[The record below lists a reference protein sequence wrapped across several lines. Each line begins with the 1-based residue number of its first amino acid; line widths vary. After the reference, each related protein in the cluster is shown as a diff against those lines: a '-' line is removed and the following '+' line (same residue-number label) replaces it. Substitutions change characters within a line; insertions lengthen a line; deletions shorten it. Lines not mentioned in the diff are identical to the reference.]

1 MGNKSIQKF
10 FADQN
15 SVIDLSSLGNAK
27 GAKVSLSGPD
37 MNITTPRGSV
47 IIVNGALYSSIK
59 GNNLAVKFKDK
70 TITGA
75 KILGSVD
82 LKDIQLER
90 IDSSLVDSAQV
101 EKKGNGKRR
110 NKKEEEELK
119 KQLDDAENAKKEA
132 DKAKE
137 EAEKAKEAAEKA
149 LNEAFEVQ
157 NSSKQIEEMLQNFLA
172 DNVAK
177 DNLAQQSDASQQNT
191 QAKATQASKQN
202 DAEKVLPQPINKN
215 TSTGKSNS
223 SKNEENKLDAE
234 SVKEPL
240 KVTLALAA
248 ESNSGSKDDS
258 ITNFTKPQFVG
269 STAPNATV
277 IIKINGIAVGQAV
290 ADSLGNFT
298 FTAPETLTDGTYNL
312 EAEAKTADG
321 SGSAKLVITIDSVTD
336 KPTFELSPES
346 SVSGHKGLTPTLT
359 PSIVGTAEENA
370 KVDIYVDNKLVASV
384 DVDKDGNWSYEFK
397 DNELSEGENSIKVVA
412 VDKAGN
418 KNETT
423 DSIITDT
430 IAPEK
435 PTIELDDSSDSGIK
449 NDNITNSTLPTF
461 IGVAEPGSTVSIYLG
476 LKHLGEVIVA
486 KDGTWSYTLTT
497 PLKDGEY
504 NITAT
509 ATDIAGHTSATANL
523 PFTIDTRISYFSAEI
538 ETTNDSGIVG
548 DNVTNNTRPTFTG
561 KTEPNAIISV
571 INSETGEE
579 VIFKANDKGEW
590 TFNFTSDSVEG
601 INNLTFTVEDV
612 AGNKKDFSFSYV
624 IDTIAPVPPTVS
636 LEDYVVLPNGIILSG
651 NDLPAL
657 VGTAEP
663 KSTILLMRDGKL
675 YDSIEVDSNGTWNYQ
690 FSNKFLQG
698 AYDIEIISQDA
709 AGNKSSTVKYSFTIQ
724 TEVVPPKAE
733 LDASDDSGA
742 KGDWITNKHNAL
754 TLLGTADRFATVNI
768 LIDGKTIG
776 VTTAD
781 ADGNW
786 NFDIS
791 RNLSDNVYK
800 ITVESI
806 DPLGRTSSVDYQLT
820 IDSFT
825 PIPTVMLHDSADSG
839 VKGDMITKIN
849 TPLFTG
855 MAEANAKVSIY
866 VDGVLSGEAIA
877 GDDGVWNFQFTT
889 ALSDGSHDVTV
900 KVEDIAGN
908 TASSSAYNF
917 QIVTQTQK
925 PTIELVNDTGV
936 DNTDHIINEKN
947 PALTG
952 TAAPYSTVKLYIDG
966 ALIAEVRTNK
976 DGRWEYTLKADQG
989 LVDGD
994 HRITASVEDIAGNIA
1009 HSDPFL
1015 ISVDTAIS
1023 IPIVSLSP
1031 DSDSGISDDNLTNI
1045 VKPTLHLKDIDPDI
1059 ISVQVWDAMSDTQIG
1074 VATQQPDGSW
1084 AYTFTSDLTEGLHQV
1099 YVKVED
1105 IAGNKANSAIFD
1117 FTIDTTVSTPVISL
1131 LSKDD
1136 TGVTGDNLTN
1146 INKPG
1151 FAISGVDADAHRV
1164 VVQVMHNG
1172 VSEEIELSHLNGS
1185 WLFIPGNTWADGS
1198 YTLTVKVEDKAGNTN
1213 YSAPLTV
1220 VIDTQI
1226 AIDGV
1231 ELVNDSGV
1239 KGDNMTNDDR
1249 PHFRVTV
1256 PTDVNEVRLSIDG
1269 GNSWVQATPGVA
1281 GSWEYIWPTDL
1292 ADGQY
1297 TLTVEATDKAGN
1309 TVTKT
1314 IDFAV
1319 DTTLSV
1325 PVIVLDS
1332 ADDTGI
1338 QGDNMT
1344 NSTQPTFALQ
1354 HIDDDAVR
1362 VTVSVE
1368 HGGVTTTF
1376 DATKGTGGW
1385 TFTPPT
1391 SWADG
1396 DYTLSVSVEDKAG
1409 NTSHSASLTV
1419 TVDTQ
1424 IAINN
1429 IELVND
1435 SGIPDDNLTNNVRP
1449 HFQVTVPTDVNVVRL
1464 SIDGG
1469 KTWFNATQSAT
1480 PGVWD
1485 YIWPDDVAD
1494 GGYTLTV
1501 EATDEA
1507 GNKATQTLDFT
1518 IDTTLSVPTL
1528 SLDSADD
1535 SGIAGDNITNVKTPG
1550 FTLNNIDTD
1559 VSRVIVEVMHNG
1571 IKQEVPL
1578 VQTGGQWR
1586 FAPTSDWADGD
1597 YILTVKVEDRAGNV
1611 KQSAPLTVTV
1621 DTHIAIDRIELVN
1634 DSGIPGDNLTNE
1646 ARPHF
1651 QVTVPADVNGVRL
1664 SIDGGKTW
1672 FDATQSATSGVW
1684 DYTWLTNVANGPHT
1698 LMVEASDK
1706 AGNKTTQKLDF
1717 TIDTIL
1723 SEPTITLDSAD
1734 DSAAGDNITNV
1745 KMPGFTLGNID
1756 ADVTKVVVT
1765 VAHDGKNQQIELIKN
1780 GGVWRFTPGAAWTDG
1795 DYTLTVKVEDK
1806 AGNTNYSAP
1815 LTVTIDTQTSID
1827 RIELLNDTG
1836 IVGDNLTN
1844 EARPQFHITVPTDVN
1859 SVQLSLDGGINW
1871 VNATLTSDGVWEYI
1885 WPTDLVEN
1893 TYTLTVKATDV
1904 AGNTATETLNFIID
1918 TTLSTPTITLDSA
1931 DDSGTANDNKT
1942 NVKTPG
1948 FIIGGIDSD
1957 VTQVVVQVMRDGHS
1971 EEVELT
1977 QTNGQWRFVPGS
1989 AWTDGDYTLTVTVKD
2004 EAGNIRHSAPLTVTI
2019 DTQITIDHIELVN
2032 DSGIPDDNLTNNVRP
2047 HFQVTVPTDVN
2058 VVRLSIDG
2066 GKTWFNATQS
2076 ATPGVWDYTWL
2087 ADVGEGKH
2095 TLTVEATDKAGNK
2108 TTQQLD
2114 FIIDTLLSEPTI
2126 VLDNTDDSG
2135 TKGDHLTNVNKP
2147 TFLLGNIDAD
2157 ARYVTVEVQ
2166 HGGTKEVLTAT
2177 KDATGNW
2184 SVTPTG
2190 TWADGDY
2197 TLTVRVED
2205 EAGNEK
2211 HSASLTVTVDTQI
2224 TIDVIELV
2232 NDNGIPG
2239 DNMTNDA
2246 HPQFRVTVPGDVNEV
2261 SLSIDGGVTW
2271 VKATQSATPGVWN
2284 YTWPGTVPDGD
2295 YTLNVKATDN
2305 AGNTVTE
2312 TLHFTIDTTL
2322 STPVIVLDSADDSGV
2337 HGDNMTNHTQPTF
2350 ALQHIDDDAV
2360 RVTVSVEHGGVT
2372 TTFDATKD
2380 AGGWT
2385 FTPTGAWADGD
2396 YTLSV
2401 SVEDKAGNTSHSAS
2415 LTVTVDT
2422 QIAINN
2428 IELVNDSGIPD
2439 DNLTNNVRPHFQVTV
2454 PTDVNVVRLSIDGG
2468 KTWFNATQSATPGVW
2483 DYIWPD
2489 DVADGGYT
2497 LTVEATDEAGN
2508 KATQTLDFTI
2518 DTTLSVPTLSLD
2530 SADDSGIA
2538 GDNITNVKT
2547 PGFTLNN
2554 IDTDVSRV
2562 IVEVMHNGI
2571 KQEVPLVQTGG
2582 QWRFAPTSDWADG
2595 DYILTVKVEDRA
2607 GNVKQSAPLTV
2618 TVDTH
2623 IAIDRI
2629 ELVNDSGIPGDNLT
2643 NEARPHFQVTVPADV
2658 NGVRLSIDG
2667 GKTWFDATQSATSG
2681 VWDYTWL
2688 TNVANGPHT
2697 LMVEASDKAGNKTT
2711 QKLDFTIDTILSEPT
2726 ITLDSADDSAAGD
2739 NITNVKMPGFTLGN
2753 IDADVTKVVV
2763 TVAHDGKNQQ
2773 IELIKNGG
2781 VWRFTPGAA
2790 WTDGDYTL
2798 TVKVEDKAGNTNY
2811 SAPLTVTI
2819 DTQTSI
2825 DRIELLNDTG
2835 IVGDNLTN
2843 EARPQFHITVPTDV
2857 NSVQLSL
2864 DGGINWVN
2872 ATLTSDGV
2880 WEYIWPTDLVENTY
2894 TLTVKATDVAGNT
2907 ATETL
2912 NFIIDTTLSTPT
2924 ITLDSADDSGTANDN
2939 KTNVKTPGF
2948 IIGGIDSDVTQVV
2961 VQVMRDGHSEEVELT
2976 QTNGQWR
2983 FVPGSAWTDGD
2994 YTLTVTV
3001 KDEAGNIRHSAPLTV
3016 TIDTQITIDHIELV
3030 NDSGIPDD
3038 NLTNNVRPHFQVTVP
3053 TDVNV
3058 VRLSIDGGK
3067 TWFNATQSA
3076 TPGVWDYTWL
3086 ADVGEGKHTLTVEA
3100 TDKAGNKTTQQL
3112 DFIIDTLLSEPTIVL
3127 DNTDD
3132 SGTKG
3137 DNLTNVNKPT
3147 FLLGN
3152 IDADARY
3159 VTVEV
3164 QHGGTKEVLTATKGA
3179 TGIWSVTPTG
3189 TWADG
3194 DYTLTVRVEDDAGN
3208 VKYSAPLTVTV
3219 DTQITIDVIE
3229 LVNDNGIPGDNL
3241 TNDVRPHFRVTVP
3254 GDVNEV
3260 RLSID
3265 GGNTWVRATQGTAGI
3280 WDYTWPKDVTD
3291 GLHTLTVEAT
3301 DKAGNKTTQ
3310 TLDFTIDTRLSTP
3323 TIAMDSRDDTGAIGD
3338 HITSVK
3344 RPGFTIGNIDADA
3357 HSVILRITQGGNSQ
3371 EVTLT
3376 QVGGQWRFTPDADW
3390 ADGSYTLTVE
3400 VTDNAGNVRQSTPL
3414 VVTVDTQTSITD
3426 ITLVND
3432 HGVPDDNLTNST
3444 RPQFEITVPADVNS
3458 VQLSIDGG
3466 ANWVSATQGIE
3477 GVWGYTWP
3485 TDMGDGKHTLTVMVT
3500 DRAGNT
3506 ATQTLEFFIDTRLS
3520 TPTIALDS
3528 TDDTGTPGD
3537 DMTNRTRPTFI
3548 LQNIDSDVINVTVSV
3563 THNGTTTS
3571 FTATQGAGGWSF
3583 TPPAPW
3589 GDGDYTLTVTVE
3601 DRAGNTRP
3609 STPLTVTVDTQI
3621 AIDRIELVN
3630 DSGVPGDNVTKHVRP
3645 QFQISVPDDVEKVLL
3660 SIDGGTTWVTAIKSS
3675 TAGIWDYTWPT
3686 DMPEGQHTLTV
3697 EVTDGAGNKMTET
3710 LNFTIDITLL
3720 TPTIEL
3726 APDQDTGQN
3735 KNDNLTSVTQ
3745 PVFVLGS
3752 IDKDVRHVELSIEH
3766 NGTFKT
3772 VVLTESAD
3780 GWRYRPDSALAD
3792 GSYTFTVTVTD
3803 VAGNQQTSAPLK
3815 VTIDGTLTTPVIELA
3830 AGEDSGTVGDRLTN
3844 HDRPVFDIHQ
3854 VDSDV
3859 TRVMVK
3865 VTYNGKT
3872 HEEAAVFTNGQWRFT
3887 PSASWADGSYQLAVV
3902 VEDLA
3907 GNVKESAPFEVRID
3921 TTTTINNIVL
3931 LNDTGV
3937 QNDQLTNVAKPSFRI
3952 DVPGDV
3958 VQVRVT
3964 LDGGA
3969 NWNVIRKNADG
3980 QWIFDSPNTLV
3991 DGTYTL
3997 RVEATDEAGNIANKD
4012 LVFNIDTNIQVPT
4025 IALDA
4030 GQDTGAN
4037 TADNITNISR
4047 PTFTIGNVDPD
4058 VIKVVVTID
4067 GHDYNAT
4074 KVGAGWQF
4082 TPGNAIPDG
4091 SYNITVTVE
4100 DKAGNTATSK
4110 PLPVVIDTTAEIE
4123 SVTLVTDSG
4132 DSDVDNITKV
4142 DKPQFSIVTADDI
4155 THVRVKI
4162 DNAANWIE
4170 LTKGG
4175 DGRWIFNVGSALP
4188 DGQHTLLVDV
4198 TDIAGNVAQET
4209 LQFTIDTT
4217 LREPTIVLDPTHDT
4231 GDDTNDNLTRINKP
4245 VFIIGNVDN
4254 DVSHIVVHIDGR
4266 DYTIENTGGNLTFTP
4281 DQPLSDGQHTI
4292 SVTVTDIAGNT
4303 KTSAELRI
4311 EIDTQVQ
4318 IDSVTLTTDSGV
4330 NDHDNVTNATRP
4342 SFEIATPDDVTSV
4355 LVSFDG
4361 VNWTP
4366 ISKNAAGQWEFTAGS
4381 ALPDGHYTLHVQAT
4395 DRAGNTANSTLGFTV
4410 DTQIDG
4416 LSVVMLDD
4424 AGKDST
4430 DGITNITS
4438 PRFEISAREPLQS
4451 VTVILNGKSST
4462 LTQGAGNKWLFTPD
4476 TPLVDGTYKIEIVAE
4491 DIAGN
4496 KISKEVSFTIDT
4508 IVSDPSIDL
4517 LDADDTGESAV
4528 DNITS
4533 VTTPRF
4539 VIGNVPADIDT
4550 VVIRINGVS
4559 YSVTANGNNLWEFQV
4574 PVALNDGVYEAVVV
4588 FRDIAGNTSETKLPF
4603 TIDTTTSV
4611 SVRMEPASDT
4621 GNSNSDNLTNKQNPK
4636 FEGTAEPNAKLVI
4649 TIVDDKSG
4657 REVLKQTITVGA
4669 DGNWSVTPNILPD
4682 GMYTINVVA
4691 TDVAGNTAQT
4701 QERFTIDTVTIDPTI
4716 RLSDPSI
4723 DDQHEATSLRPEFKG
4738 FAEAFSTIMIQW
4750 DGKVVGSANANA
4762 NGEWSWTPPS
4772 VLAPGSYVVSIVA
4785 KDKAGNESS
4794 QVDFPVVIPV
4804 IDVTPPTIKLSEESD
4819 SGALGDFTTNNKTP
4833 TLIGSTLPNTIVSI
4847 YVDGVKVGEATADTA
4862 GRYTFQLSEMKD
4874 GHYVVQVGIV
4884 NPRDN
4889 SELRSTAVD
4898 VTIDTEV
4905 AELVWNIS
4913 GMHEG
4918 GYINTVTPEIGGTS
4932 EPNSKITIF
4941 VNGVEK
4947 AIAYTTGAGHWGVVL
4962 PALGNDGNYE
4972 LTFKVEDVAGNIREF
4987 GPQNV
4992 ILDTVISPLTVVL
5005 READDSGK
5013 VGDWITNKSHVTID
5027 GTAEAGSTLTI
5038 RNPQG
5043 VVIATLV
5050 VGNDGRWS
5058 AELDL
5063 REGSNAFV
5071 VVSEDKAGNSQQKE
5085 ILIEHDTQIEISD
5098 ISLSRD
5104 TNSGDKYDLITN
5116 NKSPVLVAMTDPGA
5130 TVQVYI
5136 NGVLQGT
5143 VEASSSGNISYTMP
5157 ANSADGEYQV
5167 QFVAT
5172 DTAGNR
5178 VESAITTVT
5187 IDSQIAV
5194 FDIDEDSLPALS
5206 NNRALS
5212 VSGVGEAGSQVSIF
5226 VDGKLVNVVMVE
5238 ADGTWR
5244 APILLQD
5251 DGTFNIHFS
5260 ITDVAG
5266 NTEVSKDYSVDVDS
5280 STDFPTLN
5288 LEDASNSG
5296 SLDDLITNHNK
5307 PVLVG
5312 TAEAGATIHIYVD
5325 EKIVANVLVLE
5336 DGTWSYQFDNALK
5349 DGEYSIRV
5357 VAEDPA
5363 GNTAESPRLLVT
5375 IDTSTFIDNPAMVAG
5390 SDNGIFSNDSITS
5403 QTRPTFSIFG
5413 EMNQSVQ
5420 IFIDGVLVDTI
5431 TVTDRNQV
5439 YRPESPL
5446 GDGSHSIY
5454 YVITDK
5460 AGNTATSKTLNFTID
5475 TFNTTPVAIDSI
5487 GGQTLAEMTGS
5498 DGKIY
5503 ITDTTRNL
5511 LFSGSAEP
5519 NSKIEII
5526 INGLNVGE
5534 VWVNEKGHWQM
5545 PVNPLYFT
5553 EGQLDITVKST
5564 DRAGNVNQEKYSIWV
5579 DTHIKVFTSE
5589 LDDNKSSSKTEW
5601 WSNSDLITMRGTGEI
5616 GATVSLIV
5624 AGVTL
5629 ATAVVAAT
5637 GRWELS
5643 TDKLPEGTYDIS
5655 LVIEDSAGNRWEDVR
5670 EIFIDRTPPN
5680 APVVTYSD
5688 IVNDL
5693 IIMQGTAE
5701 AKSQLII
5708 TDSEGNTYTLTVP
5721 DNGKWSMAIPY
5732 PSEGKFTITS
5742 VDAIGN
5748 RSDDVPLDIMKE
5760 VPVISLSPDSDS
5772 GTVGDNITRDKQP
5785 TFIIGN
5791 LESDVVVV
5799 QVDINGTV
5807 YNAEKNADGVWFFTP
5822 GTPLADGSYTISVIA
5837 SDAAGNQKNSLP
5849 ITVTIDSTLTVPEIA
5864 LAAGEDNGASDS
5876 DNVTNHTQPK
5886 FTLQHIDADVTGV
5899 TVNVTHNGVTDI
5911 YQATQGADGWTFTPP
5926 AAWND
5931 GNYTLSVTV
5940 VDRAG
5945 NSQQSA
5951 SLAVTVDST
5960 VTVTAD
5966 SQHDDA
5972 SDDATA
5978 TAVTPPESE
5987 TVNAE
5992 SATHLRTEP
6001 SAAEESVVKVTAYSI
6016 TLLNA
6021 DSGDEIDRSISQTPS
6036 FEISVPENIVNVSIM
6051 FEGEEFTLPITNQKA
6066 IFEVP
6071 LSLEDGEYTMDVK
6084 FIDKDNDFLIKEK
6097 TFSVDHSSADIVNA
6111 MNVRGKTEDDI
6122 NDSPSTSSVGHN
6134 NNGAIDVFAV
6144 NEVTLPVDNQ
6154 EEHA

>member
-37 MNITTPRGSV
+37 MNITTPHGSV

-430 IAPEK
+430 IPPEK

-449 NDNITNSTLPTF
+449 NDNVTNSTLPTF

-538 ETTNDSGIVG
+538 ETTDDSGIVG

-601 INNLTFTVEDV
+601 VNNLTFTVEDV

-624 IDTIAPVPPTVS
+624 IDTVAPVPPTVS
-636 LEDYVVLPNGIILSG
+636 LEDFVVLPNGIILSG

-1031 DSDSGISDDNLTNI
+1031 DSDSGIADDNLTNI

-1059 ISVQVWDAMSDTQIG
+1059 ISVQVWDAASDTQIG

-1105 IAGNKANSAIFD
+1105 IAGNKANSAVFD

-1332 ADDTGI
+1332 ADDTGV

-1344 NSTQPTFALQ
+1344 NRTQPTFALQ

-1435 SGIPDDNLTNNVRP
+1435 SGIPNDNLTNNVRP

-1480 PGVWD
+1480 TGVWD

-1559 VSRVIVEVMHNG
+1559 VSRVIVGVMHNG

-2126 VLDNTDDSG
+2126 VLDSTDDSG
-2135 TKGDHLTNVNKP
+2135 TKGDNLTNVNKP

-2322 STPVIVLDSADDSGV
+2322 SVPVIVLNSADDTGV
-2337 HGDNMTNHTQPTF
+2337 QGDNMTNSTQPTF

-2372 TTFDATKD
+2372 TTFDATKGV
-2380 AGGWT
+2380 GGWS

-2439 DNLTNNVRPHFQVTV
+2439 DNLTNNVRPHFQVKV
-2454 PTDVNVVRLSIDGG
+2454 PTDVN
-2468 KTWFNATQSATPGVW
+2468 
-2483 DYIWPD
+2483 
-2489 DVADGGYT
+2489 
-2497 LTVEATDEAGN
+2497 E
-2508 KATQTLDFTI
+2508 
-2518 DTTLSVPTLSLD
+2518 
-2530 SADDSGIA
+2530 
-2538 GDNITNVKT
+2538 
-2547 PGFTLNN
+2547 
-2554 IDTDVSRV
+2554 
-2562 IVEVMHNGI
+2562 
-2571 KQEVPLVQTGG
+2571 
-2582 QWRFAPTSDWADG
+2582 
-2595 DYILTVKVEDRA
+2595 
-2607 GNVKQSAPLTV
+2607 
-2618 TVDTH
+2618 
-2623 IAIDRI
+2623 
-2629 ELVNDSGIPGDNLT
+2629 
-2643 NEARPHFQVTVPADV
+2643 
-2658 NGVRLSIDG
+2658 
-2667 GKTWFDATQSATSG
+2667 
-2681 VWDYTWL
+2681 
-2688 TNVANGPHT
+2688 
-2697 LMVEASDKAGNKTT
+2697 
-2711 QKLDFTIDTILSEPT
+2711 
-2726 ITLDSADDSAAGD
+2726 
-2739 NITNVKMPGFTLGN
+2739 
-2753 IDADVTKVVV
+2753 
-2763 TVAHDGKNQQ
+2763 
-2773 IELIKNGG
+2773 
-2781 VWRFTPGAA
+2781 
-2790 WTDGDYTL
+2790 
-2798 TVKVEDKAGNTNY
+2798 
-2811 SAPLTVTI
+2811 
-2819 DTQTSI
+2819 
-2825 DRIELLNDTG
+2825 
-2835 IVGDNLTN
+2835 
-2843 EARPQFHITVPTDV
+2843 
-2857 NSVQLSL
+2857 
-2864 DGGINWVN
+2864 
-2872 ATLTSDGV
+2872 
-2880 WEYIWPTDLVENTY
+2880 
-2894 TLTVKATDVAGNT
+2894 
-2907 ATETL
+2907 
-2912 NFIIDTTLSTPT
+2912 
-2924 ITLDSADDSGTANDN
+2924 
-2939 KTNVKTPGF
+2939 
-2948 IIGGIDSDVTQVV
+2948 
-2961 VQVMRDGHSEEVELT
+2961 
-2976 QTNGQWR
+2976 
-2983 FVPGSAWTDGD
+2983 
-2994 YTLTVTV
+2994 
-3001 KDEAGNIRHSAPLTV
+3001 
-3016 TIDTQITIDHIELV
+3016 
-3030 NDSGIPDD
+3030 
-3038 NLTNNVRPHFQVTVP
+3038 
-3053 TDVNV
+3053 

-3100 TDKAGNKTTQQL
+3100 TDKAGNQTTQKL
-3112 DFIIDTLLSEPTIVL
+3112 DFIIDTMLSEPTIVL
-3127 DNTDD
+3127 DSTDD

-3137 DNLTNVNKPT
+3137 DNLTNANKPT
-3147 FLLGN
+3147 FILGN

-3164 QHGGTKEVLTATKGA
+3164 QYGGTKEVLTATKGA

-3323 TIAMDSRDDTGAIGD
+3323 TITMDSRDDTGAIGD

-3344 RPGFTIGNIDADA
+3344 RPGFTIGNIDSDA
-3357 HSVILRITQGGNSQ
+3357 QSVILRITQGGNSQ

-3414 VVTVDTQTSITD
+3414 IVTVDTQTSITD

-3466 ANWVSATQGIE
+3466 ANWVSAAQGIE

-3621 AIDRIELVN
+3621 AIDHIELVN

-3710 LNFTIDITLL
+3710 LNFTIDITLM

-3844 HDRPVFDIHQ
+3844 HDRPVFDIRQ

-4303 KTSAELRI
+4303 KTSAELKI

-4533 VTTPRF
+4533 VTKPRF

-4559 YSVTANGNNLWEFQV
+4559 YPVTANGNNLWEFQV

-4833 TLIGSTLPNTIVSI
+4833 TLVGNTLPNAIVSI

-4962 PALGNDGNYE
+4962 PALGNDGNYV

-5038 RNPQG
+5038 RSPQG

-5071 VVSEDKAGNSQQKE
+5071 VVSEDKAGNSQQKD

-5403 QTRPTFSIFG
+5403 QTRPTFSISG

-5579 DTHIKVFTSE
+5579 DTHIQVFTSE
-5589 LDDNKSSSKTEW
+5589 LDDNKSSSKTDW
-5601 WSNSDLITMRGTGEI
+5601 WSNSSTITMRGMGEI

-5629 ATAVVAAT
+5629 ATAVVAAN
-5637 GRWELS
+5637 GQWELS
-5643 TDKLPEGTYDIS
+5643 TDQLPEGKYDITLS
-5655 LVIEDSAGNRWEDVR
+5655 IEDNAGNRKEEVH

-5708 TDSEGNTYTLTVP
+5708 TDSNGNTYTLTVP

-5748 RSDDVPLDIMKE
+5748 RSDDVSLDIMKE

-5864 LAAGEDNGASDS
+5864 LAAGEDNGVSDS

-5899 TVNVTHNGVTDI
+5899 TVNVTHNGVTDT

-5931 GNYTLSVTV
+5931 GTYTLSVTV

-5992 SATHLRTEP
+5992 SATHLRTVP
-6001 SAAEESVVKVTAYSI
+6001 SAAEESVVKETAYSI

-6036 FEISVPENIVNVSIM
+6036 FEISVPENIVNISVM

-6084 FIDKDNDFLIKEK
+6084 FIDKDDDFLIKEK

-6111 MNVRGKTEDDI
+6111 MNARGKTEDDI

>member
-37 MNITTPRGSV
+37 MNITTPHGSV

-538 ETTNDSGIVG
+538 ETTDDSGIVG

-601 INNLTFTVEDV
+601 VNNLTFTVEDV

-624 IDTIAPVPPTVS
+624 IDTVAPVPPTVS
-636 LEDYVVLPNGIILSG
+636 LEDFVVLPNGIILSG

-698 AYDIEIISQDA
+698 SYDIEIISQDA

-1031 DSDSGISDDNLTNI
+1031 DSDSGIADDNLTNI
-1045 VKPTLHLKDIDPDI
+1045 IKPTLHLKDIDPDI

-1105 IAGNKANSAIFD
+1105 IAGNKANSAVFD

-1185 WLFIPGNTWADGS
+1185 WLFTPGNTWADGS
-1198 YTLTVKVEDKAGNTN
+1198 YTLTVKVEDKAGNTS

-1385 TFTPPT
+1385 SFTPT
-1391 SWADG
+1391 GAWADG

-1435 SGIPDDNLTNNVRP
+1435 SGIPNDNLTNNVRP

-1480 PGVWD
+1480 PGAWD

-1501 EATDEA
+1501 EATDKA
-1507 GNKATQTLDFT
+1507 GNKTTQELDFT

-2126 VLDNTDDSG
+2126 VLDSTDDSG

-2322 STPVIVLDSADDSGV
+2322 SVPVIVLNSADDTGV
-2337 HGDNMTNHTQPTF
+2337 QGDNMTNSTQPTF

-2372 TTFDATKD
+2372 TTFDATKGV
-2380 AGGWT
+2380 GGWS

-2439 DNLTNNVRPHFQVTV
+2439 DNLTNNVRPHFQVKV
-2454 PTDVNVVRLSIDGG
+2454 PTDVN
-2468 KTWFNATQSATPGVW
+2468 
-2483 DYIWPD
+2483 
-2489 DVADGGYT
+2489 
-2497 LTVEATDEAGN
+2497 E
-2508 KATQTLDFTI
+2508 
-2518 DTTLSVPTLSLD
+2518 
-2530 SADDSGIA
+2530 
-2538 GDNITNVKT
+2538 
-2547 PGFTLNN
+2547 
-2554 IDTDVSRV
+2554 
-2562 IVEVMHNGI
+2562 
-2571 KQEVPLVQTGG
+2571 
-2582 QWRFAPTSDWADG
+2582 
-2595 DYILTVKVEDRA
+2595 
-2607 GNVKQSAPLTV
+2607 
-2618 TVDTH
+2618 
-2623 IAIDRI
+2623 
-2629 ELVNDSGIPGDNLT
+2629 
-2643 NEARPHFQVTVPADV
+2643 
-2658 NGVRLSIDG
+2658 
-2667 GKTWFDATQSATSG
+2667 
-2681 VWDYTWL
+2681 
-2688 TNVANGPHT
+2688 
-2697 LMVEASDKAGNKTT
+2697 
-2711 QKLDFTIDTILSEPT
+2711 
-2726 ITLDSADDSAAGD
+2726 
-2739 NITNVKMPGFTLGN
+2739 
-2753 IDADVTKVVV
+2753 
-2763 TVAHDGKNQQ
+2763 
-2773 IELIKNGG
+2773 
-2781 VWRFTPGAA
+2781 
-2790 WTDGDYTL
+2790 
-2798 TVKVEDKAGNTNY
+2798 
-2811 SAPLTVTI
+2811 
-2819 DTQTSI
+2819 
-2825 DRIELLNDTG
+2825 
-2835 IVGDNLTN
+2835 
-2843 EARPQFHITVPTDV
+2843 
-2857 NSVQLSL
+2857 
-2864 DGGINWVN
+2864 
-2872 ATLTSDGV
+2872 
-2880 WEYIWPTDLVENTY
+2880 
-2894 TLTVKATDVAGNT
+2894 
-2907 ATETL
+2907 
-2912 NFIIDTTLSTPT
+2912 
-2924 ITLDSADDSGTANDN
+2924 
-2939 KTNVKTPGF
+2939 
-2948 IIGGIDSDVTQVV
+2948 
-2961 VQVMRDGHSEEVELT
+2961 
-2976 QTNGQWR
+2976 
-2983 FVPGSAWTDGD
+2983 
-2994 YTLTVTV
+2994 
-3001 KDEAGNIRHSAPLTV
+3001 
-3016 TIDTQITIDHIELV
+3016 
-3030 NDSGIPDD
+3030 
-3038 NLTNNVRPHFQVTVP
+3038 
-3053 TDVNV
+3053 

-3100 TDKAGNKTTQQL
+3100 TDKAGNQTTQKL
-3112 DFIIDTLLSEPTIVL
+3112 DFIIDTMLSEPTIVL
-3127 DNTDD
+3127 DSTDD

-3137 DNLTNVNKPT
+3137 DNLTNANKPT
-3147 FLLGN
+3147 FILGN

-3164 QHGGTKEVLTATKGA
+3164 QYGGTKEVLTATKGA

-3400 VTDNAGNVRQSTPL
+3400 VQDNAGNVRQSTPL

-3520 TPTIALDS
+3520 TPTIELDS

-3710 LNFTIDITLL
+3710 LNFTIDITLM

-3844 HDRPVFDIHQ
+3844 HDRPVFDIRQ

-4303 KTSAELRI
+4303 KTSAELKI

-4533 VTTPRF
+4533 VTKPRF

-4559 YSVTANGNNLWEFQV
+4559 YPVTANGNNLWEFQV

-4833 TLIGSTLPNTIVSI
+4833 TLVGNTLPNAIVSI

-4962 PALGNDGNYE
+4962 PALGNDGNYV

-5038 RNPQG
+5038 RSPQG

-5071 VVSEDKAGNSQQKE
+5071 VVSEDKAGNSQQKD

-5403 QTRPTFSIFG
+5403 QTRPTFSISG

-5579 DTHIKVFTSE
+5579 DTHIQVFTSE
-5589 LDDNKSSSKTEW
+5589 LDDNKSSSKTDW
-5601 WSNSDLITMRGTGEI
+5601 WSNSSTITMRGMGEI

-5629 ATAVVAAT
+5629 ATAVVAAN
-5637 GRWELS
+5637 GQWELS
-5643 TDKLPEGTYDIS
+5643 TDQLPEGKYDITLS
-5655 LVIEDSAGNRWEDVR
+5655 IEDNAGNRKEEVH

-5708 TDSEGNTYTLTVP
+5708 TDSNGNTYTLTVP

-5822 GTPLADGSYTISVIA
+5822 GTPLTDGSYTISVIA

-5931 GNYTLSVTV
+5931 GTYTLSVTV

-5992 SATHLRTEP
+5992 SATHLRTVP
-6001 SAAEESVVKVTAYSI
+6001 SAAEESVVKETAYSI

-6036 FEISVPENIVNVSIM
+6036 FEISVPENIVNVSVM

>member
-119 KQLDDAENAKKEA
+119 KQLDEAENAKKEA

-157 NSSKQIEEMLQNFLA
+157 NSSKQMEEMLQEFLA

-449 NDNITNSTLPTF
+449 NDSITNSTLPTF

-538 ETTNDSGIVG
+538 ETTDDSGIVG

-601 INNLTFTVEDV
+601 VNNLTFTVEDV

-624 IDTIAPVPPTVS
+624 IDTVAPVPPTVS
-636 LEDYVVLPNGIILSG
+636 LEDFVVLPNGIILSG

-1031 DSDSGISDDNLTNI
+1031 DSDSGIADDNLTNI

-1105 IAGNKANSAIFD
+1105 IAGNKANSAVFD

-1185 WLFIPGNTWADGS
+1185 WLFTPGNTWADGS

-1385 TFTPPT
+1385 SFTPT
-1391 SWADG
+1391 GAWADG

-1435 SGIPDDNLTNNVRP
+1435 SGIPNDNLTNNVRP

-1480 PGVWD
+1480 PGAWD

-1501 EATDEA
+1501 EATDKA
-1507 GNKATQTLDFT
+1507 GNKTTQELDFT

-1559 VSRVIVEVMHNG
+1559 VSRVTVEVMHNG

-1672 FDATQSATSGVW
+1672 FDATQSATPGVW

-1717 TIDTIL
+1717 IIDTML

-2019 DTQITIDHIELVN
+2019 DTQIAIDHIELVN
-2032 DSGIPDDNLTNNVRP
+2032 DSGIPDDNLTN
-2047 HFQVTVPTDVN
+2047 
-2058 VVRLSIDG
+2058 
-2066 GKTWFNATQS
+2066 
-2076 ATPGVWDYTWL
+2076 
-2087 ADVGEGKH
+2087 
-2095 TLTVEATDKAGNK
+2095 EA
-2108 TTQQLD
+2108 
-2114 FIIDTLLSEPTI
+2114 
-2126 VLDNTDDSG
+2126 
-2135 TKGDHLTNVNKP
+2135 
-2147 TFLLGNIDAD
+2147 
-2157 ARYVTVEVQ
+2157 
-2166 HGGTKEVLTAT
+2166 
-2177 KDATGNW
+2177 
-2184 SVTPTG
+2184 
-2190 TWADGDY
+2190 
-2197 TLTVRVED
+2197 
-2205 EAGNEK
+2205 
-2211 HSASLTVTVDTQI
+2211 
-2224 TIDVIELV
+2224 
-2232 NDNGIPG
+2232 
-2239 DNMTNDA
+2239 
-2246 HPQFRVTVPGDVNEV
+2246 
-2261 SLSIDGGVTW
+2261 
-2271 VKATQSATPGVWN
+2271 
-2284 YTWPGTVPDGD
+2284 
-2295 YTLNVKATDN
+2295 
-2305 AGNTVTE
+2305 
-2312 TLHFTIDTTL
+2312 
-2322 STPVIVLDSADDSGV
+2322 
-2337 HGDNMTNHTQPTF
+2337 
-2350 ALQHIDDDAV
+2350 
-2360 RVTVSVEHGGVT
+2360 
-2372 TTFDATKD
+2372 
-2380 AGGWT
+2380 
-2385 FTPTGAWADGD
+2385 
-2396 YTLSV
+2396 
-2401 SVEDKAGNTSHSAS
+2401 
-2415 LTVTVDT
+2415 
-2422 QIAINN
+2422 
-2428 IELVNDSGIPD
+2428 
-2439 DNLTNNVRPHFQVTV
+2439 
-2454 PTDVNVVRLSIDGG
+2454 
-2468 KTWFNATQSATPGVW
+2468 
-2483 DYIWPD
+2483 
-2489 DVADGGYT
+2489 
-2497 LTVEATDEAGN
+2497 
-2508 KATQTLDFTI
+2508 
-2518 DTTLSVPTLSLD
+2518 
-2530 SADDSGIA
+2530 
-2538 GDNITNVKT
+2538 
-2547 PGFTLNN
+2547 
-2554 IDTDVSRV
+2554 
-2562 IVEVMHNGI
+2562 
-2571 KQEVPLVQTGG
+2571 
-2582 QWRFAPTSDWADG
+2582 
-2595 DYILTVKVEDRA
+2595 
-2607 GNVKQSAPLTV
+2607 
-2618 TVDTH
+2618 
-2623 IAIDRI
+2623 
-2629 ELVNDSGIPGDNLT
+2629 
-2643 NEARPHFQVTVPADV
+2643 
-2658 NGVRLSIDG
+2658 
-2667 GKTWFDATQSATSG
+2667 
-2681 VWDYTWL
+2681 
-2688 TNVANGPHT
+2688 
-2697 LMVEASDKAGNKTT
+2697 
-2711 QKLDFTIDTILSEPT
+2711 
-2726 ITLDSADDSAAGD
+2726 
-2739 NITNVKMPGFTLGN
+2739 
-2753 IDADVTKVVV
+2753 
-2763 TVAHDGKNQQ
+2763 
-2773 IELIKNGG
+2773 
-2781 VWRFTPGAA
+2781 
-2790 WTDGDYTL
+2790 
-2798 TVKVEDKAGNTNY
+2798 
-2811 SAPLTVTI
+2811 
-2819 DTQTSI
+2819 
-2825 DRIELLNDTG
+2825 
-2835 IVGDNLTN
+2835 
-2843 EARPQFHITVPTDV
+2843 
-2857 NSVQLSL
+2857 
-2864 DGGINWVN
+2864 
-2872 ATLTSDGV
+2872 
-2880 WEYIWPTDLVENTY
+2880 
-2894 TLTVKATDVAGNT
+2894 
-2907 ATETL
+2907 
-2912 NFIIDTTLSTPT
+2912 
-2924 ITLDSADDSGTANDN
+2924 
-2939 KTNVKTPGF
+2939 
-2948 IIGGIDSDVTQVV
+2948 
-2961 VQVMRDGHSEEVELT
+2961 
-2976 QTNGQWR
+2976 
-2983 FVPGSAWTDGD
+2983 
-2994 YTLTVTV
+2994 
-3001 KDEAGNIRHSAPLTV
+3001 
-3016 TIDTQITIDHIELV
+3016 
-3030 NDSGIPDD
+3030 
-3038 NLTNNVRPHFQVTVP
+3038 RPHFQVTVP

-3164 QHGGTKEVLTATKGA
+3164 QHGGTKEVLTATKDATGNWSVTPTGTWADGDYTLTVRVEDEAGDEKHSASLTVTVDTQITIDAIELVNDNGIPGDNMTNDAHPQFRVTVPGDVNEVSLSIDGGVTWVKATQSATPGVWNYTWPGTVPDGDYTLNVKATDNAGNTVTETLHFTIDTTLSTPVIVLDSADDTGIQGDNMTNRTQPTFNLQHIDDDAVRVTVSVEHGGVTTTFDATKGVGGWTFTPPTSWGAGDYTLSVSVEDKAGNTSHSASLTVTVDTQIAINNIELVNDSGIPDDNLTNNVRPQFQVKVPTDVNEVRLSIDGGKTWFNATQSATPGVWDYTWLADVGEGKHTLTVEATDKAGNQTTQKLDFIIDTLLSEPTIVLDSTDDSGTKGDNLTNANKPTFLLGNIDADARYVTVEVQHGSTKEVLTATKGA

-3194 DYTLTVRVEDDAGN
+3194 DYTLTVRVEDEAGN

-3219 DTQITIDVIE
+3219 DTQITIDAIE

-3323 TIAMDSRDDTGAIGD
+3323 TITMDSRDDTGAIGD

-3344 RPGFTIGNIDADA
+3344 RPGFTIGNIDSDA
-3357 HSVILRITQGGNSQ
+3357 QSVILRITQGGNSQ

-3414 VVTVDTQTSITD
+3414 IVTVDTQTSITD

-3466 ANWVSATQGIE
+3466 ANWVSAAQGIE

-3485 TDMGDGKHTLTVMVT
+3485 TDMGDGKHILTVMVT

-3621 AIDRIELVN
+3621 AIDHIELVN

-3686 DMPEGQHTLTV
+3686 DMPEGQHTLIV
-3697 EVTDGAGNKMTET
+3697 EVTDGAGNKMTGT
-3710 LNFTIDITLL
+3710 LDFTIDITLL

-3745 PVFVLGS
+3745 PIFVLGS

-3844 HDRPVFDIHQ
+3844 HDRPVFDIRQ

-3937 QNDQLTNVAKPSFRI
+3937 QNDQLTIVAKPSFRI

-3958 VQVRVT
+3958 IQVRVT

-3997 RVEATDEAGNIANKD
+3997 RVEATDQAGNIANKD

-4188 DGQHTLLVDV
+4188 DGKHTLLVDV

-4303 KTSAELRI
+4303 KTSAELQI

-4533 VTTPRF
+4533 VTKPRF

-4559 YSVTANGNNLWEFQV
+4559 YPVTANGNNLWEFQV

-4621 GNSNSDNLTNKQNPK
+4621 GSSNSDNLTNKQNPK

-4657 REVLKQTITVGA
+4657 REVLKHTITVGA

-4723 DDQHEATSLRPEFKG
+4723 DDQYEATSLRPEFKG
-4738 FAEAFSTIMIQW
+4738 LAEAFSTIMIQW

-4833 TLIGSTLPNTIVSI
+4833 TLVGNTLPNAIVSI

-4962 PALGNDGNYE
+4962 PALGNDGNYV

-5071 VVSEDKAGNSQQKE
+5071 VVSEDKAGNSQQKD

-5296 SLDDLITNHNK
+5296 SLDDLITSHNK

-5375 IDTSTFIDNPAMVAG
+5375 IDTSTFIDNPVMMAG

-5403 QTRPTFSIFG
+5403 QTRPAFSIYG

-5534 VWVNEKGHWQM
+5534 VWVNDKGHWQM

-5579 DTHIKVFTSE
+5579 DTHIQVFTSE
-5589 LDDNKSSSKTEW
+5589 LDDNKSSSKTDW
-5601 WSNSDLITMRGTGEI
+5601 WSNSSTITMRGMGEI

-5629 ATAVVAAT
+5629 ATAVVAAN
-5637 GRWELS
+5637 GQWELS
-5643 TDKLPEGTYDIS
+5643 TDQLPEGKYDITLS
-5655 LVIEDSAGNRWEDVR
+5655 IEDNAGNRKEEVH

-5708 TDSEGNTYTLTVP
+5708 TDSNGNTYTLTVP

-5760 VPVISLSPDSDS
+5760 TPVISLSPDSDS
-5772 GTVGDNITRDKQP
+5772 GTVGDNITRDNQP

-5864 LAAGEDNGASDS
+5864 LAAGEGNGASDS
-5876 DNVTNHTQPK
+5876 DNVTNHNHTQPK

-5931 GNYTLSVTV
+5931 GTYTLSVTV

-5945 NSQQSA
+5945 NSLQSA
-5951 SLAVTVDST
+5951 SLEVTVDST

-5992 SATHLRTEP
+5992 SATHLRTVP
-6001 SAAEESVVKVTAYSI
+6001 SAAEESVVKETAYSI

-6036 FEISVPENIVNVSIM
+6036 FEISVPENIVNVSVM

-6084 FIDKDNDFLIKEK
+6084 FIDKDDDFLIKEK

-6111 MNVRGKTEDDI
+6111 MNARGKTEDDI

>member
-430 IAPEK
+430 IPPEK

-601 INNLTFTVEDV
+601 VNNLTFTVEDV

-624 IDTIAPVPPTVS
+624 IDTVAPVPPTVS
-636 LEDYVVLPNGIILSG
+636 LEDFVVLPNGIILSG

-663 KSTILLMRDGKL
+663 KSIILLMRDGKL

-1031 DSDSGISDDNLTNI
+1031 DSDSGVSDDNLTNI

-1059 ISVQVWDAMSDTQIG
+1059 ISVQVWDAASDTQIG

-1105 IAGNKANSAIFD
+1105 IAGNKANSAVFD

-1385 TFTPPT
+1385 SFTPT
-1391 SWADG
+1391 GAWADG

-1435 SGIPDDNLTNNVRP
+1435 SGIPNDNLTNNVRP

-1480 PGVWD
+1480 PGAWD

-1501 EATDEA
+1501 EATDKA
-1507 GNKATQTLDFT
+1507 GNKTTQELDFT

-1698 LMVEASDK
+1698 LMVEATDK

-2019 DTQITIDHIELVN
+2019 DTQI
-2032 DSGIPDDNLTNNVRP
+2032 
-2047 HFQVTVPTDVN
+2047 
-2058 VVRLSIDG
+2058 
-2066 GKTWFNATQS
+2066 A
-2076 ATPGVWDYTWL
+2076 
-2087 ADVGEGKH
+2087 
-2095 TLTVEATDKAGNK
+2095 
-2108 TTQQLD
+2108 
-2114 FIIDTLLSEPTI
+2114 
-2126 VLDNTDDSG
+2126 
-2135 TKGDHLTNVNKP
+2135 
-2147 TFLLGNIDAD
+2147 
-2157 ARYVTVEVQ
+2157 
-2166 HGGTKEVLTAT
+2166 
-2177 KDATGNW
+2177 
-2184 SVTPTG
+2184 
-2190 TWADGDY
+2190 
-2197 TLTVRVED
+2197 
-2205 EAGNEK
+2205 
-2211 HSASLTVTVDTQI
+2211 
-2224 TIDVIELV
+2224 
-2232 NDNGIPG
+2232 
-2239 DNMTNDA
+2239 
-2246 HPQFRVTVPGDVNEV
+2246 
-2261 SLSIDGGVTW
+2261 
-2271 VKATQSATPGVWN
+2271 
-2284 YTWPGTVPDGD
+2284 
-2295 YTLNVKATDN
+2295 
-2305 AGNTVTE
+2305 
-2312 TLHFTIDTTL
+2312 
-2322 STPVIVLDSADDSGV
+2322 
-2337 HGDNMTNHTQPTF
+2337 
-2350 ALQHIDDDAV
+2350 
-2360 RVTVSVEHGGVT
+2360 
-2372 TTFDATKD
+2372 
-2380 AGGWT
+2380 
-2385 FTPTGAWADGD
+2385 
-2396 YTLSV
+2396 
-2401 SVEDKAGNTSHSAS
+2401 
-2415 LTVTVDT
+2415 
-2422 QIAINN
+2422 
-2428 IELVNDSGIPD
+2428 
-2439 DNLTNNVRPHFQVTV
+2439 
-2454 PTDVNVVRLSIDGG
+2454 
-2468 KTWFNATQSATPGVW
+2468 
-2483 DYIWPD
+2483 
-2489 DVADGGYT
+2489 
-2497 LTVEATDEAGN
+2497 
-2508 KATQTLDFTI
+2508 
-2518 DTTLSVPTLSLD
+2518 
-2530 SADDSGIA
+2530 
-2538 GDNITNVKT
+2538 
-2547 PGFTLNN
+2547 
-2554 IDTDVSRV
+2554 
-2562 IVEVMHNGI
+2562 
-2571 KQEVPLVQTGG
+2571 
-2582 QWRFAPTSDWADG
+2582 
-2595 DYILTVKVEDRA
+2595 
-2607 GNVKQSAPLTV
+2607 
-2618 TVDTH
+2618 
-2623 IAIDRI
+2623 
-2629 ELVNDSGIPGDNLT
+2629 
-2643 NEARPHFQVTVPADV
+2643 
-2658 NGVRLSIDG
+2658 
-2667 GKTWFDATQSATSG
+2667 
-2681 VWDYTWL
+2681 
-2688 TNVANGPHT
+2688 
-2697 LMVEASDKAGNKTT
+2697 
-2711 QKLDFTIDTILSEPT
+2711 
-2726 ITLDSADDSAAGD
+2726 
-2739 NITNVKMPGFTLGN
+2739 
-2753 IDADVTKVVV
+2753 
-2763 TVAHDGKNQQ
+2763 
-2773 IELIKNGG
+2773 
-2781 VWRFTPGAA
+2781 
-2790 WTDGDYTL
+2790 
-2798 TVKVEDKAGNTNY
+2798 
-2811 SAPLTVTI
+2811 
-2819 DTQTSI
+2819 
-2825 DRIELLNDTG
+2825 
-2835 IVGDNLTN
+2835 
-2843 EARPQFHITVPTDV
+2843 
-2857 NSVQLSL
+2857 
-2864 DGGINWVN
+2864 
-2872 ATLTSDGV
+2872 
-2880 WEYIWPTDLVENTY
+2880 
-2894 TLTVKATDVAGNT
+2894 
-2907 ATETL
+2907 
-2912 NFIIDTTLSTPT
+2912 
-2924 ITLDSADDSGTANDN
+2924 
-2939 KTNVKTPGF
+2939 
-2948 IIGGIDSDVTQVV
+2948 
-2961 VQVMRDGHSEEVELT
+2961 
-2976 QTNGQWR
+2976 
-2983 FVPGSAWTDGD
+2983 
-2994 YTLTVTV
+2994 
-3001 KDEAGNIRHSAPLTV
+3001 
-3016 TIDTQITIDHIELV
+3016 IDHIELV

-3164 QHGGTKEVLTATKGA
+3164 QHGGTKEVLTATKDATGNWSVTPTGTWADGDYTLTVRVEDEAGNEKHSASLTVTVDTQITIDAIELVNDNGIPGDNMTNDAHPQFRVTVPGDVNEVSLSIDGGVTWVKATQSATPGVWNYTWPGTVPDGDYTLNVKATDNAGNTVTETLHFTIDTTLSVPVIVLNSADDTGVQGDNMTNRTQPTFALQHIDDDAVRVTVSVEHGGVTTTFDATKGTGGWSFTPTGAWADGDYTLSVSVEDKAGNTSHSASLTVTVDTQIAINNIELVNDSGIPDDNLTNNVRPHFQVTVPTDVNVVRLSIDGGKTWFNATQSATPGVWDYTWLADVGEGKHTLTVEATDKAGNQTTQKLDFIIDTMLSEPTIVLDSTDDSGTKGDNLTNANKPTFILGNIDADARYVTVEVQYGGTKEVLTATKGA

-3194 DYTLTVRVEDDAGN
+3194 DYMLTVRVEDDAGN

-3323 TIAMDSRDDTGAIGD
+3323 TITMDSRDDTGAIGD

-3344 RPGFTIGNIDADA
+3344 RPGFTIGNIDSDA
-3357 HSVILRITQGGNSQ
+3357 QSVILRITQGGNSQ

-3414 VVTVDTQTSITD
+3414 IVTVDTQTSITD

-3466 ANWVSATQGIE
+3466 ANWVSAAQGIE

-3621 AIDRIELVN
+3621 AIDHIELVN

-3710 LNFTIDITLL
+3710 LNFTIDITLM

-3844 HDRPVFDIHQ
+3844 HDRPVFDIRQ

-4303 KTSAELRI
+4303 KTSAELKI

-4533 VTTPRF
+4533 VTKPRF

-4559 YSVTANGNNLWEFQV
+4559 YPVTANGNNLWEFQV

-4621 GNSNSDNLTNKQNPK
+4621 GSSNSDNLTNKQNPK

-4723 DDQHEATSLRPEFKG
+4723 DDQYEATSLRPEFKG
-4738 FAEAFSTIMIQW
+4738 LAEAFSTIMIQW

-4833 TLIGSTLPNTIVSI
+4833 TLIGNTLPNAIVSI

-5043 VVIATLV
+5043 GVIATLV

-5251 DGTFNIHFS
+5251 DGKFNIHFS

-5296 SLDDLITNHNK
+5296 SLDDLITSHNK

-5375 IDTSTFIDNPAMVAG
+5375 IDTSTFIDNPVMIAG

-5403 QTRPTFSIFG
+5403 QTRPAFSIFG

-5475 TFNTTPVAIDSI
+5475 TLNTTPVAIDSI

-5534 VWVNEKGHWQM
+5534 VWVNDKGHWQM

-5579 DTHIKVFTSE
+5579 DTHTQVFTSE
-5589 LDDNKSSSKTEW
+5589 LDDNKSSSKTDW
-5601 WSNSDLITMRGTGEI
+5601 WSNSSTITMRGMGEI

-5629 ATAVVAAT
+5629 ATAVVAAN
-5637 GRWELS
+5637 GQWELS
-5643 TDKLPEGTYDIS
+5643 TDQLPEGKYDITLS
-5655 LVIEDSAGNRWEDVR
+5655 IEDNAGNRKEEVH

-5708 TDSEGNTYTLTVP
+5708 TDSNGNTYTLTVP

-5760 VPVISLSPDSDS
+5760 TPVISLSPDSDS
-5772 GTVGDNITRDKQP
+5772 GTAGDNITRDNQP

-5876 DNVTNHTQPK
+5876 DNVTNHNHTQPK

-5899 TVNVTHNGVTDI
+5899 TVNVTHNGVTDT

-5966 SQHDDA
+5966 SQHNDA

-5978 TAVTPPESE
+5978 IAVTPPESE

-5992 SATHLRTEP
+5992 SATHLRTVP
-6001 SAAEESVVKVTAYSI
+6001 SVAEESVVKETAYSI

-6036 FEISVPENIVNVSIM
+6036 FEISVPENIVNVSVM
-6051 FEGEEFTLPITNQKA
+6051 FEGEEFTLPIINQKA

-6084 FIDKDNDFLIKEK
+6084 YLDKDDDFLIKEK

-6111 MNVRGKTEDDI
+6111 MNARGKTEDDI

>member
-157 NSSKQIEEMLQNFLA
+157 NSSKQMEEMLQEFLA

-430 IAPEK
+430 IPPEK

-538 ETTNDSGIVG
+538 ETTDDSGIVG

-579 VIFKANDKGEW
+579 VVFKANDQGEW

-952 TAAPYSTVKLYIDG
+952 TAAPYSTVKLYVDG

-1031 DSDSGISDDNLTNI
+1031 DSDSGIADDNLTNI

-1059 ISVQVWDAMSDTQIG
+1059 ISVQVWDAASDTQIG

-1105 IAGNKANSAIFD
+1105 IAGNKANSAVFD

-1185 WLFIPGNTWADGS
+1185 WLFTPGNTWADGS

-1385 TFTPPT
+1385 SFTPT
-1391 SWADG
+1391 GAWADG

-1435 SGIPDDNLTNNVRP
+1435 SGIPNDNLTNNVRP
-1449 HFQVTVPTDVNVVRL
+1449 QFQVTVPTDVNVVRL

-1469 KTWFNATQSAT
+1469 KTWFNATQGAT
-1480 PGVWD
+1480 PGAWD

-1501 EATDEA
+1501 EATDKA
-1507 GNKATQTLDFT
+1507 GNQTTQELDFT

-1586 FAPTSDWADGD
+1586 FAPTSDWGDGD

-1717 TIDTIL
+1717 IIDTML

-1904 AGNTATETLNFIID
+1904 AGNTATETLNFTID

-1948 FIIGGIDSD
+1948 FVIGGIDSD

-2004 EAGNIRHSAPLTVTI
+2004 EAGNIRHSAPLKVTV
-2019 DTQITIDHIELVN
+2019 DTQIGIDNIELVN
-2032 DSGIPDDNLTNNVRP
+2032 DSGIPNDNLTNNVRP
-2047 HFQVTVPTDVN
+2047 QFQVTVPTDVN

-2087 ADVGEGKH
+2087 TDVANGSH
-2095 TLTVEATDKAGNK
+2095 TLTVEATDAAGNK
-2108 TTQQLD
+2108 ATQNLE
-2114 FIIDTLLSEPTI
+2114 FNIDTLLSEPTI
-2126 VLDNTDDSG
+2126 ALDSTDDSG
-2135 TKGDHLTNVNKP
+2135 TKGDNLTNVNKP
-2147 TFLLGNIDAD
+2147 TFILGNIDAD

-2177 KDATGNW
+2177 KGATGIW

-2190 TWADGDY
+2190 MWADGSH

-2205 EAGNEK
+2205 EAGNVK
-2211 HSASLTVTVDTQI
+2211 YSVPLTITVDTQI
-2224 TIDVIELV
+2224 TIDDIELV
-2232 NDNGIPG
+2232 NDSGTKG
-2239 DNMTNDA
+2239 DNLTNDA
-2246 HPQFRVTVPGDVNEV
+2246 NPHFRITVPGDVNEV

-2271 VKATQSATPGVWN
+2271 VKAMQSSTSGVWN
-2284 YTWPGTVPDGD
+2284 YTWPKTLADDD
-2295 YTLNVKATDN
+2295 YTLTVKATDN
-2305 AGNTVTE
+2305 AGNTVTR
-2312 TLHFTIDTTL
+2312 TLDFTIDTTL
-2322 STPVIVLDSADDSGV
+2322 STPVIVLDSADDTGIQ
-2337 HGDNMTNHTQPTF
+2337 GDNMTNRTQPTF
-2350 ALQHIDDDAV
+2350 NLQHIDDDAV

-2372 TTFDATKD
+2372 TTFDVTKD
-2380 AGGWT
+2380 AGGWS
-2385 FTPTGAWADGD
+2385 FTPPTSWGAGD

-2439 DNLTNNVRPHFQVTV
+2439 DNLTNNVRPQFQVKV
-2454 PTDVNVVRLSIDGG
+2454 PTDVN
-2468 KTWFNATQSATPGVW
+2468 
-2483 DYIWPD
+2483 
-2489 DVADGGYT
+2489 
-2497 LTVEATDEAGN
+2497 E
-2508 KATQTLDFTI
+2508 
-2518 DTTLSVPTLSLD
+2518 
-2530 SADDSGIA
+2530 
-2538 GDNITNVKT
+2538 
-2547 PGFTLNN
+2547 
-2554 IDTDVSRV
+2554 
-2562 IVEVMHNGI
+2562 
-2571 KQEVPLVQTGG
+2571 
-2582 QWRFAPTSDWADG
+2582 
-2595 DYILTVKVEDRA
+2595 
-2607 GNVKQSAPLTV
+2607 
-2618 TVDTH
+2618 
-2623 IAIDRI
+2623 
-2629 ELVNDSGIPGDNLT
+2629 
-2643 NEARPHFQVTVPADV
+2643 
-2658 NGVRLSIDG
+2658 
-2667 GKTWFDATQSATSG
+2667 
-2681 VWDYTWL
+2681 
-2688 TNVANGPHT
+2688 
-2697 LMVEASDKAGNKTT
+2697 
-2711 QKLDFTIDTILSEPT
+2711 
-2726 ITLDSADDSAAGD
+2726 
-2739 NITNVKMPGFTLGN
+2739 
-2753 IDADVTKVVV
+2753 
-2763 TVAHDGKNQQ
+2763 
-2773 IELIKNGG
+2773 
-2781 VWRFTPGAA
+2781 
-2790 WTDGDYTL
+2790 
-2798 TVKVEDKAGNTNY
+2798 
-2811 SAPLTVTI
+2811 
-2819 DTQTSI
+2819 
-2825 DRIELLNDTG
+2825 
-2835 IVGDNLTN
+2835 
-2843 EARPQFHITVPTDV
+2843 
-2857 NSVQLSL
+2857 
-2864 DGGINWVN
+2864 
-2872 ATLTSDGV
+2872 
-2880 WEYIWPTDLVENTY
+2880 
-2894 TLTVKATDVAGNT
+2894 
-2907 ATETL
+2907 
-2912 NFIIDTTLSTPT
+2912 
-2924 ITLDSADDSGTANDN
+2924 
-2939 KTNVKTPGF
+2939 
-2948 IIGGIDSDVTQVV
+2948 
-2961 VQVMRDGHSEEVELT
+2961 
-2976 QTNGQWR
+2976 
-2983 FVPGSAWTDGD
+2983 
-2994 YTLTVTV
+2994 
-3001 KDEAGNIRHSAPLTV
+3001 
-3016 TIDTQITIDHIELV
+3016 
-3030 NDSGIPDD
+3030 
-3038 NLTNNVRPHFQVTVP
+3038 
-3053 TDVNV
+3053 

-3100 TDKAGNKTTQQL
+3100 TDKAGNQTTQKL
-3112 DFIIDTLLSEPTIVL
+3112 DFIIDTLLSEPTIAL
-3127 DNTDD
+3127 DSTDD

-3137 DNLTNVNKPT
+3137 DNLTSVNKPT
-3147 FLLGN
+3147 FILGN

-3189 TWADG
+3189 MWADG
-3194 DYTLTVRVEDDAGN
+3194 SHTLTVRVEDDAGN

-3219 DTQITIDVIE
+3219 DTHIAIDDIE

-3301 DKAGNKTTQ
+3301 DKAGNQTTQ

-3400 VTDNAGNVRQSTPL
+3400 VQDNAGNVRQSTPL
-3414 VVTVDTQTSITD
+3414 IVTVDTQTSITD

-3466 ANWVSATQGIE
+3466 ANWVSAAQGIE

-3815 VTIDGTLTTPVIELA
+3815 VTIDGSLTTPVIELA
-3830 AGEDSGTVGDRLTN
+3830 AGEDSGTVGDRLTK
-3844 HDRPVFDIHQ
+3844 HDRPVFDIRQ

-3907 GNVKESAPFEVRID
+3907 GNVKESAPLEVRID

-3958 VQVRVT
+3958 IQVRVT

-3980 QWIFDSPNTLV
+3980 QWIFDTPNTLV

-3997 RVEATDEAGNIANKD
+3997 RVEATDQAGNIANKD

-4303 KTSAELRI
+4303 KTSAELKI

-4366 ISKNAAGQWEFTAGS
+4366 VSKNAAGQWQFTAGS
-4381 ALPDGHYTLHVQAT
+4381 ALSDGHYTLHVQAT

-4508 IVSDPSIDL
+4508 VVSDPRIDL

-4533 VTTPRF
+4533 VTKPRF

-4559 YSVTANGNNLWEFQV
+4559 YPVTANGNNLWEFQV

-4621 GNSNSDNLTNKQNPK
+4621 GSSNSDNLTNKQNPK

-4657 REVLKQTITVGA
+4657 REVLKHTITVGA

-4723 DDQHEATSLRPEFKG
+4723 DDQYEATSLRPEFKG
-4738 FAEAFSTIMIQW
+4738 LAEAFSTIMIQW

-4833 TLIGSTLPNTIVSI
+4833 TLVGNTLPNAIVSI

-4947 AIAYTTGAGHWGVVL
+4947 AIAYTTGTGHWGVVL

-5071 VVSEDKAGNSQQKE
+5071 VVSEDKAGNSQQKD

-5251 DGTFNIHFS
+5251 DGKFNIHFS

-5296 SLDDLITNHNK
+5296 SLDDLITSHNK

-5375 IDTSTFIDNPAMVAG
+5375 IDTSTFIDNPVMMAG

-5403 QTRPTFSIFG
+5403 QTRPAFSIFG

-5511 LFSGSAEP
+5511 LFSGSTEP

-5534 VWVNEKGHWQM
+5534 VWVNDKGHWQM

-5579 DTHIKVFTSE
+5579 DTHIQVFTSE
-5589 LDDNKSSSKTEW
+5589 LDDNKSSSKTDW
-5601 WSNSDLITMRGTGEI
+5601 WSNSSTITMRGMGEI

-5629 ATAVVAAT
+5629 ATAVVAAN
-5637 GRWELS
+5637 GQWELS
-5643 TDKLPEGTYDIS
+5643 TDQLPEGKYDITLS
-5655 LVIEDSAGNRWEDVR
+5655 IEDNAGNRKEEVH

-5708 TDSEGNTYTLTVP
+5708 TDSNGNTYTLTVP

-5760 VPVISLSPDSDS
+5760 TPVISLSPDSDS

-5876 DNVTNHTQPK
+5876 DNVTNHNHTQPK

-5931 GNYTLSVTV
+5931 GTYTLSVTV

-5945 NSQQSA
+5945 NSLQSA
-5951 SLAVTVDST
+5951 SLEVTVDST

-5992 SATHLRTEP
+5992 SATHLRTVP
-6001 SAAEESVVKVTAYSI
+6001 SAAEESVVKETAYSI

-6036 FEISVPENIVNVSIM
+6036 FEISVPENIVNVSVM

-6084 FIDKDNDFLIKEK
+6084 FIDKDDDFLIKEK

-6111 MNVRGKTEDDI
+6111 MNARGKTEDDI

>member
-1031 DSDSGISDDNLTNI
+1031 DSDSGIADDNLTNI

-1059 ISVQVWDAMSDTQIG
+1059 ISVQVWDAASDTQIG

-1105 IAGNKANSAIFD
+1105 IAGNKANSAVFD

-1385 TFTPPT
+1385 SFTPT
-1391 SWADG
+1391 GAWADG

-1480 PGVWD
+1480 PGAWD

-1501 EATDEA
+1501 EATDKA
-1507 GNKATQTLDFT
+1507 GNKTTQELDFT

-1634 DSGIPGDNLTNE
+1634 DSGIPDDNLTNE

-1698 LMVEASDK
+1698 LMVEATDK

-1780 GGVWRFTPGAAWTDG
+1780 GGVWRFTPGGAWTDG
-1795 DYTLTVKVEDK
+1795 NYTLTVKVEDK

-2019 DTQITIDHIELVN
+2019 DTQI
-2032 DSGIPDDNLTNNVRP
+2032 
-2047 HFQVTVPTDVN
+2047 
-2058 VVRLSIDG
+2058 
-2066 GKTWFNATQS
+2066 A
-2076 ATPGVWDYTWL
+2076 
-2087 ADVGEGKH
+2087 
-2095 TLTVEATDKAGNK
+2095 
-2108 TTQQLD
+2108 
-2114 FIIDTLLSEPTI
+2114 
-2126 VLDNTDDSG
+2126 
-2135 TKGDHLTNVNKP
+2135 
-2147 TFLLGNIDAD
+2147 
-2157 ARYVTVEVQ
+2157 
-2166 HGGTKEVLTAT
+2166 
-2177 KDATGNW
+2177 
-2184 SVTPTG
+2184 
-2190 TWADGDY
+2190 
-2197 TLTVRVED
+2197 
-2205 EAGNEK
+2205 
-2211 HSASLTVTVDTQI
+2211 
-2224 TIDVIELV
+2224 
-2232 NDNGIPG
+2232 
-2239 DNMTNDA
+2239 
-2246 HPQFRVTVPGDVNEV
+2246 
-2261 SLSIDGGVTW
+2261 
-2271 VKATQSATPGVWN
+2271 
-2284 YTWPGTVPDGD
+2284 
-2295 YTLNVKATDN
+2295 
-2305 AGNTVTE
+2305 
-2312 TLHFTIDTTL
+2312 
-2322 STPVIVLDSADDSGV
+2322 
-2337 HGDNMTNHTQPTF
+2337 
-2350 ALQHIDDDAV
+2350 
-2360 RVTVSVEHGGVT
+2360 
-2372 TTFDATKD
+2372 
-2380 AGGWT
+2380 
-2385 FTPTGAWADGD
+2385 
-2396 YTLSV
+2396 
-2401 SVEDKAGNTSHSAS
+2401 
-2415 LTVTVDT
+2415 
-2422 QIAINN
+2422 
-2428 IELVNDSGIPD
+2428 
-2439 DNLTNNVRPHFQVTV
+2439 
-2454 PTDVNVVRLSIDGG
+2454 
-2468 KTWFNATQSATPGVW
+2468 
-2483 DYIWPD
+2483 
-2489 DVADGGYT
+2489 
-2497 LTVEATDEAGN
+2497 
-2508 KATQTLDFTI
+2508 
-2518 DTTLSVPTLSLD
+2518 
-2530 SADDSGIA
+2530 
-2538 GDNITNVKT
+2538 
-2547 PGFTLNN
+2547 
-2554 IDTDVSRV
+2554 
-2562 IVEVMHNGI
+2562 
-2571 KQEVPLVQTGG
+2571 
-2582 QWRFAPTSDWADG
+2582 
-2595 DYILTVKVEDRA
+2595 
-2607 GNVKQSAPLTV
+2607 
-2618 TVDTH
+2618 
-2623 IAIDRI
+2623 
-2629 ELVNDSGIPGDNLT
+2629 
-2643 NEARPHFQVTVPADV
+2643 
-2658 NGVRLSIDG
+2658 
-2667 GKTWFDATQSATSG
+2667 
-2681 VWDYTWL
+2681 
-2688 TNVANGPHT
+2688 
-2697 LMVEASDKAGNKTT
+2697 
-2711 QKLDFTIDTILSEPT
+2711 
-2726 ITLDSADDSAAGD
+2726 
-2739 NITNVKMPGFTLGN
+2739 
-2753 IDADVTKVVV
+2753 
-2763 TVAHDGKNQQ
+2763 
-2773 IELIKNGG
+2773 
-2781 VWRFTPGAA
+2781 
-2790 WTDGDYTL
+2790 
-2798 TVKVEDKAGNTNY
+2798 
-2811 SAPLTVTI
+2811 
-2819 DTQTSI
+2819 
-2825 DRIELLNDTG
+2825 
-2835 IVGDNLTN
+2835 
-2843 EARPQFHITVPTDV
+2843 
-2857 NSVQLSL
+2857 
-2864 DGGINWVN
+2864 
-2872 ATLTSDGV
+2872 
-2880 WEYIWPTDLVENTY
+2880 
-2894 TLTVKATDVAGNT
+2894 
-2907 ATETL
+2907 
-2912 NFIIDTTLSTPT
+2912 
-2924 ITLDSADDSGTANDN
+2924 
-2939 KTNVKTPGF
+2939 
-2948 IIGGIDSDVTQVV
+2948 
-2961 VQVMRDGHSEEVELT
+2961 
-2976 QTNGQWR
+2976 
-2983 FVPGSAWTDGD
+2983 
-2994 YTLTVTV
+2994 
-3001 KDEAGNIRHSAPLTV
+3001 
-3016 TIDTQITIDHIELV
+3016 IDHIELV

-3164 QHGGTKEVLTATKGA
+3164 QHGGTKEVLTATKDATGNWSVTPTGTWADGDYTLTVRVEDEAGNEKHSASLTVTVDTQITIDAIELVNDNGIPGDNMTNDAHPQFRVTVPGDVNEVSLSIDGGVTWVKATQSATPGVWNYTWPGTVPDGDYTLNVKATDNAGNTVTETLHFTIDTTLSVPVIVLNSADDTGVQGDNMTNSTQPTFALQHIDDDAVRVTVSVEHGGVTTTFDATKGVGGWSFTPTGAWADGDYTLSVSVEDKAGNTSHSASLTVTVDTQIAINNIELVNDSGIPDDNLTNNVRPHFQVKVPTDVNEVRLSIDGGKTWFNATQSATPGVWDYTWLADVGEGKHTLTVEATDKAGNQTTQKLDFIIDTMLSEPTIVLDSTDDSGTKGDNLTNANKPTFILGNIDADARYVTVEVQYGGTKEVLTATKGA

-3194 DYTLTVRVEDDAGN
+3194 DYMLTVRVEDDAGN

-3323 TIAMDSRDDTGAIGD
+3323 TITMDSRDDTGAIGD

-3344 RPGFTIGNIDADA
+3344 RPGFTIGNIDSDA
-3357 HSVILRITQGGNSQ
+3357 QSVILRITQGGNSQ

-3414 VVTVDTQTSITD
+3414 IVTVDTQTSITD

-3466 ANWVSATQGIE
+3466 ANWVSAAQGIE

-3621 AIDRIELVN
+3621 AIDHIELVN

-3710 LNFTIDITLL
+3710 LNFTIDITLM

-3844 HDRPVFDIHQ
+3844 HDRPVFDIRQ

-4303 KTSAELRI
+4303 KTSAELKI

-4533 VTTPRF
+4533 VTKPRF

-4559 YSVTANGNNLWEFQV
+4559 YPVTANGNNLWEFQV

-4833 TLIGSTLPNTIVSI
+4833 TLVGNTLPNAIVSI

-4962 PALGNDGNYE
+4962 PALGNDGNYV

-5038 RNPQG
+5038 RSPQG

-5071 VVSEDKAGNSQQKE
+5071 VVSEDKAGNSQQKD

-5403 QTRPTFSIFG
+5403 QTRPTFSISG

-5534 VWVNEKGHWQM
+5534 VWVNDKGHWQM

-5579 DTHIKVFTSE
+5579 DTHIQVFTSE
-5589 LDDNKSSSKTEW
+5589 LDDNKSSSKTDW
-5601 WSNSDLITMRGTGEI
+5601 WSNSSTITMRGMGEI

-5629 ATAVVAAT
+5629 ATAVVAAN
-5637 GRWELS
+5637 GQWELS
-5643 TDKLPEGTYDIS
+5643 TDQLPEGKYDITLS
-5655 LVIEDSAGNRWEDVR
+5655 IEDNAGNRKEEVH

-5708 TDSEGNTYTLTVP
+5708 TDSNGNTYTLTVP

-5992 SATHLRTEP
+5992 SATHLRTVP
-6001 SAAEESVVKVTAYSI
+6001 SAAEESVVKETAYSI

-6111 MNVRGKTEDDI
+6111 MNARGKTEDDI

>member
-2126 VLDNTDDSG
+2126 VLDSTDDSG

-2428 IELVNDSGIPD
+2428 
-2439 DNLTNNVRPHFQVTV
+2439 
-2454 PTDVNVVRLSIDGG
+2454 
-2468 KTWFNATQSATPGVW
+2468 
-2483 DYIWPD
+2483 
-2489 DVADGGYT
+2489 
-2497 LTVEATDEAGN
+2497 
-2508 KATQTLDFTI
+2508 
-2518 DTTLSVPTLSLD
+2518 
-2530 SADDSGIA
+2530 
-2538 GDNITNVKT
+2538 
-2547 PGFTLNN
+2547 
-2554 IDTDVSRV
+2554 
-2562 IVEVMHNGI
+2562 
-2571 KQEVPLVQTGG
+2571 
-2582 QWRFAPTSDWADG
+2582 
-2595 DYILTVKVEDRA
+2595 
-2607 GNVKQSAPLTV
+2607 
-2618 TVDTH
+2618 
-2623 IAIDRI
+2623 
-2629 ELVNDSGIPGDNLT
+2629 
-2643 NEARPHFQVTVPADV
+2643 
-2658 NGVRLSIDG
+2658 
-2667 GKTWFDATQSATSG
+2667 
-2681 VWDYTWL
+2681 
-2688 TNVANGPHT
+2688 
-2697 LMVEASDKAGNKTT
+2697 
-2711 QKLDFTIDTILSEPT
+2711 
-2726 ITLDSADDSAAGD
+2726 
-2739 NITNVKMPGFTLGN
+2739 
-2753 IDADVTKVVV
+2753 
-2763 TVAHDGKNQQ
+2763 
-2773 IELIKNGG
+2773 
-2781 VWRFTPGAA
+2781 
-2790 WTDGDYTL
+2790 
-2798 TVKVEDKAGNTNY
+2798 
-2811 SAPLTVTI
+2811 
-2819 DTQTSI
+2819 
-2825 DRIELLNDTG
+2825 
-2835 IVGDNLTN
+2835 
-2843 EARPQFHITVPTDV
+2843 
-2857 NSVQLSL
+2857 
-2864 DGGINWVN
+2864 
-2872 ATLTSDGV
+2872 
-2880 WEYIWPTDLVENTY
+2880 
-2894 TLTVKATDVAGNT
+2894 
-2907 ATETL
+2907 
-2912 NFIIDTTLSTPT
+2912 
-2924 ITLDSADDSGTANDN
+2924 
-2939 KTNVKTPGF
+2939 
-2948 IIGGIDSDVTQVV
+2948 
-2961 VQVMRDGHSEEVELT
+2961 
-2976 QTNGQWR
+2976 
-2983 FVPGSAWTDGD
+2983 
-2994 YTLTVTV
+2994 
-3001 KDEAGNIRHSAPLTV
+3001 
-3016 TIDTQITIDHIELV
+3016 IELV

-3630 DSGVPGDNVTKHVRP
+3630 DSGVPGNNVTKHVRP

-4559 YSVTANGNNLWEFQV
+4559 YPVTANGNNLWEFQV

>member
-157 NSSKQIEEMLQNFLA
+157 NSSKQMEEMLQEFLA

-384 DVDKDGNWSYEFK
+384 DVDKDGNWSYEFR

-430 IAPEK
+430 IPPEK

-538 ETTNDSGIVG
+538 ETTDDSGIVG

-624 IDTIAPVPPTVS
+624 IDTIAPLPPTVS

-952 TAAPYSTVKLYIDG
+952 TAAPYSTVKLYVDG

-1031 DSDSGISDDNLTNI
+1031 DSDSGIADDNLTNI

-1105 IAGNKANSAIFD
+1105 IAGNKANSAVFD

-1185 WLFIPGNTWADGS
+1185 WLFTPGNTWADGS
-1198 YTLTVKVEDKAGNTN
+1198 YTLTVKVEDKAGNTS

-1325 PVIVLDS
+1325 PVIVLNS
-1332 ADDTGI
+1332 ADDTGV

-1344 NSTQPTFALQ
+1344 NRTQPTFALQ

-1385 TFTPPT
+1385 TFTPT
-1391 SWADG
+1391 ASWTDG

-1469 KTWFNATQSAT
+1469 KTWVTAAQKAA
-1480 PGVWD
+1480 GVWE
-1485 YIWPDDVAD
+1485 YIWPDDVTD
-1494 GGYTLTV
+1494 GSHTLTV

-1634 DSGIPGDNLTNE
+1634 DSGIPDDNLTNE

-2019 DTQITIDHIELVN
+2019 DTQIAIDHIELVN
-2032 DSGIPDDNLTNNVRP
+2032 DSGIPNDNLTNNVRP

-2108 TTQQLD
+2108 TTQKLD

-2126 VLDNTDDSG
+2126 VLDSTDDSG
-2135 TKGDHLTNVNKP
+2135 TKGDNLTNANKP

-2322 STPVIVLDSADDSGV
+2322 STPVIVLDSADDTGIQ
-2337 HGDNMTNHTQPTF
+2337 GDNMTNRTQPTF
-2350 ALQHIDDDAV
+2350 NLQHIDDDAV

-2385 FTPTGAWADGD
+2385 FTPPTSWGAGD

-2439 DNLTNNVRPHFQVTV
+2439 DNLTNNVRPHFQVKV
-2454 PTDVNVVRLSIDGG
+2454 PTDVN
-2468 KTWFNATQSATPGVW
+2468 
-2483 DYIWPD
+2483 
-2489 DVADGGYT
+2489 
-2497 LTVEATDEAGN
+2497 E
-2508 KATQTLDFTI
+2508 
-2518 DTTLSVPTLSLD
+2518 
-2530 SADDSGIA
+2530 
-2538 GDNITNVKT
+2538 
-2547 PGFTLNN
+2547 
-2554 IDTDVSRV
+2554 
-2562 IVEVMHNGI
+2562 
-2571 KQEVPLVQTGG
+2571 
-2582 QWRFAPTSDWADG
+2582 
-2595 DYILTVKVEDRA
+2595 
-2607 GNVKQSAPLTV
+2607 
-2618 TVDTH
+2618 
-2623 IAIDRI
+2623 
-2629 ELVNDSGIPGDNLT
+2629 
-2643 NEARPHFQVTVPADV
+2643 
-2658 NGVRLSIDG
+2658 
-2667 GKTWFDATQSATSG
+2667 
-2681 VWDYTWL
+2681 
-2688 TNVANGPHT
+2688 
-2697 LMVEASDKAGNKTT
+2697 
-2711 QKLDFTIDTILSEPT
+2711 
-2726 ITLDSADDSAAGD
+2726 
-2739 NITNVKMPGFTLGN
+2739 
-2753 IDADVTKVVV
+2753 
-2763 TVAHDGKNQQ
+2763 
-2773 IELIKNGG
+2773 
-2781 VWRFTPGAA
+2781 
-2790 WTDGDYTL
+2790 
-2798 TVKVEDKAGNTNY
+2798 
-2811 SAPLTVTI
+2811 
-2819 DTQTSI
+2819 
-2825 DRIELLNDTG
+2825 
-2835 IVGDNLTN
+2835 
-2843 EARPQFHITVPTDV
+2843 
-2857 NSVQLSL
+2857 
-2864 DGGINWVN
+2864 
-2872 ATLTSDGV
+2872 
-2880 WEYIWPTDLVENTY
+2880 
-2894 TLTVKATDVAGNT
+2894 
-2907 ATETL
+2907 
-2912 NFIIDTTLSTPT
+2912 
-2924 ITLDSADDSGTANDN
+2924 
-2939 KTNVKTPGF
+2939 
-2948 IIGGIDSDVTQVV
+2948 
-2961 VQVMRDGHSEEVELT
+2961 
-2976 QTNGQWR
+2976 
-2983 FVPGSAWTDGD
+2983 
-2994 YTLTVTV
+2994 
-3001 KDEAGNIRHSAPLTV
+3001 
-3016 TIDTQITIDHIELV
+3016 
-3030 NDSGIPDD
+3030 
-3038 NLTNNVRPHFQVTVP
+3038 
-3053 TDVNV
+3053 

-3086 ADVGEGKHTLTVEA
+3086 ADVEEGKHTLTVEA
-3100 TDKAGNKTTQQL
+3100 TDKAGNQTTQKL

-3127 DNTDD
+3127 DSTDD

-3137 DNLTNVNKPT
+3137 DNLTNANKPT
-3147 FLLGN
+3147 FILGN

-3265 GGNTWVRATQGTAGI
+3265 GGNTWVRATQGTAGT

-3400 VTDNAGNVRQSTPL
+3400 VQDNAGNVRQSTPL

-3466 ANWVSATQGIE
+3466 ANWVSAAQGIE

-3571 FTATQGAGGWSF
+3571 FTATQGAAGWSF

-4067 GHDYNAT
+4067 GHDYNAI

-4303 KTSAELRI
+4303 KTSAELQI

-4366 ISKNAAGQWEFTAGS
+4366 ISKNAAGQWQFTAGS

-4508 IVSDPSIDL
+4508 VVSDPRIDL

-4533 VTTPRF
+4533 ITKPRF

-4559 YSVTANGNNLWEFQV
+4559 YPVTANGNNLWEFQV

-4621 GNSNSDNLTNKQNPK
+4621 GSSNSDNLTNKQNPK

-4657 REVLKQTITVGA
+4657 REVLKHTITVGA

-4723 DDQHEATSLRPEFKG
+4723 DDQYEATSLRPEFKG
-4738 FAEAFSTIMIQW
+4738 LAEAFSTIMIQW

-4833 TLIGSTLPNTIVSI
+4833 TLVGNTLPNAIVSI

-4947 AIAYTTGAGHWGVVL
+4947 AIAYTTGTGHWGVVL

-5071 VVSEDKAGNSQQKE
+5071 VVSEDKAGNSQQKD

-5251 DGTFNIHFS
+5251 DGKFNIHFS

-5296 SLDDLITNHNK
+5296 SLDDLITSHNK

-5375 IDTSTFIDNPAMVAG
+5375 IDTSTFIDNPVMMAG

-5403 QTRPTFSIFG
+5403 QTRPAFSIFG

-5534 VWVNEKGHWQM
+5534 VWVNDKGHWQM

-5579 DTHIKVFTSE
+5579 DTHIQVFTSE
-5589 LDDNKSSSKTEW
+5589 LDDNKSSSKTDW
-5601 WSNSDLITMRGTGEI
+5601 WSNSSTITMRGMGEI

-5629 ATAVVAAT
+5629 ATAVVAAN
-5637 GRWELS
+5637 GQWELS
-5643 TDKLPEGTYDIS
+5643 TDQLPEGKYDITLS
-5655 LVIEDSAGNRWEDVR
+5655 IEDNAGNRKEEVH

-5708 TDSEGNTYTLTVP
+5708 TDSNGNTYTLTVP

-5748 RSDDVPLDIMKE
+5748 RSDDVSLDIMKE
-5760 VPVISLSPDSDS
+5760 TPVISLSPDSDS
-5772 GTVGDNITRDKQP
+5772 GTAGDNITRDNQP

-5876 DNVTNHTQPK
+5876 DNVTNHNHTQPK

-5899 TVNVTHNGVTDI
+5899 TVNVTHNGVTDT

-5931 GNYTLSVTV
+5931 GTYTLSVTV

-5945 NSQQSA
+5945 NSLQSA
-5951 SLAVTVDST
+5951 SLEVTVDST

-5972 SDDATA
+5972 SDDATP

-5992 SATHLRTEP
+5992 SATHLRTVA
-6001 SAAEESVVKVTAYSI
+6001 SAAEESVVKETAYSI

-6036 FEISVPENIVNVSIM
+6036 FEISVPENIVNVSVM

-6084 FIDKDNDFLIKEK
+6084 FIDKDDDFLIKEK

-6111 MNVRGKTEDDI
+6111 MNARGKTEDDI

>member
-2126 VLDNTDDSG
+2126 VLDSTDDSG

-2483 DYIWPD
+2483 DY
-2489 DVADGGYT
+2489 
-2497 LTVEATDEAGN
+2497 
-2508 KATQTLDFTI
+2508 
-2518 DTTLSVPTLSLD
+2518 
-2530 SADDSGIA
+2530 
-2538 GDNITNVKT
+2538 
-2547 PGFTLNN
+2547 
-2554 IDTDVSRV
+2554 
-2562 IVEVMHNGI
+2562 
-2571 KQEVPLVQTGG
+2571 
-2582 QWRFAPTSDWADG
+2582 
-2595 DYILTVKVEDRA
+2595 
-2607 GNVKQSAPLTV
+2607 
-2618 TVDTH
+2618 
-2623 IAIDRI
+2623 
-2629 ELVNDSGIPGDNLT
+2629 
-2643 NEARPHFQVTVPADV
+2643 
-2658 NGVRLSIDG
+2658 
-2667 GKTWFDATQSATSG
+2667 
-2681 VWDYTWL
+2681 
-2688 TNVANGPHT
+2688 
-2697 LMVEASDKAGNKTT
+2697 
-2711 QKLDFTIDTILSEPT
+2711 
-2726 ITLDSADDSAAGD
+2726 
-2739 NITNVKMPGFTLGN
+2739 
-2753 IDADVTKVVV
+2753 
-2763 TVAHDGKNQQ
+2763 
-2773 IELIKNGG
+2773 
-2781 VWRFTPGAA
+2781 
-2790 WTDGDYTL
+2790 
-2798 TVKVEDKAGNTNY
+2798 
-2811 SAPLTVTI
+2811 
-2819 DTQTSI
+2819 
-2825 DRIELLNDTG
+2825 
-2835 IVGDNLTN
+2835 
-2843 EARPQFHITVPTDV
+2843 
-2857 NSVQLSL
+2857 
-2864 DGGINWVN
+2864 
-2872 ATLTSDGV
+2872 
-2880 WEYIWPTDLVENTY
+2880 
-2894 TLTVKATDVAGNT
+2894 
-2907 ATETL
+2907 
-2912 NFIIDTTLSTPT
+2912 
-2924 ITLDSADDSGTANDN
+2924 
-2939 KTNVKTPGF
+2939 
-2948 IIGGIDSDVTQVV
+2948 
-2961 VQVMRDGHSEEVELT
+2961 
-2976 QTNGQWR
+2976 
-2983 FVPGSAWTDGD
+2983 
-2994 YTLTVTV
+2994 
-3001 KDEAGNIRHSAPLTV
+3001 
-3016 TIDTQITIDHIELV
+3016 
-3030 NDSGIPDD
+3030 
-3038 NLTNNVRPHFQVTVP
+3038 
-3053 TDVNV
+3053 
-3058 VRLSIDGGK
+3058 
-3067 TWFNATQSA
+3067 
-3076 TPGVWDYTWL
+3076 TWL

-3280 WDYTWPKDVTD
+3280 WDYTWPKDVND

-4559 YSVTANGNNLWEFQV
+4559 YPVTANGNNLWEFQV

>member
-157 NSSKQIEEMLQNFLA
+157 NSSKQMEEMLQEFLA

-430 IAPEK
+430 IPPEK

-538 ETTNDSGIVG
+538 ETTDDSGIVG

-579 VIFKANDKGEW
+579 VVFKANDQGEW

-624 IDTIAPVPPTVS
+624 IDTIAPLPPTVS

-952 TAAPYSTVKLYIDG
+952 TAAPYSTVKLYVDG

-1059 ISVQVWDAMSDTQIG
+1059 ISVQVWDAASDTQIG

-1105 IAGNKANSAIFD
+1105 IAGNKANSAVFD

-1172 VSEEIELSHLNGS
+1172 VSEEIELSHHNGS
-1185 WLFIPGNTWADGS
+1185 WLFTPGNTWADGS

-1325 PVIVLDS
+1325 PVIVLNS
-1332 ADDTGI
+1332 ADDTGV

-1344 NSTQPTFALQ
+1344 NRTQPTFALQ

-1385 TFTPPT
+1385 TFTPPAL
-1391 SWADG
+1391 WADG

-1449 HFQVTVPTDVNVVRL
+1449 HFQVTVPTDVNEVRL

-1469 KTWFNATQSAT
+1469 KTWVTAALKAA
-1480 PGVWD
+1480 GVWE
-1485 YIWPDDVAD
+1485 YIWPDDVTD
-1494 GGYTLTV
+1494 GSHTVTV
-1501 EATDEA
+1501 EAIDEA

-1559 VSRVIVEVMHNG
+1559 VSRVTVEVMHNG

-1634 DSGIPGDNLTNE
+1634 DSGIPDDNLTNE

-1672 FDATQSATSGVW
+1672 FDATQSGTSGVW

-1717 TIDTIL
+1717 IIDTLL

-1885 WPTDLVEN
+1885 WPTELVEN

-1904 AGNTATETLNFIID
+1904 AGNTATETLNFTID

-2019 DTQITIDHIELVN
+2019 DTQIAIDHIELVN
-2032 DSGIPDDNLTNNVRP
+2032 DSGIPNDNLTNNVRP
-2047 HFQVTVPTDVN
+2047 QFQVTVPTDVN

-2076 ATPGVWDYTWL
+2076 STSGVWDYTWL

-2108 TTQQLD
+2108 ATQQLE
-2114 FIIDTLLSEPTI
+2114 FTIDTLLSEPTI
-2126 VLDNTDDSG
+2126 
-2135 TKGDHLTNVNKP
+2135 
-2147 TFLLGNIDAD
+2147 A
-2157 ARYVTVEVQ
+2157 
-2166 HGGTKEVLTAT
+2166 
-2177 KDATGNW
+2177 
-2184 SVTPTG
+2184 
-2190 TWADGDY
+2190 
-2197 TLTVRVED
+2197 
-2205 EAGNEK
+2205 
-2211 HSASLTVTVDTQI
+2211 
-2224 TIDVIELV
+2224 
-2232 NDNGIPG
+2232 
-2239 DNMTNDA
+2239 
-2246 HPQFRVTVPGDVNEV
+2246 
-2261 SLSIDGGVTW
+2261 
-2271 VKATQSATPGVWN
+2271 
-2284 YTWPGTVPDGD
+2284 
-2295 YTLNVKATDN
+2295 
-2305 AGNTVTE
+2305 
-2312 TLHFTIDTTL
+2312 
-2322 STPVIVLDSADDSGV
+2322 LDS
-2337 HGDNMTNHTQPTF
+2337 
-2350 ALQHIDDDAV
+2350 
-2360 RVTVSVEHGGVT
+2360 
-2372 TTFDATKD
+2372 
-2380 AGGWT
+2380 
-2385 FTPTGAWADGD
+2385 
-2396 YTLSV
+2396 
-2401 SVEDKAGNTSHSAS
+2401 
-2415 LTVTVDT
+2415 
-2422 QIAINN
+2422 
-2428 IELVNDSGIPD
+2428 
-2439 DNLTNNVRPHFQVTV
+2439 
-2454 PTDVNVVRLSIDGG
+2454 
-2468 KTWFNATQSATPGVW
+2468 
-2483 DYIWPD
+2483 
-2489 DVADGGYT
+2489 
-2497 LTVEATDEAGN
+2497 
-2508 KATQTLDFTI
+2508 
-2518 DTTLSVPTLSLD
+2518 
-2530 SADDSGIA
+2530 
-2538 GDNITNVKT
+2538 
-2547 PGFTLNN
+2547 
-2554 IDTDVSRV
+2554 
-2562 IVEVMHNGI
+2562 
-2571 KQEVPLVQTGG
+2571 
-2582 QWRFAPTSDWADG
+2582 
-2595 DYILTVKVEDRA
+2595 
-2607 GNVKQSAPLTV
+2607 
-2618 TVDTH
+2618 
-2623 IAIDRI
+2623 
-2629 ELVNDSGIPGDNLT
+2629 
-2643 NEARPHFQVTVPADV
+2643 
-2658 NGVRLSIDG
+2658 
-2667 GKTWFDATQSATSG
+2667 
-2681 VWDYTWL
+2681 
-2688 TNVANGPHT
+2688 
-2697 LMVEASDKAGNKTT
+2697 
-2711 QKLDFTIDTILSEPT
+2711 
-2726 ITLDSADDSAAGD
+2726 
-2739 NITNVKMPGFTLGN
+2739 
-2753 IDADVTKVVV
+2753 
-2763 TVAHDGKNQQ
+2763 
-2773 IELIKNGG
+2773 
-2781 VWRFTPGAA
+2781 
-2790 WTDGDYTL
+2790 
-2798 TVKVEDKAGNTNY
+2798 
-2811 SAPLTVTI
+2811 
-2819 DTQTSI
+2819 
-2825 DRIELLNDTG
+2825 
-2835 IVGDNLTN
+2835 
-2843 EARPQFHITVPTDV
+2843 
-2857 NSVQLSL
+2857 
-2864 DGGINWVN
+2864 
-2872 ATLTSDGV
+2872 
-2880 WEYIWPTDLVENTY
+2880 
-2894 TLTVKATDVAGNT
+2894 
-2907 ATETL
+2907 
-2912 NFIIDTTLSTPT
+2912 
-2924 ITLDSADDSGTANDN
+2924 
-2939 KTNVKTPGF
+2939 
-2948 IIGGIDSDVTQVV
+2948 
-2961 VQVMRDGHSEEVELT
+2961 
-2976 QTNGQWR
+2976 
-2983 FVPGSAWTDGD
+2983 
-2994 YTLTVTV
+2994 
-3001 KDEAGNIRHSAPLTV
+3001 
-3016 TIDTQITIDHIELV
+3016 
-3030 NDSGIPDD
+3030 
-3038 NLTNNVRPHFQVTVP
+3038 
-3053 TDVNV
+3053 
-3058 VRLSIDGGK
+3058 
-3067 TWFNATQSA
+3067 
-3076 TPGVWDYTWL
+3076 
-3086 ADVGEGKHTLTVEA
+3086 
-3100 TDKAGNKTTQQL
+3100 
-3112 DFIIDTLLSEPTIVL
+3112 
-3127 DNTDD
+3127 TDD

-3147 FLLGN
+3147 FILGN

-3194 DYTLTVRVEDDAGN
+3194 SHTLTVRVEDDAGN
-3208 VKYSAPLTVTV
+3208 VKYSSPLTVTV
-3219 DTQITIDVIE
+3219 DTHIAIDDIE

-3323 TIAMDSRDDTGAIGD
+3323 TITMDSRDDTGAIGD

-3344 RPGFTIGNIDADA
+3344 TPGFTIGNIDSDA

-3371 EVTLT
+3371 EVKLT

-3400 VTDNAGNVRQSTPL
+3400 VQDNAGNVRQSTPL
-3414 VVTVDTQTSITD
+3414 IVTVDTQTSITD

-3466 ANWVSATQGIE
+3466 ANWVSAAQGIE

-3621 AIDRIELVN
+3621 AIDHIELVN

-3780 GWRYRPDSALAD
+3780 GWRYRPDAALAD

-3830 AGEDSGTVGDRLTN
+3830 AGEDSGTVGDRLTK
-3844 HDRPVFDIHQ
+3844 HDRPVFDIRQ

-3907 GNVKESAPFEVRID
+3907 GNVKESAPLEVRID

-3958 VQVRVT
+3958 IQVRVT

-3980 QWIFDSPNTLV
+3980 QWIFESPNTLG
-3991 DGTYTL
+3991 DGTHTL

-4025 IALDA
+4025 IA
-4030 GQDTGAN
+4030 
-4037 TADNITNISR
+4037 
-4047 PTFTIGNVDPD
+4047 
-4058 VIKVVVTID
+4058 
-4067 GHDYNAT
+4067 
-4074 KVGAGWQF
+4074 
-4082 TPGNAIPDG
+4082 
-4091 SYNITVTVE
+4091 
-4100 DKAGNTATSK
+4100 
-4110 PLPVVIDTTAEIE
+4110 
-4123 SVTLVTDSG
+4123 
-4132 DSDVDNITKV
+4132 
-4142 DKPQFSIVTADDI
+4142 
-4155 THVRVKI
+4155 
-4162 DNAANWIE
+4162 
-4170 LTKGG
+4170 
-4175 DGRWIFNVGSALP
+4175 
-4188 DGQHTLLVDV
+4188 
-4198 TDIAGNVAQET
+4198 
-4209 LQFTIDTT
+4209 
-4217 LREPTIVLDPTHDT
+4217 
-4231 GDDTNDNLTRINKP
+4231 
-4245 VFIIGNVDN
+4245 
-4254 DVSHIVVHIDGR
+4254 
-4266 DYTIENTGGNLTFTP
+4266 
-4281 DQPLSDGQHTI
+4281 
-4292 SVTVTDIAGNT
+4292 
-4303 KTSAELRI
+4303 
-4311 EIDTQVQ
+4311 
-4318 IDSVTLTTDSGV
+4318 
-4330 NDHDNVTNATRP
+4330 
-4342 SFEIATPDDVTSV
+4342 
-4355 LVSFDG
+4355 
-4361 VNWTP
+4361 
-4366 ISKNAAGQWEFTAGS
+4366 
-4381 ALPDGHYTLHVQAT
+4381 
-4395 DRAGNTANSTLGFTV
+4395 
-4410 DTQIDG
+4410 
-4416 LSVVMLDD
+4416 
-4424 AGKDST
+4424 
-4430 DGITNITS
+4430 
-4438 PRFEISAREPLQS
+4438 
-4451 VTVILNGKSST
+4451 
-4462 LTQGAGNKWLFTPD
+4462 
-4476 TPLVDGTYKIEIVAE
+4476 
-4491 DIAGN
+4491 
-4496 KISKEVSFTIDT
+4496 
-4508 IVSDPSIDL
+4508 
-4517 LDADDTGESAV
+4517 
-4528 DNITS
+4528 
-4533 VTTPRF
+4533 
-4539 VIGNVPADIDT
+4539 
-4550 VVIRINGVS
+4550 
-4559 YSVTANGNNLWEFQV
+4559 
-4574 PVALNDGVYEAVVV
+4574 
-4588 FRDIAGNTSETKLPF
+4588 
-4603 TIDTTTSV
+4603 
-4611 SVRMEPASDT
+4611 
-4621 GNSNSDNLTNKQNPK
+4621 
-4636 FEGTAEPNAKLVI
+4636 
-4649 TIVDDKSG
+4649 
-4657 REVLKQTITVGA
+4657 
-4669 DGNWSVTPNILPD
+4669 
-4682 GMYTINVVA
+4682 
-4691 TDVAGNTAQT
+4691 
-4701 QERFTIDTVTIDPTI
+4701 
-4716 RLSDPSI
+4716 
-4723 DDQHEATSLRPEFKG
+4723 
-4738 FAEAFSTIMIQW
+4738 
-4750 DGKVVGSANANA
+4750 
-4762 NGEWSWTPPS
+4762 
-4772 VLAPGSYVVSIVA
+4772 
-4785 KDKAGNESS
+4785 
-4794 QVDFPVVIPV
+4794 
-4804 IDVTPPTIKLSEESD
+4804 
-4819 SGALGDFTTNNKTP
+4819 
-4833 TLIGSTLPNTIVSI
+4833 
-4847 YVDGVKVGEATADTA
+4847 
-4862 GRYTFQLSEMKD
+4862 
-4874 GHYVVQVGIV
+4874 
-4884 NPRDN
+4884 
-4889 SELRSTAVD
+4889 
-4898 VTIDTEV
+4898 
-4905 AELVWNIS
+4905 
-4913 GMHEG
+4913 
-4918 GYINTVTPEIGGTS
+4918 
-4932 EPNSKITIF
+4932 
-4941 VNGVEK
+4941 
-4947 AIAYTTGAGHWGVVL
+4947 
-4962 PALGNDGNYE
+4962 
-4972 LTFKVEDVAGNIREF
+4972 
-4987 GPQNV
+4987 
-4992 ILDTVISPLTVVL
+4992 
-5005 READDSGK
+5005 
-5013 VGDWITNKSHVTID
+5013 
-5027 GTAEAGSTLTI
+5027 
-5038 RNPQG
+5038 
-5043 VVIATLV
+5043 
-5050 VGNDGRWS
+5050 
-5058 AELDL
+5058 
-5063 REGSNAFV
+5063 
-5071 VVSEDKAGNSQQKE
+5071 
-5085 ILIEHDTQIEISD
+5085 
-5098 ISLSRD
+5098 
-5104 TNSGDKYDLITN
+5104 
-5116 NKSPVLVAMTDPGA
+5116 
-5130 TVQVYI
+5130 
-5136 NGVLQGT
+5136 
-5143 VEASSSGNISYTMP
+5143 
-5157 ANSADGEYQV
+5157 
-5167 QFVAT
+5167 
-5172 DTAGNR
+5172 
-5178 VESAITTVT
+5178 
-5187 IDSQIAV
+5187 
-5194 FDIDEDSLPALS
+5194 
-5206 NNRALS
+5206 
-5212 VSGVGEAGSQVSIF
+5212 
-5226 VDGKLVNVVMVE
+5226 
-5238 ADGTWR
+5238 
-5244 APILLQD
+5244 
-5251 DGTFNIHFS
+5251 
-5260 ITDVAG
+5260 
-5266 NTEVSKDYSVDVDS
+5266 
-5280 STDFPTLN
+5280 
-5288 LEDASNSG
+5288 
-5296 SLDDLITNHNK
+5296 
-5307 PVLVG
+5307 
-5312 TAEAGATIHIYVD
+5312 
-5325 EKIVANVLVLE
+5325 
-5336 DGTWSYQFDNALK
+5336 
-5349 DGEYSIRV
+5349 
-5357 VAEDPA
+5357 
-5363 GNTAESPRLLVT
+5363 
-5375 IDTSTFIDNPAMVAG
+5375 
-5390 SDNGIFSNDSITS
+5390 
-5403 QTRPTFSIFG
+5403 
-5413 EMNQSVQ
+5413 
-5420 IFIDGVLVDTI
+5420 
-5431 TVTDRNQV
+5431 
-5439 YRPESPL
+5439 
-5446 GDGSHSIY
+5446 
-5454 YVITDK
+5454 
-5460 AGNTATSKTLNFTID
+5460 
-5475 TFNTTPVAIDSI
+5475 
-5487 GGQTLAEMTGS
+5487 
-5498 DGKIY
+5498 
-5503 ITDTTRNL
+5503 
-5511 LFSGSAEP
+5511 
-5519 NSKIEII
+5519 
-5526 INGLNVGE
+5526 
-5534 VWVNEKGHWQM
+5534 
-5545 PVNPLYFT
+5545 
-5553 EGQLDITVKST
+5553 
-5564 DRAGNVNQEKYSIWV
+5564 
-5579 DTHIKVFTSE
+5579 
-5589 LDDNKSSSKTEW
+5589 
-5601 WSNSDLITMRGTGEI
+5601 
-5616 GATVSLIV
+5616 
-5624 AGVTL
+5624 
-5629 ATAVVAAT
+5629 
-5637 GRWELS
+5637 
-5643 TDKLPEGTYDIS
+5643 
-5655 LVIEDSAGNRWEDVR
+5655 
-5670 EIFIDRTPPN
+5670 
-5680 APVVTYSD
+5680 
-5688 IVNDL
+5688 
-5693 IIMQGTAE
+5693 
-5701 AKSQLII
+5701 
-5708 TDSEGNTYTLTVP
+5708 
-5721 DNGKWSMAIPY
+5721 
-5732 PSEGKFTITS
+5732 
-5742 VDAIGN
+5742 
-5748 RSDDVPLDIMKE
+5748 
-5760 VPVISLSPDSDS
+5760 
-5772 GTVGDNITRDKQP
+5772 
-5785 TFIIGN
+5785 
-5791 LESDVVVV
+5791 
-5799 QVDINGTV
+5799 
-5807 YNAEKNADGVWFFTP
+5807 
-5822 GTPLADGSYTISVIA
+5822 
-5837 SDAAGNQKNSLP
+5837 
-5849 ITVTIDSTLTVPEIA
+5849 
-5864 LAAGEDNGASDS
+5864 
-5876 DNVTNHTQPK
+5876 
-5886 FTLQHIDADVTGV
+5886 
-5899 TVNVTHNGVTDI
+5899 
-5911 YQATQGADGWTFTPP
+5911 
-5926 AAWND
+5926 
-5931 GNYTLSVTV
+5931 
-5940 VDRAG
+5940 
-5945 NSQQSA
+5945 
-5951 SLAVTVDST
+5951 
-5960 VTVTAD
+5960 
-5966 SQHDDA
+5966 
-5972 SDDATA
+5972 
-5978 TAVTPPESE
+5978 
-5987 TVNAE
+5987 
-5992 SATHLRTEP
+5992 
-6001 SAAEESVVKVTAYSI
+6001 
-6016 TLLNA
+6016 
-6021 DSGDEIDRSISQTPS
+6021 
-6036 FEISVPENIVNVSIM
+6036 
-6051 FEGEEFTLPITNQKA
+6051 
-6066 IFEVP
+6066 
-6071 LSLEDGEYTMDVK
+6071 
-6084 FIDKDNDFLIKEK
+6084 
-6097 TFSVDHSSADIVNA
+6097 
-6111 MNVRGKTEDDI
+6111 
-6122 NDSPSTSSVGHN
+6122 
-6134 NNGAIDVFAV
+6134 
-6144 NEVTLPVDNQ
+6144 
-6154 EEHA
+6154 

>member
-1 MGNKSIQKF
+1 KF

-449 NDNITNSTLPTF
+449 NDSITNSTLPTF

-538 ETTNDSGIVG
+538 ETTDDSGIVG

-636 LEDYVVLPNGIILSG
+636 LEDFVVLPNGIILSG

-1059 ISVQVWDAMSDTQIG
+1059 ISVQVWDAASDTQIG

-1105 IAGNKANSAIFD
+1105 IAGNKANSAVFD

-1185 WLFIPGNTWADGS
+1185 WLFTPGNTWADGS
-1198 YTLTVKVEDKAGNTN
+1198 YTLTVKVEDKAGNTS

-1325 PVIVLDS
+1325 PVIVLNS
-1332 ADDTGI
+1332 ADDTGV

-1344 NSTQPTFALQ
+1344 NRTQPTFALQ

-1435 SGIPDDNLTNNVRP
+1435 SGIPNDNLTNNVRP

-1480 PGVWD
+1480 TGVWD

-1698 LMVEASDK
+1698 LMVEATDK

-2126 VLDNTDDSG
+2126 VLDSTDDSG
-2135 TKGDHLTNVNKP
+2135 TKGDNLTNVNKP

-2322 STPVIVLDSADDSGV
+2322 SVPVIVLNSADDTGV
-2337 HGDNMTNHTQPTF
+2337 QGDNMTNSTQPTF

-2372 TTFDATKD
+2372 TTFDATKGT
-2380 AGGWT
+2380 GGWS

-2428 IELVNDSGIPD
+2428 IELVNDSGIP
-2439 DNLTNNVRPHFQVTV
+2439 N
-2454 PTDVNVVRLSIDGG
+2454 
-2468 KTWFNATQSATPGVW
+2468 
-2483 DYIWPD
+2483 
-2489 DVADGGYT
+2489 
-2497 LTVEATDEAGN
+2497 
-2508 KATQTLDFTI
+2508 
-2518 DTTLSVPTLSLD
+2518 
-2530 SADDSGIA
+2530 
-2538 GDNITNVKT
+2538 
-2547 PGFTLNN
+2547 
-2554 IDTDVSRV
+2554 
-2562 IVEVMHNGI
+2562 
-2571 KQEVPLVQTGG
+2571 
-2582 QWRFAPTSDWADG
+2582 
-2595 DYILTVKVEDRA
+2595 
-2607 GNVKQSAPLTV
+2607 
-2618 TVDTH
+2618 
-2623 IAIDRI
+2623 
-2629 ELVNDSGIPGDNLT
+2629 
-2643 NEARPHFQVTVPADV
+2643 
-2658 NGVRLSIDG
+2658 
-2667 GKTWFDATQSATSG
+2667 
-2681 VWDYTWL
+2681 
-2688 TNVANGPHT
+2688 
-2697 LMVEASDKAGNKTT
+2697 
-2711 QKLDFTIDTILSEPT
+2711 
-2726 ITLDSADDSAAGD
+2726 
-2739 NITNVKMPGFTLGN
+2739 
-2753 IDADVTKVVV
+2753 
-2763 TVAHDGKNQQ
+2763 
-2773 IELIKNGG
+2773 
-2781 VWRFTPGAA
+2781 
-2790 WTDGDYTL
+2790 
-2798 TVKVEDKAGNTNY
+2798 
-2811 SAPLTVTI
+2811 
-2819 DTQTSI
+2819 
-2825 DRIELLNDTG
+2825 
-2835 IVGDNLTN
+2835 
-2843 EARPQFHITVPTDV
+2843 
-2857 NSVQLSL
+2857 
-2864 DGGINWVN
+2864 
-2872 ATLTSDGV
+2872 
-2880 WEYIWPTDLVENTY
+2880 
-2894 TLTVKATDVAGNT
+2894 
-2907 ATETL
+2907 
-2912 NFIIDTTLSTPT
+2912 
-2924 ITLDSADDSGTANDN
+2924 
-2939 KTNVKTPGF
+2939 
-2948 IIGGIDSDVTQVV
+2948 
-2961 VQVMRDGHSEEVELT
+2961 
-2976 QTNGQWR
+2976 
-2983 FVPGSAWTDGD
+2983 
-2994 YTLTVTV
+2994 
-3001 KDEAGNIRHSAPLTV
+3001 
-3016 TIDTQITIDHIELV
+3016 
-3030 NDSGIPDD
+3030 D

-3100 TDKAGNKTTQQL
+3100 TDKAGNQTTQKL
-3112 DFIIDTLLSEPTIVL
+3112 DFIIDTMLSEPTIVL
-3127 DNTDD
+3127 DSTDD

-3137 DNLTNVNKPT
+3137 DNLTNANKPT
-3147 FLLGN
+3147 FILGN

-3164 QHGGTKEVLTATKGA
+3164 QYGGTKEVLTATKGA

-3323 TIAMDSRDDTGAIGD
+3323 TITMDSRDDTGAIGD

-3344 RPGFTIGNIDADA
+3344 RPGFTIGNIDSDA
-3357 HSVILRITQGGNSQ
+3357 QSVILRITQGGNSQ

-3414 VVTVDTQTSITD
+3414 IVTVDTQTSITD

-3466 ANWVSATQGIE
+3466 ANWVSAAQGIE

-3621 AIDRIELVN
+3621 AIDHIELVN

-3710 LNFTIDITLL
+3710 LNFTIDITLM

-4533 VTTPRF
+4533 VTKPRF

-4559 YSVTANGNNLWEFQV
+4559 YPVTANGNNLWEFQV

-4833 TLIGSTLPNTIVSI
+4833 TLVGNTLPNAIVSI

-4962 PALGNDGNYE
+4962 PALGNDGNYV

-5038 RNPQG
+5038 RSPQG

-5071 VVSEDKAGNSQQKE
+5071 VVSEDKAGNSQQKD

-5403 QTRPTFSIFG
+5403 QTRPTFSISG

-5564 DRAGNVNQEKYSIWV
+5564 DRAGNINQEKYSIWV
-5579 DTHIKVFTSE
+5579 DTHIQVFTSE
-5589 LDDNKSSSKTEW
+5589 LDDNKSSSKTDW
-5601 WSNSDLITMRGTGEI
+5601 WSNSSTITMRGMGEI

-5629 ATAVVAAT
+5629 ATAVVAAN
-5637 GRWELS
+5637 GQWELS
-5643 TDKLPEGTYDIS
+5643 TDQLPEGKYDITLS
-5655 LVIEDSAGNRWEDVR
+5655 IEDNAGNRKEEVH

-5708 TDSEGNTYTLTVP
+5708 TDSNGNTYTLTVP

-5748 RSDDVPLDIMKE
+5748 RSDDVSLDIMKE

-5864 LAAGEDNGASDS
+5864 LAAGEDNGVSDS

-5899 TVNVTHNGVTDI
+5899 TVNVTHNGVTDT

-5931 GNYTLSVTV
+5931 GTYTLSVTV

-5992 SATHLRTEP
+5992 SATHLRTVP
-6001 SAAEESVVKVTAYSI
+6001 SAAEESVVKETAYSI

-6111 MNVRGKTEDDI
+6111 MNARGKTEDDI

>member
-157 NSSKQIEEMLQNFLA
+157 NSSKQMEEMLQEFLA

-430 IAPEK
+430 IPPEK

-538 ETTNDSGIVG
+538 ETTDDSGIVG

-579 VIFKANDKGEW
+579 VVFKANDQGEW

-624 IDTIAPVPPTVS
+624 IDTIAPVPPTIS

-1059 ISVQVWDAMSDTQIG
+1059 ISVQVWDAASDTQIG

-1105 IAGNKANSAIFD
+1105 IAGNKANSAVFD

-1172 VSEEIELSHLNGS
+1172 VSEEIELSHHNGS
-1185 WLFIPGNTWADGS
+1185 WLFTPGNTWADGS

-1325 PVIVLDS
+1325 PVIVLNS
-1332 ADDTGI
+1332 ADDTGV

-1385 TFTPPT
+1385 TFTPPAL
-1391 SWADG
+1391 WADG

-1449 HFQVTVPTDVNVVRL
+1449 HFQVTVPTDVNEVRL

-1469 KTWFNATQSAT
+1469 KTWVTAALKAA
-1480 PGVWD
+1480 GVWD

-1507 GNKATQTLDFT
+1507 GNKTTQTLDFT

-1559 VSRVIVEVMHNG
+1559 VSRVTVEVMHNG

-1634 DSGIPGDNLTNE
+1634 DSGIPDDNLTNE

-1672 FDATQSATSGVW
+1672 FDATQSGTSGVW

-1717 TIDTIL
+1717 IIDTLL

-1885 WPTDLVEN
+1885 WPTELVEN

-1904 AGNTATETLNFIID
+1904 AGNTATETLNFTID

-1957 VTQVVVQVMRDGHS
+1957 VTQVVVQVMRDGGS

-1977 QTNGQWRFVPGS
+1977 QIGGQWRFVPGS
-1989 AWTDGDYTLTVTVKD
+1989 AWADGDYTLTVTVKD
-2004 EAGNIRHSAPLTVTI
+2004 EAGNIRHSAPLKVTV
-2019 DTQITIDHIELVN
+2019 DTQIAIDRIELVN

-2047 HFQVTVPTDVN
+2047 QFQVTVPTDVN

-2076 ATPGVWDYTWL
+2076 STSGVWDYTWLTDVANGSHTLTVEATDAAGNKATQNLEFNIDTLLSEPTIALDSTDDSGTKGDNLTNVNKPTFILGNIDADARYVTVEVQHGGTKEVLTATKGATGIWSVTPTGTWADGDYTLTVRVEDDAGNVKYSAPLTVTVDTQITIDDIELVNDSGTKGDNLTNDANPHFRITVPGDVNEVSLSIDGGVTWVKAMQSSKSGVWNYTWPKTLADDDYTLTVKATDNAGNTVTRTLDFTIDTTLSTPVIVLDSADDTGVQGDNMTNRTQPTFNLQHIDDDAVRVTVSVEHGGGVTTFDATKDAGGWTFTPPTSWGAGDYTLSVSVEDKAGNTSHSASLKVTVDTQIGIDNIELVNDSGIPNDNQTNNVRPQFQVTVPTDVNVVRLSIDGGKTWFNATQSSTSGVWDYTWL

-2108 TTQQLD
+2108 ATQQLE
-2114 FIIDTLLSEPTI
+2114 FTIDTLLSEPTI
-2126 VLDNTDDSG
+2126 
-2135 TKGDHLTNVNKP
+2135 
-2147 TFLLGNIDAD
+2147 A
-2157 ARYVTVEVQ
+2157 
-2166 HGGTKEVLTAT
+2166 
-2177 KDATGNW
+2177 
-2184 SVTPTG
+2184 
-2190 TWADGDY
+2190 
-2197 TLTVRVED
+2197 
-2205 EAGNEK
+2205 
-2211 HSASLTVTVDTQI
+2211 
-2224 TIDVIELV
+2224 
-2232 NDNGIPG
+2232 
-2239 DNMTNDA
+2239 
-2246 HPQFRVTVPGDVNEV
+2246 
-2261 SLSIDGGVTW
+2261 
-2271 VKATQSATPGVWN
+2271 
-2284 YTWPGTVPDGD
+2284 
-2295 YTLNVKATDN
+2295 
-2305 AGNTVTE
+2305 
-2312 TLHFTIDTTL
+2312 
-2322 STPVIVLDSADDSGV
+2322 LDS
-2337 HGDNMTNHTQPTF
+2337 
-2350 ALQHIDDDAV
+2350 
-2360 RVTVSVEHGGVT
+2360 
-2372 TTFDATKD
+2372 
-2380 AGGWT
+2380 
-2385 FTPTGAWADGD
+2385 
-2396 YTLSV
+2396 
-2401 SVEDKAGNTSHSAS
+2401 
-2415 LTVTVDT
+2415 
-2422 QIAINN
+2422 
-2428 IELVNDSGIPD
+2428 
-2439 DNLTNNVRPHFQVTV
+2439 
-2454 PTDVNVVRLSIDGG
+2454 
-2468 KTWFNATQSATPGVW
+2468 
-2483 DYIWPD
+2483 
-2489 DVADGGYT
+2489 
-2497 LTVEATDEAGN
+2497 
-2508 KATQTLDFTI
+2508 
-2518 DTTLSVPTLSLD
+2518 
-2530 SADDSGIA
+2530 
-2538 GDNITNVKT
+2538 
-2547 PGFTLNN
+2547 
-2554 IDTDVSRV
+2554 
-2562 IVEVMHNGI
+2562 
-2571 KQEVPLVQTGG
+2571 
-2582 QWRFAPTSDWADG
+2582 
-2595 DYILTVKVEDRA
+2595 
-2607 GNVKQSAPLTV
+2607 
-2618 TVDTH
+2618 
-2623 IAIDRI
+2623 
-2629 ELVNDSGIPGDNLT
+2629 
-2643 NEARPHFQVTVPADV
+2643 
-2658 NGVRLSIDG
+2658 
-2667 GKTWFDATQSATSG
+2667 
-2681 VWDYTWL
+2681 
-2688 TNVANGPHT
+2688 
-2697 LMVEASDKAGNKTT
+2697 
-2711 QKLDFTIDTILSEPT
+2711 
-2726 ITLDSADDSAAGD
+2726 
-2739 NITNVKMPGFTLGN
+2739 
-2753 IDADVTKVVV
+2753 
-2763 TVAHDGKNQQ
+2763 
-2773 IELIKNGG
+2773 
-2781 VWRFTPGAA
+2781 
-2790 WTDGDYTL
+2790 
-2798 TVKVEDKAGNTNY
+2798 
-2811 SAPLTVTI
+2811 
-2819 DTQTSI
+2819 
-2825 DRIELLNDTG
+2825 
-2835 IVGDNLTN
+2835 
-2843 EARPQFHITVPTDV
+2843 
-2857 NSVQLSL
+2857 
-2864 DGGINWVN
+2864 
-2872 ATLTSDGV
+2872 
-2880 WEYIWPTDLVENTY
+2880 
-2894 TLTVKATDVAGNT
+2894 
-2907 ATETL
+2907 
-2912 NFIIDTTLSTPT
+2912 
-2924 ITLDSADDSGTANDN
+2924 
-2939 KTNVKTPGF
+2939 
-2948 IIGGIDSDVTQVV
+2948 
-2961 VQVMRDGHSEEVELT
+2961 
-2976 QTNGQWR
+2976 
-2983 FVPGSAWTDGD
+2983 
-2994 YTLTVTV
+2994 
-3001 KDEAGNIRHSAPLTV
+3001 
-3016 TIDTQITIDHIELV
+3016 
-3030 NDSGIPDD
+3030 
-3038 NLTNNVRPHFQVTVP
+3038 
-3053 TDVNV
+3053 
-3058 VRLSIDGGK
+3058 
-3067 TWFNATQSA
+3067 
-3076 TPGVWDYTWL
+3076 
-3086 ADVGEGKHTLTVEA
+3086 
-3100 TDKAGNKTTQQL
+3100 
-3112 DFIIDTLLSEPTIVL
+3112 
-3127 DNTDD
+3127 TDD

-3147 FLLGN
+3147 FILGN

-3323 TIAMDSRDDTGAIGD
+3323 TITMDSRDDTGAIGD

-3344 RPGFTIGNIDADA
+3344 TPGFTIGNIDADA

-3400 VTDNAGNVRQSTPL
+3400 VQDNAGNVRQSTPL
-3414 VVTVDTQTSITD
+3414 IVTVDTQTSITD

-3466 ANWVSATQGIE
+3466 ANWVSAAQGIE

-3815 VTIDGTLTTPVIELA
+3815 VTIDGSLTTPVIELA
-3830 AGEDSGTVGDRLTN
+3830 AGEDSGTVGDRLTK
-3844 HDRPVFDIHQ
+3844 HDRPVFDIRQ

-3907 GNVKESAPFEVRID
+3907 GNVKESAPLEVRID

-3958 VQVRVT
+3958 IQVRVT

-3980 QWIFDSPNTLV
+3980 QWIFDTPNTLV

-3997 RVEATDEAGNIANKD
+3997 RVEATDQAGNIANKD

-4303 KTSAELRI
+4303 KTSAELKI

-4366 ISKNAAGQWEFTAGS
+4366 VSKNAAGQWQFTAGS
-4381 ALPDGHYTLHVQAT
+4381 ALSDGHYTLHVQAT

-4508 IVSDPSIDL
+4508 VVSDPRIDL

-4533 VTTPRF
+4533 VTKPRF

-4559 YSVTANGNNLWEFQV
+4559 YPVTANGNNLWEFQV

-4621 GNSNSDNLTNKQNPK
+4621 GSSNSDNLTNKQNPK

-4657 REVLKQTITVGA
+4657 REVLKHTITVGA

-4738 FAEAFSTIMIQW
+4738 LAEAFSTIMIQW

-4833 TLIGSTLPNTIVSI
+4833 TLVGNTLPNAIVSI

-5071 VVSEDKAGNSQQKE
+5071 VVSEDKAGNSQQKD

-5187 IDSQIAV
+5187 IDSKIAV

-5280 STDFPTLN
+5280 STAFPTLN

-5296 SLDDLITNHNK
+5296 SLDDLITSHNK

-5375 IDTSTFIDNPAMVAG
+5375 IDTSTFIDNPVMMAG

-5403 QTRPTFSIFG
+5403 QTRPAFSIFG

-5460 AGNTATSKTLNFTID
+5460 AGNTATSKTLNFYYRY
-5475 TFNTTPVAIDSI
+5475 
-5487 GGQTLAEMTGS
+5487 L
-5498 DGKIY
+5498 
-5503 ITDTTRNL
+5503 
-5511 LFSGSAEP
+5511 
-5519 NSKIEII
+5519 
-5526 INGLNVGE
+5526 
-5534 VWVNEKGHWQM
+5534 
-5545 PVNPLYFT
+5545 
-5553 EGQLDITVKST
+5553 
-5564 DRAGNVNQEKYSIWV
+5564 
-5579 DTHIKVFTSE
+5579 
-5589 LDDNKSSSKTEW
+5589 
-5601 WSNSDLITMRGTGEI
+5601 
-5616 GATVSLIV
+5616 
-5624 AGVTL
+5624 
-5629 ATAVVAAT
+5629 
-5637 GRWELS
+5637 
-5643 TDKLPEGTYDIS
+5643 
-5655 LVIEDSAGNRWEDVR
+5655 
-5670 EIFIDRTPPN
+5670 
-5680 APVVTYSD
+5680 
-5688 IVNDL
+5688 
-5693 IIMQGTAE
+5693 
-5701 AKSQLII
+5701 
-5708 TDSEGNTYTLTVP
+5708 
-5721 DNGKWSMAIPY
+5721 
-5732 PSEGKFTITS
+5732 
-5742 VDAIGN
+5742 
-5748 RSDDVPLDIMKE
+5748 
-5760 VPVISLSPDSDS
+5760 
-5772 GTVGDNITRDKQP
+5772 
-5785 TFIIGN
+5785 
-5791 LESDVVVV
+5791 
-5799 QVDINGTV
+5799 
-5807 YNAEKNADGVWFFTP
+5807 
-5822 GTPLADGSYTISVIA
+5822 
-5837 SDAAGNQKNSLP
+5837 
-5849 ITVTIDSTLTVPEIA
+5849 
-5864 LAAGEDNGASDS
+5864 
-5876 DNVTNHTQPK
+5876 
-5886 FTLQHIDADVTGV
+5886 
-5899 TVNVTHNGVTDI
+5899 
-5911 YQATQGADGWTFTPP
+5911 
-5926 AAWND
+5926 
-5931 GNYTLSVTV
+5931 
-5940 VDRAG
+5940 
-5945 NSQQSA
+5945 
-5951 SLAVTVDST
+5951 
-5960 VTVTAD
+5960 
-5966 SQHDDA
+5966 
-5972 SDDATA
+5972 
-5978 TAVTPPESE
+5978 
-5987 TVNAE
+5987 
-5992 SATHLRTEP
+5992 
-6001 SAAEESVVKVTAYSI
+6001 
-6016 TLLNA
+6016 
-6021 DSGDEIDRSISQTPS
+6021 
-6036 FEISVPENIVNVSIM
+6036 
-6051 FEGEEFTLPITNQKA
+6051 
-6066 IFEVP
+6066 
-6071 LSLEDGEYTMDVK
+6071 
-6084 FIDKDNDFLIKEK
+6084 
-6097 TFSVDHSSADIVNA
+6097 
-6111 MNVRGKTEDDI
+6111 
-6122 NDSPSTSSVGHN
+6122 
-6134 NNGAIDVFAV
+6134 
-6144 NEVTLPVDNQ
+6144 
-6154 EEHA
+6154 

>member
-430 IAPEK
+430 IPPEK

-636 LEDYVVLPNGIILSG
+636 LEDFVVLPNGIILSG

-1031 DSDSGISDDNLTNI
+1031 DSDSGIADDNLTNI

-1105 IAGNKANSAIFD
+1105 IAGNKANSAVFD

-1185 WLFIPGNTWADGS
+1185 WLFTPGNTWADGS
-1198 YTLTVKVEDKAGNTN
+1198 YTLTVKVEDKAGNTS

-1325 PVIVLDS
+1325 PVIVLNS
-1332 ADDTGI
+1332 ADDTGV

-1480 PGVWD
+1480 PGAWD

-1501 EATDEA
+1501 EATDKA
-1507 GNKATQTLDFT
+1507 GNKTTQELDFT

-1717 TIDTIL
+1717 IIDTLL

-2126 VLDNTDDSG
+2126 VLDSTDDSG
-2135 TKGDHLTNVNKP
+2135 TKGDNLTNVNKP

-2322 STPVIVLDSADDSGV
+2322 SVPVIVLNSADDTGV
-2337 HGDNMTNHTQPTF
+2337 QGDNMTNSTQPTF

-2372 TTFDATKD
+2372 TTFDATKGV
-2380 AGGWT
+2380 GGWS

-2439 DNLTNNVRPHFQVTV
+2439 DNLTNNVRPHFQVKV
-2454 PTDVNVVRLSIDGG
+2454 PTDVN
-2468 KTWFNATQSATPGVW
+2468 
-2483 DYIWPD
+2483 
-2489 DVADGGYT
+2489 
-2497 LTVEATDEAGN
+2497 E
-2508 KATQTLDFTI
+2508 
-2518 DTTLSVPTLSLD
+2518 
-2530 SADDSGIA
+2530 
-2538 GDNITNVKT
+2538 
-2547 PGFTLNN
+2547 
-2554 IDTDVSRV
+2554 
-2562 IVEVMHNGI
+2562 
-2571 KQEVPLVQTGG
+2571 
-2582 QWRFAPTSDWADG
+2582 
-2595 DYILTVKVEDRA
+2595 
-2607 GNVKQSAPLTV
+2607 
-2618 TVDTH
+2618 
-2623 IAIDRI
+2623 
-2629 ELVNDSGIPGDNLT
+2629 
-2643 NEARPHFQVTVPADV
+2643 
-2658 NGVRLSIDG
+2658 
-2667 GKTWFDATQSATSG
+2667 
-2681 VWDYTWL
+2681 
-2688 TNVANGPHT
+2688 
-2697 LMVEASDKAGNKTT
+2697 
-2711 QKLDFTIDTILSEPT
+2711 
-2726 ITLDSADDSAAGD
+2726 
-2739 NITNVKMPGFTLGN
+2739 
-2753 IDADVTKVVV
+2753 
-2763 TVAHDGKNQQ
+2763 
-2773 IELIKNGG
+2773 
-2781 VWRFTPGAA
+2781 
-2790 WTDGDYTL
+2790 
-2798 TVKVEDKAGNTNY
+2798 
-2811 SAPLTVTI
+2811 
-2819 DTQTSI
+2819 
-2825 DRIELLNDTG
+2825 
-2835 IVGDNLTN
+2835 
-2843 EARPQFHITVPTDV
+2843 
-2857 NSVQLSL
+2857 
-2864 DGGINWVN
+2864 
-2872 ATLTSDGV
+2872 
-2880 WEYIWPTDLVENTY
+2880 
-2894 TLTVKATDVAGNT
+2894 
-2907 ATETL
+2907 
-2912 NFIIDTTLSTPT
+2912 
-2924 ITLDSADDSGTANDN
+2924 
-2939 KTNVKTPGF
+2939 
-2948 IIGGIDSDVTQVV
+2948 
-2961 VQVMRDGHSEEVELT
+2961 
-2976 QTNGQWR
+2976 
-2983 FVPGSAWTDGD
+2983 
-2994 YTLTVTV
+2994 
-3001 KDEAGNIRHSAPLTV
+3001 
-3016 TIDTQITIDHIELV
+3016 
-3030 NDSGIPDD
+3030 
-3038 NLTNNVRPHFQVTVP
+3038 
-3053 TDVNV
+3053 

-3100 TDKAGNKTTQQL
+3100 TDKAGNQTTQKL
-3112 DFIIDTLLSEPTIVL
+3112 DFIIDTMLSEPTIVL
-3127 DNTDD
+3127 DSTDD

-3137 DNLTNVNKPT
+3137 DNLTNANKPT
-3147 FLLGN
+3147 FILGN

-3164 QHGGTKEVLTATKGA
+3164 QYGGTKEVLTATKGA

-3323 TIAMDSRDDTGAIGD
+3323 TITMDSRDDTGAIGD

-3344 RPGFTIGNIDADA
+3344 RPGFTIGNIDSDA
-3357 HSVILRITQGGNSQ
+3357 QSVILRITQGGNSQ

-3414 VVTVDTQTSITD
+3414 IVTVDTQTSITD

-3466 ANWVSATQGIE
+3466 ANWVSAAQGIE

-3537 DMTNRTRPTFI
+3537 DITNRTRPTFI

-3621 AIDRIELVN
+3621 AIDHIELVN

-3710 LNFTIDITLL
+3710 LNFTIDITLM

-3844 HDRPVFDIHQ
+3844 HDRPVFDIRQ

-4303 KTSAELRI
+4303 KTSAELKI

-4533 VTTPRF
+4533 VTKPRF

-4559 YSVTANGNNLWEFQV
+4559 YPVTANGNNLWEFQV

-4738 FAEAFSTIMIQW
+4738 FAEAFSTIMIEW

-4833 TLIGSTLPNTIVSI
+4833 TLVGNTLPNAIVSI

-4962 PALGNDGNYE
+4962 PALGNDGNYV

-5038 RNPQG
+5038 RSPQG

-5071 VVSEDKAGNSQQKE
+5071 VVSEDKAGNSQQKD

-5403 QTRPTFSIFG
+5403 QTRPTFSISG

-5579 DTHIKVFTSE
+5579 DTHIQVFTSE
-5589 LDDNKSSSKTEW
+5589 LDDNKSSSKTDW
-5601 WSNSDLITMRGTGEI
+5601 WSNSSTITMRGMGEI

-5629 ATAVVAAT
+5629 ATAVVAAN
-5637 GRWELS
+5637 GQWELS
-5643 TDKLPEGTYDIS
+5643 TDQLPEGKYDITLS
-5655 LVIEDSAGNRWEDVR
+5655 IEDNAGNRKEEVH

-5708 TDSEGNTYTLTVP
+5708 TDSNGNTYTLTVP

-5748 RSDDVPLDIMKE
+5748 RSDDVSLDIMKE

-5864 LAAGEDNGASDS
+5864 LAAGEDNGVSDS

-5899 TVNVTHNGVTDI
+5899 TVNVTHNGVTDT

-5931 GNYTLSVTV
+5931 GTYTLSVTV

-5992 SATHLRTEP
+5992 SATHLRTVP
-6001 SAAEESVVKVTAYSI
+6001 SAAEESVVKETAYSI

-6111 MNVRGKTEDDI
+6111 MNARGKTEDDI

>member
-37 MNITTPRGSV
+37 MNITTPHGSV

-538 ETTNDSGIVG
+538 ETTDDSGIVG

-601 INNLTFTVEDV
+601 VNNLTFTVEDV

-624 IDTIAPVPPTVS
+624 IDTVAPVPPTVS
-636 LEDYVVLPNGIILSG
+636 LEDFVVLPNGIILSG

-698 AYDIEIISQDA
+698 SYDIEIISQDA

-1031 DSDSGISDDNLTNI
+1031 DSDSGIADDNLTNI

-1105 IAGNKANSAIFD
+1105 IAGNKANSAVFD

-1185 WLFIPGNTWADGS
+1185 WLFTPGNTWADGS
-1198 YTLTVKVEDKAGNTN
+1198 YTLTVKVEDKAGNTS

-1385 TFTPPT
+1385 SFTPT
-1391 SWADG
+1391 GAWADG

-1435 SGIPDDNLTNNVRP
+1435 SGIPNDNLTNNVRP

-1480 PGVWD
+1480 PGAWD

-1501 EATDEA
+1501 EATDKA
-1507 GNKATQTLDFT
+1507 GNKTTQELDFT

-2126 VLDNTDDSG
+2126 VLDSTDDSG

-2322 STPVIVLDSADDSGV
+2322 SVPVIVLNSADDTGV
-2337 HGDNMTNHTQPTF
+2337 QGDNMTNSTQPTF

-2372 TTFDATKD
+2372 TTFDATKGV
-2380 AGGWT
+2380 GGWS

-2439 DNLTNNVRPHFQVTV
+2439 DNLTNNVRPHFQVKV
-2454 PTDVNVVRLSIDGG
+2454 PTDVN
-2468 KTWFNATQSATPGVW
+2468 
-2483 DYIWPD
+2483 
-2489 DVADGGYT
+2489 
-2497 LTVEATDEAGN
+2497 E
-2508 KATQTLDFTI
+2508 
-2518 DTTLSVPTLSLD
+2518 
-2530 SADDSGIA
+2530 
-2538 GDNITNVKT
+2538 
-2547 PGFTLNN
+2547 
-2554 IDTDVSRV
+2554 
-2562 IVEVMHNGI
+2562 
-2571 KQEVPLVQTGG
+2571 
-2582 QWRFAPTSDWADG
+2582 
-2595 DYILTVKVEDRA
+2595 
-2607 GNVKQSAPLTV
+2607 
-2618 TVDTH
+2618 
-2623 IAIDRI
+2623 
-2629 ELVNDSGIPGDNLT
+2629 
-2643 NEARPHFQVTVPADV
+2643 
-2658 NGVRLSIDG
+2658 
-2667 GKTWFDATQSATSG
+2667 
-2681 VWDYTWL
+2681 
-2688 TNVANGPHT
+2688 
-2697 LMVEASDKAGNKTT
+2697 
-2711 QKLDFTIDTILSEPT
+2711 
-2726 ITLDSADDSAAGD
+2726 
-2739 NITNVKMPGFTLGN
+2739 
-2753 IDADVTKVVV
+2753 
-2763 TVAHDGKNQQ
+2763 
-2773 IELIKNGG
+2773 
-2781 VWRFTPGAA
+2781 
-2790 WTDGDYTL
+2790 
-2798 TVKVEDKAGNTNY
+2798 
-2811 SAPLTVTI
+2811 
-2819 DTQTSI
+2819 
-2825 DRIELLNDTG
+2825 
-2835 IVGDNLTN
+2835 
-2843 EARPQFHITVPTDV
+2843 
-2857 NSVQLSL
+2857 
-2864 DGGINWVN
+2864 
-2872 ATLTSDGV
+2872 
-2880 WEYIWPTDLVENTY
+2880 
-2894 TLTVKATDVAGNT
+2894 
-2907 ATETL
+2907 
-2912 NFIIDTTLSTPT
+2912 
-2924 ITLDSADDSGTANDN
+2924 
-2939 KTNVKTPGF
+2939 
-2948 IIGGIDSDVTQVV
+2948 
-2961 VQVMRDGHSEEVELT
+2961 
-2976 QTNGQWR
+2976 
-2983 FVPGSAWTDGD
+2983 
-2994 YTLTVTV
+2994 
-3001 KDEAGNIRHSAPLTV
+3001 
-3016 TIDTQITIDHIELV
+3016 
-3030 NDSGIPDD
+3030 
-3038 NLTNNVRPHFQVTVP
+3038 
-3053 TDVNV
+3053 

-3100 TDKAGNKTTQQL
+3100 TDKAGNQTTQKL
-3112 DFIIDTLLSEPTIVL
+3112 DFIIDTMLSEPTIVL
-3127 DNTDD
+3127 DSTDD

-3137 DNLTNVNKPT
+3137 DNLTNANKPT
-3147 FLLGN
+3147 FILGN

-3164 QHGGTKEVLTATKGA
+3164 QYGGTKEVLTATKGA

-3400 VTDNAGNVRQSTPL
+3400 VQDNAGNVRQSTPL

-3520 TPTIALDS
+3520 TPTIELDS

-3710 LNFTIDITLL
+3710 LNFTIDITLM

-3844 HDRPVFDIHQ
+3844 HDRPVFDIRQ

-4231 GDDTNDNLTRINKP
+4231 GDDT
-4245 VFIIGNVDN
+4245 
-4254 DVSHIVVHIDGR
+4254 
-4266 DYTIENTGGNLTFTP
+4266 
-4281 DQPLSDGQHTI
+4281 
-4292 SVTVTDIAGNT
+4292 
-4303 KTSAELRI
+4303 
-4311 EIDTQVQ
+4311 
-4318 IDSVTLTTDSGV
+4318 
-4330 NDHDNVTNATRP
+4330 
-4342 SFEIATPDDVTSV
+4342 
-4355 LVSFDG
+4355 
-4361 VNWTP
+4361 
-4366 ISKNAAGQWEFTAGS
+4366 
-4381 ALPDGHYTLHVQAT
+4381 
-4395 DRAGNTANSTLGFTV
+4395 
-4410 DTQIDG
+4410 
-4416 LSVVMLDD
+4416 
-4424 AGKDST
+4424 
-4430 DGITNITS
+4430 
-4438 PRFEISAREPLQS
+4438 
-4451 VTVILNGKSST
+4451 
-4462 LTQGAGNKWLFTPD
+4462 
-4476 TPLVDGTYKIEIVAE
+4476 
-4491 DIAGN
+4491 
-4496 KISKEVSFTIDT
+4496 
-4508 IVSDPSIDL
+4508 
-4517 LDADDTGESAV
+4517 
-4528 DNITS
+4528 
-4533 VTTPRF
+4533 
-4539 VIGNVPADIDT
+4539 
-4550 VVIRINGVS
+4550 
-4559 YSVTANGNNLWEFQV
+4559 
-4574 PVALNDGVYEAVVV
+4574 
-4588 FRDIAGNTSETKLPF
+4588 
-4603 TIDTTTSV
+4603 
-4611 SVRMEPASDT
+4611 
-4621 GNSNSDNLTNKQNPK
+4621 
-4636 FEGTAEPNAKLVI
+4636 
-4649 TIVDDKSG
+4649 
-4657 REVLKQTITVGA
+4657 
-4669 DGNWSVTPNILPD
+4669 
-4682 GMYTINVVA
+4682 
-4691 TDVAGNTAQT
+4691 
-4701 QERFTIDTVTIDPTI
+4701 
-4716 RLSDPSI
+4716 
-4723 DDQHEATSLRPEFKG
+4723 
-4738 FAEAFSTIMIQW
+4738 
-4750 DGKVVGSANANA
+4750 
-4762 NGEWSWTPPS
+4762 
-4772 VLAPGSYVVSIVA
+4772 
-4785 KDKAGNESS
+4785 
-4794 QVDFPVVIPV
+4794 
-4804 IDVTPPTIKLSEESD
+4804 
-4819 SGALGDFTTNNKTP
+4819 
-4833 TLIGSTLPNTIVSI
+4833 
-4847 YVDGVKVGEATADTA
+4847 
-4862 GRYTFQLSEMKD
+4862 
-4874 GHYVVQVGIV
+4874 
-4884 NPRDN
+4884 
-4889 SELRSTAVD
+4889 
-4898 VTIDTEV
+4898 
-4905 AELVWNIS
+4905 
-4913 GMHEG
+4913 
-4918 GYINTVTPEIGGTS
+4918 
-4932 EPNSKITIF
+4932 
-4941 VNGVEK
+4941 
-4947 AIAYTTGAGHWGVVL
+4947 
-4962 PALGNDGNYE
+4962 
-4972 LTFKVEDVAGNIREF
+4972 
-4987 GPQNV
+4987 
-4992 ILDTVISPLTVVL
+4992 
-5005 READDSGK
+5005 
-5013 VGDWITNKSHVTID
+5013 
-5027 GTAEAGSTLTI
+5027 
-5038 RNPQG
+5038 
-5043 VVIATLV
+5043 
-5050 VGNDGRWS
+5050 
-5058 AELDL
+5058 
-5063 REGSNAFV
+5063 
-5071 VVSEDKAGNSQQKE
+5071 
-5085 ILIEHDTQIEISD
+5085 
-5098 ISLSRD
+5098 
-5104 TNSGDKYDLITN
+5104 
-5116 NKSPVLVAMTDPGA
+5116 
-5130 TVQVYI
+5130 
-5136 NGVLQGT
+5136 
-5143 VEASSSGNISYTMP
+5143 
-5157 ANSADGEYQV
+5157 
-5167 QFVAT
+5167 
-5172 DTAGNR
+5172 
-5178 VESAITTVT
+5178 
-5187 IDSQIAV
+5187 
-5194 FDIDEDSLPALS
+5194 
-5206 NNRALS
+5206 
-5212 VSGVGEAGSQVSIF
+5212 
-5226 VDGKLVNVVMVE
+5226 
-5238 ADGTWR
+5238 
-5244 APILLQD
+5244 
-5251 DGTFNIHFS
+5251 
-5260 ITDVAG
+5260 
-5266 NTEVSKDYSVDVDS
+5266 
-5280 STDFPTLN
+5280 
-5288 LEDASNSG
+5288 
-5296 SLDDLITNHNK
+5296 
-5307 PVLVG
+5307 
-5312 TAEAGATIHIYVD
+5312 
-5325 EKIVANVLVLE
+5325 
-5336 DGTWSYQFDNALK
+5336 
-5349 DGEYSIRV
+5349 
-5357 VAEDPA
+5357 
-5363 GNTAESPRLLVT
+5363 
-5375 IDTSTFIDNPAMVAG
+5375 
-5390 SDNGIFSNDSITS
+5390 
-5403 QTRPTFSIFG
+5403 
-5413 EMNQSVQ
+5413 
-5420 IFIDGVLVDTI
+5420 
-5431 TVTDRNQV
+5431 
-5439 YRPESPL
+5439 
-5446 GDGSHSIY
+5446 
-5454 YVITDK
+5454 
-5460 AGNTATSKTLNFTID
+5460 
-5475 TFNTTPVAIDSI
+5475 
-5487 GGQTLAEMTGS
+5487 
-5498 DGKIY
+5498 
-5503 ITDTTRNL
+5503 
-5511 LFSGSAEP
+5511 
-5519 NSKIEII
+5519 
-5526 INGLNVGE
+5526 
-5534 VWVNEKGHWQM
+5534 
-5545 PVNPLYFT
+5545 
-5553 EGQLDITVKST
+5553 
-5564 DRAGNVNQEKYSIWV
+5564 
-5579 DTHIKVFTSE
+5579 
-5589 LDDNKSSSKTEW
+5589 
-5601 WSNSDLITMRGTGEI
+5601 
-5616 GATVSLIV
+5616 
-5624 AGVTL
+5624 
-5629 ATAVVAAT
+5629 
-5637 GRWELS
+5637 
-5643 TDKLPEGTYDIS
+5643 
-5655 LVIEDSAGNRWEDVR
+5655 
-5670 EIFIDRTPPN
+5670 
-5680 APVVTYSD
+5680 
-5688 IVNDL
+5688 
-5693 IIMQGTAE
+5693 
-5701 AKSQLII
+5701 
-5708 TDSEGNTYTLTVP
+5708 
-5721 DNGKWSMAIPY
+5721 
-5732 PSEGKFTITS
+5732 
-5742 VDAIGN
+5742 
-5748 RSDDVPLDIMKE
+5748 
-5760 VPVISLSPDSDS
+5760 
-5772 GTVGDNITRDKQP
+5772 
-5785 TFIIGN
+5785 
-5791 LESDVVVV
+5791 
-5799 QVDINGTV
+5799 
-5807 YNAEKNADGVWFFTP
+5807 
-5822 GTPLADGSYTISVIA
+5822 
-5837 SDAAGNQKNSLP
+5837 
-5849 ITVTIDSTLTVPEIA
+5849 
-5864 LAAGEDNGASDS
+5864 
-5876 DNVTNHTQPK
+5876 
-5886 FTLQHIDADVTGV
+5886 
-5899 TVNVTHNGVTDI
+5899 
-5911 YQATQGADGWTFTPP
+5911 
-5926 AAWND
+5926 
-5931 GNYTLSVTV
+5931 
-5940 VDRAG
+5940 
-5945 NSQQSA
+5945 
-5951 SLAVTVDST
+5951 
-5960 VTVTAD
+5960 
-5966 SQHDDA
+5966 
-5972 SDDATA
+5972 
-5978 TAVTPPESE
+5978 
-5987 TVNAE
+5987 
-5992 SATHLRTEP
+5992 
-6001 SAAEESVVKVTAYSI
+6001 
-6016 TLLNA
+6016 
-6021 DSGDEIDRSISQTPS
+6021 
-6036 FEISVPENIVNVSIM
+6036 
-6051 FEGEEFTLPITNQKA
+6051 
-6066 IFEVP
+6066 
-6071 LSLEDGEYTMDVK
+6071 
-6084 FIDKDNDFLIKEK
+6084 
-6097 TFSVDHSSADIVNA
+6097 
-6111 MNVRGKTEDDI
+6111 
-6122 NDSPSTSSVGHN
+6122 
-6134 NNGAIDVFAV
+6134 
-6144 NEVTLPVDNQ
+6144 
-6154 EEHA
+6154 

>member
-37 MNITTPRGSV
+37 MNITTPHGSV

-119 KQLDDAENAKKEA
+119 KQLDEAENAKKEA

-430 IAPEK
+430 IPPEK

-523 PFTIDTRISYFSAEI
+523 PVTIDTRISYFSAEI
-538 ETTNDSGIVG
+538 ETTDDSGIVG

-601 INNLTFTVEDV
+601 VNNLTFTVEDV

-624 IDTIAPVPPTVS
+624 IDTVAPVPPTVS
-636 LEDYVVLPNGIILSG
+636 LEDFVVLPNGIILSG

-754 TLLGTADRFATVNI
+754 TLLGTADRFATINI

-952 TAAPYSTVKLYIDG
+952 TAAPYSTVKLYVDG

-1031 DSDSGISDDNLTNI
+1031 DSDSGIADDNLTNI
-1045 VKPTLHLKDIDPDI
+1045 VNPTLHLKDIDPDI
-1059 ISVQVWDAMSDTQIG
+1059 ISVQVWDAASDTQIG

-1084 AYTFTSDLTEGLHQV
+1084 AYTSTSDLTEGLHQV

-1105 IAGNKANSAIFD
+1105 IAGNKANSAVFD

-1185 WLFIPGNTWADGS
+1185 WLFTPGNTWADGS
-1198 YTLTVKVEDKAGNTN
+1198 YTLTVKVEDKAGNTS

-1325 PVIVLDS
+1325 PVIVLNS
-1332 ADDTGI
+1332 ADDTGV

-1344 NSTQPTFALQ
+1344 NRTQPTFALQ

-1435 SGIPDDNLTNNVRP
+1435 SGIPNDNLTNNVRP

-1535 SGIAGDNITNVKTPG
+1535 SGIAGDNITSVKTPG

-1634 DSGIPGDNLTNE
+1634 DSGIPDDNLTNE

-1698 LMVEASDK
+1698 LMVEATDK

-1717 TIDTIL
+1717 IIDTLL

-1836 IVGDNLTN
+1836 IAGDNLTN

-2019 DTQITIDHIELVN
+2019 DTQIAIDHIELVN

-2095 TLTVEATDKAGNK
+2095 TLTVEATDKAGNQ

-2135 TKGDHLTNVNKP
+2135 TKGDNLTNVNKP

-2205 EAGNEK
+2205 DAGNVK

-2232 NDNGIPG
+2232 NDSGTRG
-2239 DNMTNDA
+2239 DNLTNDA
-2246 HPQFRVTVPGDVNEV
+2246 NPHFRITVPGDVNEV

-2271 VKATQSATPGVWN
+2271 VKAMQSATPGVWN
-2284 YTWPGTVPDGD
+2284 YTWPKTVADGD
-2295 YTLNVKATDN
+2295 YTLTVKATDN
-2305 AGNTVTE
+2305 AGNTVTR
-2312 TLHFTIDTTL
+2312 TLDFTIDTTL

-2337 HGDNMTNHTQPTF
+2337 HGDNMTNRIQPTF

-2428 IELVNDSGIPD
+2428 
-2439 DNLTNNVRPHFQVTV
+2439 
-2454 PTDVNVVRLSIDGG
+2454 
-2468 KTWFNATQSATPGVW
+2468 
-2483 DYIWPD
+2483 
-2489 DVADGGYT
+2489 
-2497 LTVEATDEAGN
+2497 
-2508 KATQTLDFTI
+2508 
-2518 DTTLSVPTLSLD
+2518 
-2530 SADDSGIA
+2530 
-2538 GDNITNVKT
+2538 
-2547 PGFTLNN
+2547 
-2554 IDTDVSRV
+2554 
-2562 IVEVMHNGI
+2562 
-2571 KQEVPLVQTGG
+2571 
-2582 QWRFAPTSDWADG
+2582 
-2595 DYILTVKVEDRA
+2595 
-2607 GNVKQSAPLTV
+2607 
-2618 TVDTH
+2618 
-2623 IAIDRI
+2623 
-2629 ELVNDSGIPGDNLT
+2629 
-2643 NEARPHFQVTVPADV
+2643 
-2658 NGVRLSIDG
+2658 
-2667 GKTWFDATQSATSG
+2667 
-2681 VWDYTWL
+2681 
-2688 TNVANGPHT
+2688 
-2697 LMVEASDKAGNKTT
+2697 
-2711 QKLDFTIDTILSEPT
+2711 
-2726 ITLDSADDSAAGD
+2726 
-2739 NITNVKMPGFTLGN
+2739 
-2753 IDADVTKVVV
+2753 
-2763 TVAHDGKNQQ
+2763 
-2773 IELIKNGG
+2773 
-2781 VWRFTPGAA
+2781 
-2790 WTDGDYTL
+2790 
-2798 TVKVEDKAGNTNY
+2798 
-2811 SAPLTVTI
+2811 
-2819 DTQTSI
+2819 
-2825 DRIELLNDTG
+2825 
-2835 IVGDNLTN
+2835 
-2843 EARPQFHITVPTDV
+2843 
-2857 NSVQLSL
+2857 
-2864 DGGINWVN
+2864 
-2872 ATLTSDGV
+2872 
-2880 WEYIWPTDLVENTY
+2880 
-2894 TLTVKATDVAGNT
+2894 
-2907 ATETL
+2907 
-2912 NFIIDTTLSTPT
+2912 
-2924 ITLDSADDSGTANDN
+2924 
-2939 KTNVKTPGF
+2939 
-2948 IIGGIDSDVTQVV
+2948 
-2961 VQVMRDGHSEEVELT
+2961 
-2976 QTNGQWR
+2976 
-2983 FVPGSAWTDGD
+2983 
-2994 YTLTVTV
+2994 
-3001 KDEAGNIRHSAPLTV
+3001 
-3016 TIDTQITIDHIELV
+3016 IELV

-3621 AIDRIELVN
+3621 AIDHIELVN

-3686 DMPEGQHTLTV
+3686 DMPEGQHTLIV
-3697 EVTDGAGNKMTET
+3697 EVTDGAGNKMTGT
-3710 LNFTIDITLL
+3710 LDFTIDITLL

-3844 HDRPVFDIHQ
+3844 HDRPVFDIRQ
-3854 VDSDV
+3854 IDSDV

-3907 GNVKESAPFEVRID
+3907 GNVKESAPLEVRID

-4254 DVSHIVVHIDGR
+4254 DVSHIVVHLDGR
-4266 DYTIENTGGNLTFTP
+4266 DYTIENKGGNLTFTP

-4303 KTSAELRI
+4303 KTSAELQI

-4366 ISKNAAGQWEFTAGS
+4366 ISKNAAGQWQFTAGS
-4381 ALPDGHYTLHVQAT
+4381 ALSDGHYTLHVQAT

-4430 DGITNITS
+4430 DGITSITS
-4438 PRFEISAREPLQS
+4438 PRFEISAREQLQS

-4559 YSVTANGNNLWEFQV
+4559 YPVTANGNNFWEFQV

-4621 GNSNSDNLTNKQNPK
+4621 GSSNSDNLTNKQNPK

-4657 REVLKQTITVGA
+4657 REVLKHTITVGA

-4723 DDQHEATSLRPEFKG
+4723 DDQYEATSLRPEFKG
-4738 FAEAFSTIMIQW
+4738 LAEAFSTIMIQW

-5071 VVSEDKAGNSQQKE
+5071 VVSEDKAGNSQQKD

-5238 ADGTWR
+5238 ADGSWR

-5266 NTEVSKDYSVDVDS
+5266 NTEVSKNYSVDVDS

-5375 IDTSTFIDNPAMVAG
+5375 IDTSTFIDNPVMMAG
-5390 SDNGIFSNDSITS
+5390 SDNGIFSNDSVTS
-5403 QTRPTFSIFG
+5403 QTRPAFSIFG

-5439 YRPESPL
+5439 YRPASPL

-5475 TFNTTPVAIDSI
+5475 TLNTTPVAIDSI

-5534 VWVNEKGHWQM
+5534 VWVNDKGHWQM

-5579 DTHIKVFTSE
+5579 DTHIQVFTSE
-5589 LDDNKSSSKTEW
+5589 LDDNKSSSKTDW
-5601 WSNSDLITMRGTGEI
+5601 WSNSSTITMRGMGEI

-5629 ATAVVAAT
+5629 ATAVVAAN
-5637 GRWELS
+5637 GQWELS
-5643 TDKLPEGTYDIS
+5643 TDQLPEGKYDITLS
-5655 LVIEDSAGNRWEDVR
+5655 IEDNAGNRKEEVH

-5708 TDSEGNTYTLTVP
+5708 TDSNGNTYTLTVP

-5864 LAAGEDNGASDS
+5864 LAAGEDNGVSDS

-5899 TVNVTHNGVTDI
+5899 TVNVTHNGVTDT

-5931 GNYTLSVTV
+5931 GTYTLSVTV

-5992 SATHLRTEP
+5992 SDTHLRTVP
-6001 SAAEESVVKVTAYSI
+6001 SAAEESVVKETAYSI

-6036 FEISVPENIVNVSIM
+6036 FEISVPENIVNVSVM

-6084 FIDKDNDFLIKEK
+6084 FIDKDDDFLIKEK

-6111 MNVRGKTEDDI
+6111 MNARGKTEDDI

>member
-1957 VTQVVVQVMRDGHS
+1957 VTQVVVQVIRDGHS

-2126 VLDNTDDSG
+2126 VLDSTDDSG

-2428 IELVNDSGIPD
+2428 
-2439 DNLTNNVRPHFQVTV
+2439 
-2454 PTDVNVVRLSIDGG
+2454 
-2468 KTWFNATQSATPGVW
+2468 
-2483 DYIWPD
+2483 
-2489 DVADGGYT
+2489 
-2497 LTVEATDEAGN
+2497 
-2508 KATQTLDFTI
+2508 
-2518 DTTLSVPTLSLD
+2518 
-2530 SADDSGIA
+2530 
-2538 GDNITNVKT
+2538 
-2547 PGFTLNN
+2547 
-2554 IDTDVSRV
+2554 
-2562 IVEVMHNGI
+2562 
-2571 KQEVPLVQTGG
+2571 
-2582 QWRFAPTSDWADG
+2582 
-2595 DYILTVKVEDRA
+2595 
-2607 GNVKQSAPLTV
+2607 
-2618 TVDTH
+2618 
-2623 IAIDRI
+2623 
-2629 ELVNDSGIPGDNLT
+2629 
-2643 NEARPHFQVTVPADV
+2643 
-2658 NGVRLSIDG
+2658 
-2667 GKTWFDATQSATSG
+2667 
-2681 VWDYTWL
+2681 
-2688 TNVANGPHT
+2688 
-2697 LMVEASDKAGNKTT
+2697 
-2711 QKLDFTIDTILSEPT
+2711 
-2726 ITLDSADDSAAGD
+2726 
-2739 NITNVKMPGFTLGN
+2739 
-2753 IDADVTKVVV
+2753 
-2763 TVAHDGKNQQ
+2763 
-2773 IELIKNGG
+2773 
-2781 VWRFTPGAA
+2781 
-2790 WTDGDYTL
+2790 
-2798 TVKVEDKAGNTNY
+2798 
-2811 SAPLTVTI
+2811 
-2819 DTQTSI
+2819 
-2825 DRIELLNDTG
+2825 
-2835 IVGDNLTN
+2835 
-2843 EARPQFHITVPTDV
+2843 
-2857 NSVQLSL
+2857 
-2864 DGGINWVN
+2864 
-2872 ATLTSDGV
+2872 
-2880 WEYIWPTDLVENTY
+2880 
-2894 TLTVKATDVAGNT
+2894 
-2907 ATETL
+2907 
-2912 NFIIDTTLSTPT
+2912 
-2924 ITLDSADDSGTANDN
+2924 
-2939 KTNVKTPGF
+2939 
-2948 IIGGIDSDVTQVV
+2948 
-2961 VQVMRDGHSEEVELT
+2961 
-2976 QTNGQWR
+2976 
-2983 FVPGSAWTDGD
+2983 
-2994 YTLTVTV
+2994 
-3001 KDEAGNIRHSAPLTV
+3001 
-3016 TIDTQITIDHIELV
+3016 IELV

-4559 YSVTANGNNLWEFQV
+4559 YPVTANGNNLWEFQV

>member
-157 NSSKQIEEMLQNFLA
+157 NSSKQMEEMLQEFLA

-430 IAPEK
+430 IPPEK

-636 LEDYVVLPNGIILSG
+636 LEDFVVLPNGIILSG

-1105 IAGNKANSAIFD
+1105 IAGNKANSAVFD

-1185 WLFIPGNTWADGS
+1185 WLFTPGNTWTDGS

-1325 PVIVLDS
+1325 PVIVLNS
-1332 ADDTGI
+1332 ADDTGV

-1344 NSTQPTFALQ
+1344 NRTQPTFALQ

-1385 TFTPPT
+1385 TFTPT
-1391 SWADG
+1391 ASWTDG

-1424 IAINN
+1424 IAIDN

-1435 SGIPDDNLTNNVRP
+1435 SGIPNDNLTNNVRP
-1449 HFQVTVPTDVNVVRL
+1449 QFQVTVPTDVNVVRL

-1469 KTWFNATQSAT
+1469 KTWVTAAQKAT
-1480 PGVWD
+1480 GVWE
-1485 YIWPDDVAD
+1485 YIWPDDVTD
-1494 GGYTLTV
+1494 GSHTLTV

-1717 TIDTIL
+1717 TIDTLL

-1885 WPTDLVEN
+1885 WPTELVEN

-1904 AGNTATETLNFIID
+1904 AGNTATETLNFTID

-1977 QTNGQWRFVPGS
+1977 QIGGQWRFVPGS

-2076 ATPGVWDYTWL
+2076 STPGVWDYTWL

-2108 TTQQLD
+2108 TTQKLD

-2135 TKGDHLTNVNKP
+2135 TKGDNLTNVNKP

-2205 EAGNEK
+2205 DAGNVK

-2224 TIDVIELV
+2224 TIDDIELV
-2232 NDNGIPG
+2232 NDSGTRG
-2239 DNMTNDA
+2239 DNLTNNA
-2246 HPQFRVTVPGDVNEV
+2246 NPHFRITVPGDVNEV

-2271 VKATQSATPGVWN
+2271 VKATQSVTPGVWN

-2337 HGDNMTNHTQPTF
+2337 HGDNMTNRTQPTF
-2350 ALQHIDDDAV
+2350 ALQQIDDDAV

-2372 TTFDATKD
+2372 TTFDATKGT
-2380 AGGWT
+2380 GGWT
-2385 FTPTGAWADGD
+2385 FTPTASWTDGD

-2439 DNLTNNVRPHFQVTV
+2439 DNLTNNVRPQFQVKV
-2454 PTDVNVVRLSIDGG
+2454 PTDVN
-2468 KTWFNATQSATPGVW
+2468 
-2483 DYIWPD
+2483 
-2489 DVADGGYT
+2489 
-2497 LTVEATDEAGN
+2497 E
-2508 KATQTLDFTI
+2508 
-2518 DTTLSVPTLSLD
+2518 
-2530 SADDSGIA
+2530 
-2538 GDNITNVKT
+2538 
-2547 PGFTLNN
+2547 
-2554 IDTDVSRV
+2554 
-2562 IVEVMHNGI
+2562 
-2571 KQEVPLVQTGG
+2571 
-2582 QWRFAPTSDWADG
+2582 
-2595 DYILTVKVEDRA
+2595 
-2607 GNVKQSAPLTV
+2607 
-2618 TVDTH
+2618 
-2623 IAIDRI
+2623 
-2629 ELVNDSGIPGDNLT
+2629 
-2643 NEARPHFQVTVPADV
+2643 
-2658 NGVRLSIDG
+2658 
-2667 GKTWFDATQSATSG
+2667 
-2681 VWDYTWL
+2681 
-2688 TNVANGPHT
+2688 
-2697 LMVEASDKAGNKTT
+2697 
-2711 QKLDFTIDTILSEPT
+2711 
-2726 ITLDSADDSAAGD
+2726 
-2739 NITNVKMPGFTLGN
+2739 
-2753 IDADVTKVVV
+2753 
-2763 TVAHDGKNQQ
+2763 
-2773 IELIKNGG
+2773 
-2781 VWRFTPGAA
+2781 
-2790 WTDGDYTL
+2790 
-2798 TVKVEDKAGNTNY
+2798 
-2811 SAPLTVTI
+2811 
-2819 DTQTSI
+2819 
-2825 DRIELLNDTG
+2825 
-2835 IVGDNLTN
+2835 
-2843 EARPQFHITVPTDV
+2843 
-2857 NSVQLSL
+2857 
-2864 DGGINWVN
+2864 
-2872 ATLTSDGV
+2872 
-2880 WEYIWPTDLVENTY
+2880 
-2894 TLTVKATDVAGNT
+2894 
-2907 ATETL
+2907 
-2912 NFIIDTTLSTPT
+2912 
-2924 ITLDSADDSGTANDN
+2924 
-2939 KTNVKTPGF
+2939 
-2948 IIGGIDSDVTQVV
+2948 
-2961 VQVMRDGHSEEVELT
+2961 
-2976 QTNGQWR
+2976 
-2983 FVPGSAWTDGD
+2983 
-2994 YTLTVTV
+2994 
-3001 KDEAGNIRHSAPLTV
+3001 
-3016 TIDTQITIDHIELV
+3016 
-3030 NDSGIPDD
+3030 
-3038 NLTNNVRPHFQVTVP
+3038 
-3053 TDVNV
+3053 

-3100 TDKAGNKTTQQL
+3100 TDKAGNQTTQKL
-3112 DFIIDTLLSEPTIVL
+3112 DFIIDTLLSEPTIAL
-3127 DNTDD
+3127 DSTDD

-3147 FLLGN
+3147 FILGN

-3164 QHGGTKEVLTATKGA
+3164 QHGGTGTKEVLTATKGA

-3219 DTQITIDVIE
+3219 DTQITIDDIE

-3265 GGNTWVRATQGTAGI
+3265 GGNTWVRATQGTAGT

-3323 TIAMDSRDDTGAIGD
+3323 TITMDSRDDTGAIGD

-3344 RPGFTIGNIDADA
+3344 RPGFTIGNIDSDA

-3376 QVGGQWRFTPDADW
+3376 QAGGQWRFTPDADW

-3400 VTDNAGNVRQSTPL
+3400 VQDNAGNVRQSTPL
-3414 VVTVDTQTSITD
+3414 IVTVDTQTSITD

-3466 ANWVSATQGIE
+3466 ANWVSAAQGIE

-3506 ATQTLEFFIDTRLS
+3506 ATQTLEFSIDTRLS

-3571 FTATQGAGGWSF
+3571 FTATQGAAGWSF

-3621 AIDRIELVN
+3621 AIDHIELVN

-3710 LNFTIDITLL
+3710 LNFTIDITLM

-3745 PVFVLGS
+3745 PIFVLGS

-3844 HDRPVFDIHQ
+3844 HDRPVFDIRQ

-4303 KTSAELRI
+4303 KTSAELKI

-4366 ISKNAAGQWEFTAGS
+4366 VSKNAAGQWQFTAGS
-4381 ALPDGHYTLHVQAT
+4381 ALSDGHYTLHVQAT

-4508 IVSDPSIDL
+4508 VVSDPRIDL

-4533 VTTPRF
+4533 VTKPRF

-4559 YSVTANGNNLWEFQV
+4559 YPVTANGNNLWEFQV

-4621 GNSNSDNLTNKQNPK
+4621 GSSNSDNLTNKQNPK

-4723 DDQHEATSLRPEFKG
+4723 DDQYEATSLRPEFKG
-4738 FAEAFSTIMIQW
+4738 LAEAFSTIMIQW

-4833 TLIGSTLPNTIVSI
+4833 TLIGNTLPNAIVSI

-4987 GPQNV
+4987 GPQSV

-5187 IDSQIAV
+5187 IDSKIAV

-5251 DGTFNIHFS
+5251 DGKFNIHFS

-5296 SLDDLITNHNK
+5296 SLDDLITSHNK

-5375 IDTSTFIDNPAMVAG
+5375 IDTSTFIDNPVMMAG

-5403 QTRPTFSIFG
+5403 QTRPAFSIFG

-5475 TFNTTPVAIDSI
+5475 TLNTTPVAIDSI

-5534 VWVNEKGHWQM
+5534 VWVNDKGHWQM

-5579 DTHIKVFTSE
+5579 DTHIQVFTSE
-5589 LDDNKSSSKTEW
+5589 LDDNKSSSKTDW
-5601 WSNSDLITMRGTGEI
+5601 WSNSSTITMRGMGEI

-5629 ATAVVAAT
+5629 ATAVVAAN
-5637 GRWELS
+5637 GQWELS
-5643 TDKLPEGTYDIS
+5643 TDQLPEGKYDITLS
-5655 LVIEDSAGNRWEDVR
+5655 IEDNAGNRKEEVH

-5708 TDSEGNTYTLTVP
+5708 TDSNGNTYTLTVP

-5899 TVNVTHNGVTDI
+5899 TVNVTHNGVTDT

-5987 TVNAE
+5987 TVNVE
-5992 SATHLRTEP
+5992 SATHLRTVP
-6001 SAAEESVVKVTAYSI
+6001 SAAEESVVKETAYSI

-6111 MNVRGKTEDDI
+6111 MNARGKTEDDI

>member
-37 MNITTPRGSV
+37 MNITTPHGSV

-119 KQLDDAENAKKEA
+119 KQLDEAENAKKEA

-449 NDNITNSTLPTF
+449 NDSITNSTLPTF

-538 ETTNDSGIVG
+538 ETTDDSGIVG

-601 INNLTFTVEDV
+601 VNNLTFTVEDV

-624 IDTIAPVPPTVS
+624 IDTVAPVPPTVS
-636 LEDYVVLPNGIILSG
+636 LEDFVVLPNGIILSG

-1059 ISVQVWDAMSDTQIG
+1059 ISVQVWDAASDTQIG

-1105 IAGNKANSAIFD
+1105 IAGNKANSAVFD

-1185 WLFIPGNTWADGS
+1185 WLFTPGNTWADGS

-1325 PVIVLDS
+1325 PVIVLNS
-1332 ADDTGI
+1332 ADDTGV

-1376 DATKGTGGW
+1376 DATKGVGGW
-1385 TFTPPT
+1385 SFTPT
-1391 SWADG
+1391 GAWADG

-1435 SGIPDDNLTNNVRP
+1435 SGIPNDNLTNNVRP

-1469 KTWFNATQSAT
+1469 KTWFNATQNAT

-1507 GNKATQTLDFT
+1507 GNKTTQTLDFT

-1559 VSRVIVEVMHNG
+1559 VSRVTVEVMHNG

-1634 DSGIPGDNLTNE
+1634 DSGIPDDNLTNE

-1672 FDATQSATSGVW
+1672 FDATQSATPGVW

-1717 TIDTIL
+1717 IIDTML

-1871 VNATLTSDGVWEYI
+1871 VNATLTPDGVWEYI

-2019 DTQITIDHIELVN
+2019 DTQI
-2032 DSGIPDDNLTNNVRP
+2032 
-2047 HFQVTVPTDVN
+2047 
-2058 VVRLSIDG
+2058 
-2066 GKTWFNATQS
+2066 A
-2076 ATPGVWDYTWL
+2076 
-2087 ADVGEGKH
+2087 
-2095 TLTVEATDKAGNK
+2095 
-2108 TTQQLD
+2108 
-2114 FIIDTLLSEPTI
+2114 
-2126 VLDNTDDSG
+2126 
-2135 TKGDHLTNVNKP
+2135 
-2147 TFLLGNIDAD
+2147 
-2157 ARYVTVEVQ
+2157 
-2166 HGGTKEVLTAT
+2166 
-2177 KDATGNW
+2177 
-2184 SVTPTG
+2184 
-2190 TWADGDY
+2190 
-2197 TLTVRVED
+2197 
-2205 EAGNEK
+2205 
-2211 HSASLTVTVDTQI
+2211 
-2224 TIDVIELV
+2224 
-2232 NDNGIPG
+2232 
-2239 DNMTNDA
+2239 
-2246 HPQFRVTVPGDVNEV
+2246 
-2261 SLSIDGGVTW
+2261 
-2271 VKATQSATPGVWN
+2271 
-2284 YTWPGTVPDGD
+2284 
-2295 YTLNVKATDN
+2295 
-2305 AGNTVTE
+2305 
-2312 TLHFTIDTTL
+2312 
-2322 STPVIVLDSADDSGV
+2322 
-2337 HGDNMTNHTQPTF
+2337 
-2350 ALQHIDDDAV
+2350 
-2360 RVTVSVEHGGVT
+2360 
-2372 TTFDATKD
+2372 
-2380 AGGWT
+2380 
-2385 FTPTGAWADGD
+2385 
-2396 YTLSV
+2396 
-2401 SVEDKAGNTSHSAS
+2401 
-2415 LTVTVDT
+2415 
-2422 QIAINN
+2422 
-2428 IELVNDSGIPD
+2428 
-2439 DNLTNNVRPHFQVTV
+2439 
-2454 PTDVNVVRLSIDGG
+2454 
-2468 KTWFNATQSATPGVW
+2468 
-2483 DYIWPD
+2483 
-2489 DVADGGYT
+2489 
-2497 LTVEATDEAGN
+2497 
-2508 KATQTLDFTI
+2508 
-2518 DTTLSVPTLSLD
+2518 
-2530 SADDSGIA
+2530 
-2538 GDNITNVKT
+2538 
-2547 PGFTLNN
+2547 
-2554 IDTDVSRV
+2554 
-2562 IVEVMHNGI
+2562 
-2571 KQEVPLVQTGG
+2571 
-2582 QWRFAPTSDWADG
+2582 
-2595 DYILTVKVEDRA
+2595 
-2607 GNVKQSAPLTV
+2607 
-2618 TVDTH
+2618 
-2623 IAIDRI
+2623 
-2629 ELVNDSGIPGDNLT
+2629 
-2643 NEARPHFQVTVPADV
+2643 
-2658 NGVRLSIDG
+2658 
-2667 GKTWFDATQSATSG
+2667 
-2681 VWDYTWL
+2681 
-2688 TNVANGPHT
+2688 
-2697 LMVEASDKAGNKTT
+2697 
-2711 QKLDFTIDTILSEPT
+2711 
-2726 ITLDSADDSAAGD
+2726 
-2739 NITNVKMPGFTLGN
+2739 
-2753 IDADVTKVVV
+2753 
-2763 TVAHDGKNQQ
+2763 
-2773 IELIKNGG
+2773 
-2781 VWRFTPGAA
+2781 
-2790 WTDGDYTL
+2790 
-2798 TVKVEDKAGNTNY
+2798 
-2811 SAPLTVTI
+2811 
-2819 DTQTSI
+2819 
-2825 DRIELLNDTG
+2825 
-2835 IVGDNLTN
+2835 
-2843 EARPQFHITVPTDV
+2843 
-2857 NSVQLSL
+2857 
-2864 DGGINWVN
+2864 
-2872 ATLTSDGV
+2872 
-2880 WEYIWPTDLVENTY
+2880 
-2894 TLTVKATDVAGNT
+2894 
-2907 ATETL
+2907 
-2912 NFIIDTTLSTPT
+2912 
-2924 ITLDSADDSGTANDN
+2924 
-2939 KTNVKTPGF
+2939 
-2948 IIGGIDSDVTQVV
+2948 
-2961 VQVMRDGHSEEVELT
+2961 
-2976 QTNGQWR
+2976 
-2983 FVPGSAWTDGD
+2983 
-2994 YTLTVTV
+2994 
-3001 KDEAGNIRHSAPLTV
+3001 
-3016 TIDTQITIDHIELV
+3016 IDHIELV

-3137 DNLTNVNKPT
+3137 DNLTNANKPT

-3164 QHGGTKEVLTATKGA
+3164 QHGSTKEVLTATKGA

-3194 DYTLTVRVEDDAGN
+3194 DYTLTVRVEDEAGN

-3323 TIAMDSRDDTGAIGD
+3323 TITMDSRDDTGAIGD

-3344 RPGFTIGNIDADA
+3344 RPGFTIGNIDSDA
-3357 HSVILRITQGGNSQ
+3357 QSVILRITQGGNSQ

-3414 VVTVDTQTSITD
+3414 IVTVDTQTSITD

-3466 ANWVSATQGIE
+3466 ANWVSAAQGIE

-3621 AIDRIELVN
+3621 AIDHIELVN

-3686 DMPEGQHTLTV
+3686 DMPEGQHTLIV
-3697 EVTDGAGNKMTET
+3697 EVTDGAGNKMTGT
-3710 LNFTIDITLL
+3710 LDFTIDITLL

-3745 PVFVLGS
+3745 PIFVLGS

-3844 HDRPVFDIHQ
+3844 HDRPVFDIRQ

-3907 GNVKESAPFEVRID
+3907 GNVKESAPLEVRID

-3958 VQVRVT
+3958 IQVRVT

-4188 DGQHTLLVDV
+4188 DGKHTLLVDV

-4303 KTSAELRI
+4303 KTSAELQI

-4533 VTTPRF
+4533 VTKPRF

-4559 YSVTANGNNLWEFQV
+4559 YPVTANGNNLWEFQV

-4621 GNSNSDNLTNKQNPK
+4621 GSSNSDNLTNKQNPK

-4657 REVLKQTITVGA
+4657 REVLKHTITVGA

-4723 DDQHEATSLRPEFKG
+4723 DDQYEATSLRPEFKG
-4738 FAEAFSTIMIQW
+4738 LAEAFSTIMIQW

-4833 TLIGSTLPNTIVSI
+4833 TLVGNTLPNAIVSI

-4962 PALGNDGNYE
+4962 PALGNDGNYV

-5071 VVSEDKAGNSQQKE
+5071 VVSEDKAGNSQQKD

-5296 SLDDLITNHNK
+5296 SLDDLITSHNK

-5375 IDTSTFIDNPAMVAG
+5375 IDTSTFIDNPVMMAG

-5403 QTRPTFSIFG
+5403 QTRPAFSIYG

-5534 VWVNEKGHWQM
+5534 VWVNDKGHWQM

-5579 DTHIKVFTSE
+5579 DTHIQVFTSE
-5589 LDDNKSSSKTEW
+5589 LDDNKSSSKTDW
-5601 WSNSDLITMRGTGEI
+5601 WSNSSTITMRGMGEI

-5629 ATAVVAAT
+5629 ATAVVAAN
-5637 GRWELS
+5637 GQWELS
-5643 TDKLPEGTYDIS
+5643 TDQLPEGKYDITLS
-5655 LVIEDSAGNRWEDVR
+5655 IEDNAGNRKEEVH

-5708 TDSEGNTYTLTVP
+5708 TDSNGNTYTLTVP

-5760 VPVISLSPDSDS
+5760 TPVISLSPDSDS
-5772 GTVGDNITRDKQP
+5772 GTVGDNITRDNQP

-5864 LAAGEDNGASDS
+5864 LAAGEGNGVSDS
-5876 DNVTNHTQPK
+5876 DNVTNHNHTQPK

-5931 GNYTLSVTV
+5931 GTYTLSVTV

-5945 NSQQSA
+5945 NSLQSA
-5951 SLAVTVDST
+5951 SLEVTVDST

-5992 SATHLRTEP
+5992 SATHLRTVP
-6001 SAAEESVVKVTAYSI
+6001 SAAEESVVKETAYSI

-6036 FEISVPENIVNVSIM
+6036 FEISVPENIVNVSVM

-6084 FIDKDNDFLIKEK
+6084 FIDKDDDFLIKEK

-6111 MNVRGKTEDDI
+6111 MNARGKTEDDI

>member
-523 PFTIDTRISYFSAEI
+523 PLTIDTRISYFSAEI

-1031 DSDSGISDDNLTNI
+1031 DSDSGIADDNLTNI

-1059 ISVQVWDAMSDTQIG
+1059 ISVQVWDAASDTQIG

-1105 IAGNKANSAIFD
+1105 IAGNKANSAVFD

-1385 TFTPPT
+1385 SFTPT
-1391 SWADG
+1391 GAWADG

-1480 PGVWD
+1480 PGAWD

-1501 EATDEA
+1501 EATDKA
-1507 GNKATQTLDFT
+1507 GNKTTQELDFT

-1634 DSGIPGDNLTNE
+1634 DSGIPDDNLTNE

-1698 LMVEASDK
+1698 LMVEATDK

-1795 DYTLTVKVEDK
+1795 NYTLTVKVEDK

-2019 DTQITIDHIELVN
+2019 DTQI
-2032 DSGIPDDNLTNNVRP
+2032 
-2047 HFQVTVPTDVN
+2047 
-2058 VVRLSIDG
+2058 
-2066 GKTWFNATQS
+2066 A
-2076 ATPGVWDYTWL
+2076 
-2087 ADVGEGKH
+2087 
-2095 TLTVEATDKAGNK
+2095 
-2108 TTQQLD
+2108 
-2114 FIIDTLLSEPTI
+2114 
-2126 VLDNTDDSG
+2126 
-2135 TKGDHLTNVNKP
+2135 
-2147 TFLLGNIDAD
+2147 
-2157 ARYVTVEVQ
+2157 
-2166 HGGTKEVLTAT
+2166 
-2177 KDATGNW
+2177 
-2184 SVTPTG
+2184 
-2190 TWADGDY
+2190 
-2197 TLTVRVED
+2197 
-2205 EAGNEK
+2205 
-2211 HSASLTVTVDTQI
+2211 
-2224 TIDVIELV
+2224 
-2232 NDNGIPG
+2232 
-2239 DNMTNDA
+2239 
-2246 HPQFRVTVPGDVNEV
+2246 
-2261 SLSIDGGVTW
+2261 
-2271 VKATQSATPGVWN
+2271 
-2284 YTWPGTVPDGD
+2284 
-2295 YTLNVKATDN
+2295 
-2305 AGNTVTE
+2305 
-2312 TLHFTIDTTL
+2312 
-2322 STPVIVLDSADDSGV
+2322 
-2337 HGDNMTNHTQPTF
+2337 
-2350 ALQHIDDDAV
+2350 
-2360 RVTVSVEHGGVT
+2360 
-2372 TTFDATKD
+2372 
-2380 AGGWT
+2380 
-2385 FTPTGAWADGD
+2385 
-2396 YTLSV
+2396 
-2401 SVEDKAGNTSHSAS
+2401 
-2415 LTVTVDT
+2415 
-2422 QIAINN
+2422 
-2428 IELVNDSGIPD
+2428 
-2439 DNLTNNVRPHFQVTV
+2439 
-2454 PTDVNVVRLSIDGG
+2454 
-2468 KTWFNATQSATPGVW
+2468 
-2483 DYIWPD
+2483 
-2489 DVADGGYT
+2489 
-2497 LTVEATDEAGN
+2497 
-2508 KATQTLDFTI
+2508 
-2518 DTTLSVPTLSLD
+2518 
-2530 SADDSGIA
+2530 
-2538 GDNITNVKT
+2538 
-2547 PGFTLNN
+2547 
-2554 IDTDVSRV
+2554 
-2562 IVEVMHNGI
+2562 
-2571 KQEVPLVQTGG
+2571 
-2582 QWRFAPTSDWADG
+2582 
-2595 DYILTVKVEDRA
+2595 
-2607 GNVKQSAPLTV
+2607 
-2618 TVDTH
+2618 
-2623 IAIDRI
+2623 
-2629 ELVNDSGIPGDNLT
+2629 
-2643 NEARPHFQVTVPADV
+2643 
-2658 NGVRLSIDG
+2658 
-2667 GKTWFDATQSATSG
+2667 
-2681 VWDYTWL
+2681 
-2688 TNVANGPHT
+2688 
-2697 LMVEASDKAGNKTT
+2697 
-2711 QKLDFTIDTILSEPT
+2711 
-2726 ITLDSADDSAAGD
+2726 
-2739 NITNVKMPGFTLGN
+2739 
-2753 IDADVTKVVV
+2753 
-2763 TVAHDGKNQQ
+2763 
-2773 IELIKNGG
+2773 
-2781 VWRFTPGAA
+2781 
-2790 WTDGDYTL
+2790 
-2798 TVKVEDKAGNTNY
+2798 
-2811 SAPLTVTI
+2811 
-2819 DTQTSI
+2819 
-2825 DRIELLNDTG
+2825 
-2835 IVGDNLTN
+2835 
-2843 EARPQFHITVPTDV
+2843 
-2857 NSVQLSL
+2857 
-2864 DGGINWVN
+2864 
-2872 ATLTSDGV
+2872 
-2880 WEYIWPTDLVENTY
+2880 
-2894 TLTVKATDVAGNT
+2894 
-2907 ATETL
+2907 
-2912 NFIIDTTLSTPT
+2912 
-2924 ITLDSADDSGTANDN
+2924 
-2939 KTNVKTPGF
+2939 
-2948 IIGGIDSDVTQVV
+2948 
-2961 VQVMRDGHSEEVELT
+2961 
-2976 QTNGQWR
+2976 
-2983 FVPGSAWTDGD
+2983 
-2994 YTLTVTV
+2994 
-3001 KDEAGNIRHSAPLTV
+3001 
-3016 TIDTQITIDHIELV
+3016 IDHIELV

-3164 QHGGTKEVLTATKGA
+3164 QHGGTKEVLTATKDATGNWSVTPTGTWADGDYTLTVRVEDEAGNEKHSASLTVTVDTQITIDAIELVNDNGIPGDNMTNDAHPQFRVTVPGDVNEVSLSIDGGVTWVKATQSATPGVWNYTWPGTVPDGDYTLNVKATDNAGNTVTETLHFTIDTTLSVPVIVLNSADDTGVQGDNMTNSTQPTFALQHIDDDAVRVTVSVEHGGVTTTFDATKGVGGWSFTPTGAWADGDYTLSVSVEDKAGNTSHSASLTVTVDTQIAINNIELVNDSGIPDDNLTNNVRPHFQVKVPTDVNEVRLSIDGGKTWFNATQSATPGVWDYTWLADVGEGKHTLTVEATDKAGNQTTQKLDFIIDTMLSEPTIVLDSTDDSGTKGDNLTNANKPTFILGNIDADARYVTVEVQYGGTKEVLTATKGA

-3194 DYTLTVRVEDDAGN
+3194 DYMLTVRVEDDAGN

-3323 TIAMDSRDDTGAIGD
+3323 TITMDSRDDTGAIGD

-3344 RPGFTIGNIDADA
+3344 RPGFTIGNIDSDA
-3357 HSVILRITQGGNSQ
+3357 QSVILRITQGGNSQ

-3414 VVTVDTQTSITD
+3414 IVTVDTQTSITD

-3466 ANWVSATQGIE
+3466 ANWVSAAQGIE

-3621 AIDRIELVN
+3621 AIDHIELVN

-3710 LNFTIDITLL
+3710 LNFTIDITLM

-3844 HDRPVFDIHQ
+3844 HDRPVFDIRQ

-4303 KTSAELRI
+4303 KTSAELKI

-4533 VTTPRF
+4533 VTKPRF

-4559 YSVTANGNNLWEFQV
+4559 YPVTANGNNLWEFQV

-4833 TLIGSTLPNTIVSI
+4833 TLVGNTLPNAIVSI

-4962 PALGNDGNYE
+4962 PALGNDGNYV

-5038 RNPQG
+5038 RSPQG

-5071 VVSEDKAGNSQQKE
+5071 VVSEDKAGNSQQKD

-5403 QTRPTFSIFG
+5403 QTRPTFSISG

-5534 VWVNEKGHWQM
+5534 VWVNDKGHWQM

-5579 DTHIKVFTSE
+5579 DTHIQVFTSE
-5589 LDDNKSSSKTEW
+5589 LDDNKSSSKTDW
-5601 WSNSDLITMRGTGEI
+5601 WSNSSTITMRGMGEI

-5629 ATAVVAAT
+5629 ATAVVAAN
-5637 GRWELS
+5637 GQWELS
-5643 TDKLPEGTYDIS
+5643 TDQLPEGKYDITLS
-5655 LVIEDSAGNRWEDVR
+5655 IEDNAGNRKEEVH

-5708 TDSEGNTYTLTVP
+5708 TDSNGNTYTLTVP

-5992 SATHLRTEP
+5992 SATHLRTVP
-6001 SAAEESVVKVTAYSI
+6001 SAAEESVVKETAYSI

-6111 MNVRGKTEDDI
+6111 MNARGKTEDDI

>member
-430 IAPEK
+430 IPPEK

-624 IDTIAPVPPTVS
+624 IDTVAPVPPTVS
-636 LEDYVVLPNGIILSG
+636 LEDFVVLPNGIILSG

-1031 DSDSGISDDNLTNI
+1031 DSDSGIADDNLTNI

-1105 IAGNKANSAIFD
+1105 IAGNKANSAVFD

-1332 ADDTGI
+1332 ADDTGV

-1344 NSTQPTFALQ
+1344 NRTQPTFALQ

-1435 SGIPDDNLTNNVRP
+1435 SGIPNDNLTNNVRP

-1480 PGVWD
+1480 TGVWD

-2058 VVRLSIDG
+2058 EVRLSIDG

-2126 VLDNTDDSG
+2126 VLDSTDDSG
-2135 TKGDHLTNVNKP
+2135 TKGDNLTNVNKP

-2322 STPVIVLDSADDSGV
+2322 SVPVIVLNSADDTGV
-2337 HGDNMTNHTQPTF
+2337 QGDNMTNSTQPTF

-2372 TTFDATKD
+2372 TTFDATKGV
-2380 AGGWT
+2380 GGWS

-2439 DNLTNNVRPHFQVTV
+2439 DNLTNNVRPHFQVKV
-2454 PTDVNVVRLSIDGG
+2454 PTDVN
-2468 KTWFNATQSATPGVW
+2468 
-2483 DYIWPD
+2483 
-2489 DVADGGYT
+2489 
-2497 LTVEATDEAGN
+2497 E
-2508 KATQTLDFTI
+2508 
-2518 DTTLSVPTLSLD
+2518 
-2530 SADDSGIA
+2530 
-2538 GDNITNVKT
+2538 
-2547 PGFTLNN
+2547 
-2554 IDTDVSRV
+2554 
-2562 IVEVMHNGI
+2562 
-2571 KQEVPLVQTGG
+2571 
-2582 QWRFAPTSDWADG
+2582 
-2595 DYILTVKVEDRA
+2595 
-2607 GNVKQSAPLTV
+2607 
-2618 TVDTH
+2618 
-2623 IAIDRI
+2623 
-2629 ELVNDSGIPGDNLT
+2629 
-2643 NEARPHFQVTVPADV
+2643 
-2658 NGVRLSIDG
+2658 
-2667 GKTWFDATQSATSG
+2667 
-2681 VWDYTWL
+2681 
-2688 TNVANGPHT
+2688 
-2697 LMVEASDKAGNKTT
+2697 
-2711 QKLDFTIDTILSEPT
+2711 
-2726 ITLDSADDSAAGD
+2726 
-2739 NITNVKMPGFTLGN
+2739 
-2753 IDADVTKVVV
+2753 
-2763 TVAHDGKNQQ
+2763 
-2773 IELIKNGG
+2773 
-2781 VWRFTPGAA
+2781 
-2790 WTDGDYTL
+2790 
-2798 TVKVEDKAGNTNY
+2798 
-2811 SAPLTVTI
+2811 
-2819 DTQTSI
+2819 
-2825 DRIELLNDTG
+2825 
-2835 IVGDNLTN
+2835 
-2843 EARPQFHITVPTDV
+2843 
-2857 NSVQLSL
+2857 
-2864 DGGINWVN
+2864 
-2872 ATLTSDGV
+2872 
-2880 WEYIWPTDLVENTY
+2880 
-2894 TLTVKATDVAGNT
+2894 
-2907 ATETL
+2907 
-2912 NFIIDTTLSTPT
+2912 
-2924 ITLDSADDSGTANDN
+2924 
-2939 KTNVKTPGF
+2939 
-2948 IIGGIDSDVTQVV
+2948 
-2961 VQVMRDGHSEEVELT
+2961 
-2976 QTNGQWR
+2976 
-2983 FVPGSAWTDGD
+2983 
-2994 YTLTVTV
+2994 
-3001 KDEAGNIRHSAPLTV
+3001 
-3016 TIDTQITIDHIELV
+3016 
-3030 NDSGIPDD
+3030 
-3038 NLTNNVRPHFQVTVP
+3038 
-3053 TDVNV
+3053 

-3100 TDKAGNKTTQQL
+3100 TDKAGNQTTQKL
-3112 DFIIDTLLSEPTIVL
+3112 DFIIDTMLSEPTIVL
-3127 DNTDD
+3127 DSTDD

-3137 DNLTNVNKPT
+3137 DNLTNANKPT
-3147 FLLGN
+3147 FILGN

-3164 QHGGTKEVLTATKGA
+3164 QYGGTKEVLTATKGA

-3323 TIAMDSRDDTGAIGD
+3323 TITMDSRDDTGAIGD

-3344 RPGFTIGNIDADA
+3344 RPGFTIGNIDSDA
-3357 HSVILRITQGGNSQ
+3357 QSVILRITQGGNSQ

-3414 VVTVDTQTSITD
+3414 IVTVDTQTSITD

-3466 ANWVSATQGIE
+3466 ANWVSAAQGIE

-3621 AIDRIELVN
+3621 AIDHIELVN

-3710 LNFTIDITLL
+3710 LNFTIDITLM

-3844 HDRPVFDIHQ
+3844 HDRPVFDIRQ

-4155 THVRVKI
+4155 TQVRVKI

-4188 DGQHTLLVDV
+4188 DGKHTLLVDV

-4438 PRFEISAREPLQS
+4438 PRFEISAREQLQS

-4533 VTTPRF
+4533 VTKPRF

-4559 YSVTANGNNLWEFQV
+4559 YPVTANGNNLWEFQV

-4649 TIVDDKSG
+4649 TIVEDKSG

-4833 TLIGSTLPNTIVSI
+4833 TLVGNTLPNAIVSI

-4962 PALGNDGNYE
+4962 PALGNDGNYV

-5038 RNPQG
+5038 RSPQG

-5071 VVSEDKAGNSQQKE
+5071 VVSEDKAGNSQQKD

-5403 QTRPTFSIFG
+5403 QTRPTFSISG

-5579 DTHIKVFTSE
+5579 DTHIQVFTSE
-5589 LDDNKSSSKTEW
+5589 LDDNKSSSKTDW
-5601 WSNSDLITMRGTGEI
+5601 WSNSSTITMRGMGEI

-5629 ATAVVAAT
+5629 ATAVVAAN
-5637 GRWELS
+5637 GQWELS
-5643 TDKLPEGTYDIS
+5643 TDQLPEGKYDITLS
-5655 LVIEDSAGNRWEDVR
+5655 IEDNAGNRKEEVH

-5708 TDSEGNTYTLTVP
+5708 TDSNGNTYTLTVP

-5822 GTPLADGSYTISVIA
+5822 GTPLTDGSYTISVIA

-5931 GNYTLSVTV
+5931 GTYTLSVTV

-5992 SATHLRTEP
+5992 SATHLRTVP
-6001 SAAEESVVKVTAYSI
+6001 SAAEESVVKETAYSI

-6036 FEISVPENIVNVSIM
+6036 FEISVPENIVNVSVM

-6084 FIDKDNDFLIKEK
+6084 FIDKDDDFLIKEK

-6111 MNVRGKTEDDI
+6111 MNARGKTEDDI

>member
-37 MNITTPRGSV
+37 MNITTPHGSV

-119 KQLDDAENAKKEA
+119 KQLDEAENAKKEA

-430 IAPEK
+430 IPPEK

-449 NDNITNSTLPTF
+449 NDNITNSILPTF

-538 ETTNDSGIVG
+538 DKTDDSGIVG

-601 INNLTFTVEDV
+601 VNNLTFTVEDV

-624 IDTIAPVPPTVS
+624 IDTVAPVPPTVS
-636 LEDYVVLPNGIILSG
+636 LEDFVVLPNGIILSG

-1031 DSDSGISDDNLTNI
+1031 DSDSGIADDNLTNI

-1059 ISVQVWDAMSDTQIG
+1059 ISVQVWDAASDTQIG

-1105 IAGNKANSAIFD
+1105 IAGNKANSAVFD

-1185 WLFIPGNTWADGS
+1185 WLFTPGNTWADGS
-1198 YTLTVKVEDKAGNTN
+1198 YTLTVKVEDKAGNTS

-1325 PVIVLDS
+1325 PVIVLNS
-1332 ADDTGI
+1332 ADDTGV

-1344 NSTQPTFALQ
+1344 NRTQPTFALQ

-1501 EATDEA
+1501 ETTDEA

-1535 SGIAGDNITNVKTPG
+1535 SGIAGDNITSVKTPG

-1634 DSGIPGDNLTNE
+1634 DSGIPDDNLTNE

-1698 LMVEASDK
+1698 LMVEATDK

-1717 TIDTIL
+1717 IIDTLL

-2019 DTQITIDHIELVN
+2019 DTQI
-2032 DSGIPDDNLTNNVRP
+2032 
-2047 HFQVTVPTDVN
+2047 
-2058 VVRLSIDG
+2058 
-2066 GKTWFNATQS
+2066 A
-2076 ATPGVWDYTWL
+2076 
-2087 ADVGEGKH
+2087 
-2095 TLTVEATDKAGNK
+2095 
-2108 TTQQLD
+2108 
-2114 FIIDTLLSEPTI
+2114 
-2126 VLDNTDDSG
+2126 
-2135 TKGDHLTNVNKP
+2135 
-2147 TFLLGNIDAD
+2147 
-2157 ARYVTVEVQ
+2157 
-2166 HGGTKEVLTAT
+2166 
-2177 KDATGNW
+2177 
-2184 SVTPTG
+2184 
-2190 TWADGDY
+2190 
-2197 TLTVRVED
+2197 
-2205 EAGNEK
+2205 
-2211 HSASLTVTVDTQI
+2211 
-2224 TIDVIELV
+2224 
-2232 NDNGIPG
+2232 
-2239 DNMTNDA
+2239 
-2246 HPQFRVTVPGDVNEV
+2246 
-2261 SLSIDGGVTW
+2261 
-2271 VKATQSATPGVWN
+2271 
-2284 YTWPGTVPDGD
+2284 
-2295 YTLNVKATDN
+2295 
-2305 AGNTVTE
+2305 
-2312 TLHFTIDTTL
+2312 
-2322 STPVIVLDSADDSGV
+2322 
-2337 HGDNMTNHTQPTF
+2337 
-2350 ALQHIDDDAV
+2350 
-2360 RVTVSVEHGGVT
+2360 
-2372 TTFDATKD
+2372 
-2380 AGGWT
+2380 
-2385 FTPTGAWADGD
+2385 
-2396 YTLSV
+2396 
-2401 SVEDKAGNTSHSAS
+2401 
-2415 LTVTVDT
+2415 
-2422 QIAINN
+2422 
-2428 IELVNDSGIPD
+2428 
-2439 DNLTNNVRPHFQVTV
+2439 
-2454 PTDVNVVRLSIDGG
+2454 
-2468 KTWFNATQSATPGVW
+2468 
-2483 DYIWPD
+2483 
-2489 DVADGGYT
+2489 
-2497 LTVEATDEAGN
+2497 
-2508 KATQTLDFTI
+2508 
-2518 DTTLSVPTLSLD
+2518 
-2530 SADDSGIA
+2530 
-2538 GDNITNVKT
+2538 
-2547 PGFTLNN
+2547 
-2554 IDTDVSRV
+2554 
-2562 IVEVMHNGI
+2562 
-2571 KQEVPLVQTGG
+2571 
-2582 QWRFAPTSDWADG
+2582 
-2595 DYILTVKVEDRA
+2595 
-2607 GNVKQSAPLTV
+2607 
-2618 TVDTH
+2618 
-2623 IAIDRI
+2623 
-2629 ELVNDSGIPGDNLT
+2629 
-2643 NEARPHFQVTVPADV
+2643 
-2658 NGVRLSIDG
+2658 
-2667 GKTWFDATQSATSG
+2667 
-2681 VWDYTWL
+2681 
-2688 TNVANGPHT
+2688 
-2697 LMVEASDKAGNKTT
+2697 
-2711 QKLDFTIDTILSEPT
+2711 
-2726 ITLDSADDSAAGD
+2726 
-2739 NITNVKMPGFTLGN
+2739 
-2753 IDADVTKVVV
+2753 
-2763 TVAHDGKNQQ
+2763 
-2773 IELIKNGG
+2773 
-2781 VWRFTPGAA
+2781 
-2790 WTDGDYTL
+2790 
-2798 TVKVEDKAGNTNY
+2798 
-2811 SAPLTVTI
+2811 
-2819 DTQTSI
+2819 
-2825 DRIELLNDTG
+2825 
-2835 IVGDNLTN
+2835 
-2843 EARPQFHITVPTDV
+2843 
-2857 NSVQLSL
+2857 
-2864 DGGINWVN
+2864 
-2872 ATLTSDGV
+2872 
-2880 WEYIWPTDLVENTY
+2880 
-2894 TLTVKATDVAGNT
+2894 
-2907 ATETL
+2907 
-2912 NFIIDTTLSTPT
+2912 
-2924 ITLDSADDSGTANDN
+2924 
-2939 KTNVKTPGF
+2939 
-2948 IIGGIDSDVTQVV
+2948 
-2961 VQVMRDGHSEEVELT
+2961 
-2976 QTNGQWR
+2976 
-2983 FVPGSAWTDGD
+2983 
-2994 YTLTVTV
+2994 
-3001 KDEAGNIRHSAPLTV
+3001 
-3016 TIDTQITIDHIELV
+3016 IDHIELV

-3164 QHGGTKEVLTATKGA
+3164 LHGGTKEVLTATKGA

-3310 TLDFTIDTRLSTP
+3310 TLDFTIDTRLSMP

-3621 AIDRIELVN
+3621 AIDHIELVN

-3686 DMPEGQHTLTV
+3686 DMPEGQHTLIV
-3697 EVTDGAGNKMTET
+3697 EVTDGAGNKMTGT
-3710 LNFTIDITLL
+3710 LDFTIDITLL

-3844 HDRPVFDIHQ
+3844 HDRPVFDIRQ
-3854 VDSDV
+3854 IDSDV

-3907 GNVKESAPFEVRID
+3907 GNVKESAPLEVRID

-4254 DVSHIVVHIDGR
+4254 DVSHIVVHLDGR
-4266 DYTIENTGGNLTFTP
+4266 DYTIENKGGNLTFTP

-4303 KTSAELRI
+4303 KTSAELQI

-4438 PRFEISAREPLQS
+4438 PRFEISAREQLQS

-4559 YSVTANGNNLWEFQV
+4559 YPVTANGNNLWEFQV

-4621 GNSNSDNLTNKQNPK
+4621 GSSNSDNLTNKQNPK

-4657 REVLKQTITVGA
+4657 REVLKHTITVGA

-4723 DDQHEATSLRPEFKG
+4723 DDQYEATSLRPEFKG
-4738 FAEAFSTIMIQW
+4738 LAEAFSTIMIQW

-5238 ADGTWR
+5238 ADGSWR

-5266 NTEVSKDYSVDVDS
+5266 NTEVSKNYSVDVDS

-5375 IDTSTFIDNPAMVAG
+5375 IDTSTFIDNPVMMAG
-5390 SDNGIFSNDSITS
+5390 SDNGIFSNDSVTS
-5403 QTRPTFSIFG
+5403 QTRPAFSIFG

-5439 YRPESPL
+5439 YRPASPL

-5475 TFNTTPVAIDSI
+5475 TLNTTPVAIDSI

-5534 VWVNEKGHWQM
+5534 VWVNDKGHWQM

-5579 DTHIKVFTSE
+5579 DTHIQVFTSE
-5589 LDDNKSSSKTEW
+5589 LDDNKSSSKTDW
-5601 WSNSDLITMRGTGEI
+5601 WSNSSTITMRGMGEI

-5629 ATAVVAAT
+5629 ATAVVAAN
-5637 GRWELS
+5637 GQWELS
-5643 TDKLPEGTYDIS
+5643 TDQLPEGKYDITLS
-5655 LVIEDSAGNRWEDVR
+5655 IEDNAGNRKEEVH

-5708 TDSEGNTYTLTVP
+5708 TDSNGNTYTLTVP

-5864 LAAGEDNGASDS
+5864 LAAGEDNGVSDS

-5899 TVNVTHNGVTDI
+5899 TVNVTHNGVTDT

-5931 GNYTLSVTV
+5931 GTYTLSVTV

-5972 SDDATA
+5972 SDDATP

-5992 SATHLRTEP
+5992 SDTHLRTVP
-6001 SAAEESVVKVTAYSI
+6001 SAAEESVVKETAYSI

-6036 FEISVPENIVNVSIM
+6036 FEISVPENIVNVSVM

-6111 MNVRGKTEDDI
+6111 MNARGKTEDDI

>member
-2126 VLDNTDDSG
+2126 VLDSTDDSG

-2184 SVTPTG
+2184 RVTPTG

-2428 IELVNDSGIPD
+2428 
-2439 DNLTNNVRPHFQVTV
+2439 
-2454 PTDVNVVRLSIDGG
+2454 
-2468 KTWFNATQSATPGVW
+2468 
-2483 DYIWPD
+2483 
-2489 DVADGGYT
+2489 
-2497 LTVEATDEAGN
+2497 
-2508 KATQTLDFTI
+2508 
-2518 DTTLSVPTLSLD
+2518 
-2530 SADDSGIA
+2530 
-2538 GDNITNVKT
+2538 
-2547 PGFTLNN
+2547 
-2554 IDTDVSRV
+2554 
-2562 IVEVMHNGI
+2562 
-2571 KQEVPLVQTGG
+2571 
-2582 QWRFAPTSDWADG
+2582 
-2595 DYILTVKVEDRA
+2595 
-2607 GNVKQSAPLTV
+2607 
-2618 TVDTH
+2618 
-2623 IAIDRI
+2623 
-2629 ELVNDSGIPGDNLT
+2629 
-2643 NEARPHFQVTVPADV
+2643 
-2658 NGVRLSIDG
+2658 
-2667 GKTWFDATQSATSG
+2667 
-2681 VWDYTWL
+2681 
-2688 TNVANGPHT
+2688 
-2697 LMVEASDKAGNKTT
+2697 
-2711 QKLDFTIDTILSEPT
+2711 
-2726 ITLDSADDSAAGD
+2726 
-2739 NITNVKMPGFTLGN
+2739 
-2753 IDADVTKVVV
+2753 
-2763 TVAHDGKNQQ
+2763 
-2773 IELIKNGG
+2773 
-2781 VWRFTPGAA
+2781 
-2790 WTDGDYTL
+2790 
-2798 TVKVEDKAGNTNY
+2798 
-2811 SAPLTVTI
+2811 
-2819 DTQTSI
+2819 
-2825 DRIELLNDTG
+2825 
-2835 IVGDNLTN
+2835 
-2843 EARPQFHITVPTDV
+2843 
-2857 NSVQLSL
+2857 
-2864 DGGINWVN
+2864 
-2872 ATLTSDGV
+2872 
-2880 WEYIWPTDLVENTY
+2880 
-2894 TLTVKATDVAGNT
+2894 
-2907 ATETL
+2907 
-2912 NFIIDTTLSTPT
+2912 
-2924 ITLDSADDSGTANDN
+2924 
-2939 KTNVKTPGF
+2939 
-2948 IIGGIDSDVTQVV
+2948 
-2961 VQVMRDGHSEEVELT
+2961 
-2976 QTNGQWR
+2976 
-2983 FVPGSAWTDGD
+2983 
-2994 YTLTVTV
+2994 
-3001 KDEAGNIRHSAPLTV
+3001 
-3016 TIDTQITIDHIELV
+3016 IELV

-3323 TIAMDSRDDTGAIGD
+3323 TIAMDSRDDTGAIGA

-4559 YSVTANGNNLWEFQV
+4559 YPVTANGNNLWEFQV

>member
-1528 SLDSADD
+1528 SLDCADD

-2126 VLDNTDDSG
+2126 VLDSTDDSG

-2428 IELVNDSGIPD
+2428 
-2439 DNLTNNVRPHFQVTV
+2439 
-2454 PTDVNVVRLSIDGG
+2454 
-2468 KTWFNATQSATPGVW
+2468 
-2483 DYIWPD
+2483 
-2489 DVADGGYT
+2489 
-2497 LTVEATDEAGN
+2497 
-2508 KATQTLDFTI
+2508 
-2518 DTTLSVPTLSLD
+2518 
-2530 SADDSGIA
+2530 
-2538 GDNITNVKT
+2538 
-2547 PGFTLNN
+2547 
-2554 IDTDVSRV
+2554 
-2562 IVEVMHNGI
+2562 
-2571 KQEVPLVQTGG
+2571 
-2582 QWRFAPTSDWADG
+2582 
-2595 DYILTVKVEDRA
+2595 
-2607 GNVKQSAPLTV
+2607 
-2618 TVDTH
+2618 
-2623 IAIDRI
+2623 
-2629 ELVNDSGIPGDNLT
+2629 
-2643 NEARPHFQVTVPADV
+2643 
-2658 NGVRLSIDG
+2658 
-2667 GKTWFDATQSATSG
+2667 
-2681 VWDYTWL
+2681 
-2688 TNVANGPHT
+2688 
-2697 LMVEASDKAGNKTT
+2697 
-2711 QKLDFTIDTILSEPT
+2711 
-2726 ITLDSADDSAAGD
+2726 
-2739 NITNVKMPGFTLGN
+2739 
-2753 IDADVTKVVV
+2753 
-2763 TVAHDGKNQQ
+2763 
-2773 IELIKNGG
+2773 
-2781 VWRFTPGAA
+2781 
-2790 WTDGDYTL
+2790 
-2798 TVKVEDKAGNTNY
+2798 
-2811 SAPLTVTI
+2811 
-2819 DTQTSI
+2819 
-2825 DRIELLNDTG
+2825 
-2835 IVGDNLTN
+2835 
-2843 EARPQFHITVPTDV
+2843 
-2857 NSVQLSL
+2857 
-2864 DGGINWVN
+2864 
-2872 ATLTSDGV
+2872 
-2880 WEYIWPTDLVENTY
+2880 
-2894 TLTVKATDVAGNT
+2894 
-2907 ATETL
+2907 
-2912 NFIIDTTLSTPT
+2912 
-2924 ITLDSADDSGTANDN
+2924 
-2939 KTNVKTPGF
+2939 
-2948 IIGGIDSDVTQVV
+2948 
-2961 VQVMRDGHSEEVELT
+2961 
-2976 QTNGQWR
+2976 
-2983 FVPGSAWTDGD
+2983 
-2994 YTLTVTV
+2994 
-3001 KDEAGNIRHSAPLTV
+3001 
-3016 TIDTQITIDHIELV
+3016 IELV

-4559 YSVTANGNNLWEFQV
+4559 YPVTANGNNLWEFQV

>member
-37 MNITTPRGSV
+37 MNITTPHGSV

-430 IAPEK
+430 IPPEK

-952 TAAPYSTVKLYIDG
+952 TAAPYSTVKLYVDG

-1031 DSDSGISDDNLTNI
+1031 DSDSGIADDNLTNI

-1105 IAGNKANSAIFD
+1105 IAGNKANSAVFD

-1185 WLFIPGNTWADGS
+1185 WLFTPGNTWADGS
-1198 YTLTVKVEDKAGNTN
+1198 YTLTVKVEDKAGNTS

-1325 PVIVLDS
+1325 PVIVLNS
-1332 ADDTGI
+1332 ADDTGV

-1344 NSTQPTFALQ
+1344 NRTQPTFALQ

-1385 TFTPPT
+1385 TFTPT
-1391 SWADG
+1391 GAWADG

-1469 KTWFNATQSAT
+1469 KTWVTAAQKAA
-1480 PGVWD
+1480 GVWE
-1485 YIWPDDVAD
+1485 YIWPDDVTD
-1494 GGYTLTV
+1494 GSHTLTV

-1535 SGIAGDNITNVKTPG
+1535 SGIAGDNITSVKTPG

-1634 DSGIPGDNLTNE
+1634 DSGIPDDNLTNE

-1698 LMVEASDK
+1698 LMVEATDK

-1717 TIDTIL
+1717 IIDTLL

-1780 GGVWRFTPGAAWTDG
+1780 GGVWRFTPGAAWSDG

-2019 DTQITIDHIELVN
+2019 DTQIAIDHIELVN

-2108 TTQQLD
+2108 TTQKLD

-2126 VLDNTDDSG
+2126 VLDSTDDSG
-2135 TKGDHLTNVNKP
+2135 TKGDNLTNVNKP

-2205 EAGNEK
+2205 DAGNVK
-2211 HSASLTVTVDTQI
+2211 YSASLTVTVDTQI

-2232 NDNGIPG
+2232 NDSGTRG
-2239 DNMTNDA
+2239 DNLTNDA
-2246 HPQFRVTVPGDVNEV
+2246 NPHFRITVPGDVNEV

-2271 VKATQSATPGVWN
+2271 VKATQSVTPGVWN

-2322 STPVIVLDSADDSGV
+2322 STPVIVLDSADDTGIQ
-2337 HGDNMTNHTQPTF
+2337 GDNMTNRTQPTF
-2350 ALQHIDDDAV
+2350 NLQHIDDDAV

-2385 FTPTGAWADGD
+2385 FTPPTSWGAGD

-2439 DNLTNNVRPHFQVTV
+2439 DNLTNNVRPHFQVKV
-2454 PTDVNVVRLSIDGG
+2454 PTDVN
-2468 KTWFNATQSATPGVW
+2468 
-2483 DYIWPD
+2483 
-2489 DVADGGYT
+2489 
-2497 LTVEATDEAGN
+2497 E
-2508 KATQTLDFTI
+2508 
-2518 DTTLSVPTLSLD
+2518 
-2530 SADDSGIA
+2530 
-2538 GDNITNVKT
+2538 
-2547 PGFTLNN
+2547 
-2554 IDTDVSRV
+2554 
-2562 IVEVMHNGI
+2562 
-2571 KQEVPLVQTGG
+2571 
-2582 QWRFAPTSDWADG
+2582 
-2595 DYILTVKVEDRA
+2595 
-2607 GNVKQSAPLTV
+2607 
-2618 TVDTH
+2618 
-2623 IAIDRI
+2623 
-2629 ELVNDSGIPGDNLT
+2629 
-2643 NEARPHFQVTVPADV
+2643 
-2658 NGVRLSIDG
+2658 
-2667 GKTWFDATQSATSG
+2667 
-2681 VWDYTWL
+2681 
-2688 TNVANGPHT
+2688 
-2697 LMVEASDKAGNKTT
+2697 
-2711 QKLDFTIDTILSEPT
+2711 
-2726 ITLDSADDSAAGD
+2726 
-2739 NITNVKMPGFTLGN
+2739 
-2753 IDADVTKVVV
+2753 
-2763 TVAHDGKNQQ
+2763 
-2773 IELIKNGG
+2773 
-2781 VWRFTPGAA
+2781 
-2790 WTDGDYTL
+2790 
-2798 TVKVEDKAGNTNY
+2798 
-2811 SAPLTVTI
+2811 
-2819 DTQTSI
+2819 
-2825 DRIELLNDTG
+2825 
-2835 IVGDNLTN
+2835 
-2843 EARPQFHITVPTDV
+2843 
-2857 NSVQLSL
+2857 
-2864 DGGINWVN
+2864 
-2872 ATLTSDGV
+2872 
-2880 WEYIWPTDLVENTY
+2880 
-2894 TLTVKATDVAGNT
+2894 
-2907 ATETL
+2907 
-2912 NFIIDTTLSTPT
+2912 
-2924 ITLDSADDSGTANDN
+2924 
-2939 KTNVKTPGF
+2939 
-2948 IIGGIDSDVTQVV
+2948 
-2961 VQVMRDGHSEEVELT
+2961 
-2976 QTNGQWR
+2976 
-2983 FVPGSAWTDGD
+2983 
-2994 YTLTVTV
+2994 
-3001 KDEAGNIRHSAPLTV
+3001 
-3016 TIDTQITIDHIELV
+3016 
-3030 NDSGIPDD
+3030 
-3038 NLTNNVRPHFQVTVP
+3038 
-3053 TDVNV
+3053 

-3100 TDKAGNKTTQQL
+3100 TDKAGNQTTQKL

-3127 DNTDD
+3127 DSTDD

-3137 DNLTNVNKPT
+3137 DNLTNANKPT
-3147 FLLGN
+3147 FILGN

-3265 GGNTWVRATQGTAGI
+3265 GGNTWVRATQGTAGT

-3344 RPGFTIGNIDADA
+3344 RPGFTIGNIDSDA
-3357 HSVILRITQGGNSQ
+3357 QSVILRITQGGNSQ

-3414 VVTVDTQTSITD
+3414 IVTVDTQTSITD

-3466 ANWVSATQGIE
+3466 ANWVSAAQGIE

-3485 TDMGDGKHTLTVMVT
+3485 TDMGDGKHILTVMVT

-3621 AIDRIELVN
+3621 AIDHIELVN

-3686 DMPEGQHTLTV
+3686 DMPEGQHTLIV
-3697 EVTDGAGNKMTET
+3697 EVTDGAGNKMTGT
-3710 LNFTIDITLL
+3710 LDFTIDITLL

-3844 HDRPVFDIHQ
+3844 HDRPVFDIRQ
-3854 VDSDV
+3854 IDSDV

-3907 GNVKESAPFEVRID
+3907 GNVKESAPLEVRID

-4012 LVFNIDTNIQVPT
+4012 LVFNIDTNVQVPT

-4100 DKAGNTATSK
+4100 DKAGNTAASK

-4254 DVSHIVVHIDGR
+4254 DVSHIVVHLDGR
-4266 DYTIENTGGNLTFTP
+4266 DYTIENKGGNLTFTP

-4303 KTSAELRI
+4303 KTSAELQI

-4533 VTTPRF
+4533 VTKPRF

-4559 YSVTANGNNLWEFQV
+4559 YPVTANGNNLWEFQV

-4657 REVLKQTITVGA
+4657 REVLKHTITVGA

-5251 DGTFNIHFS
+5251 DGKFNIHFS

-5266 NTEVSKDYSVDVDS
+5266 NTQVSKNYSVDVDS

-5534 VWVNEKGHWQM
+5534 VWANDKGHWQM

-5579 DTHIKVFTSE
+5579 DTHIQVFTSE
-5589 LDDNKSSSKTEW
+5589 LDDNKSSSKTDW
-5601 WSNSDLITMRGTGEI
+5601 WSNSSTITMRGMGEI

-5629 ATAVVAAT
+5629 ATAVVAAN
-5637 GRWELS
+5637 GQWELS
-5643 TDKLPEGTYDIS
+5643 TDQLPEGKYDITLS
-5655 LVIEDSAGNRWEDVR
+5655 IEDNAGNRKEEVH

-5708 TDSEGNTYTLTVP
+5708 TDSNGNTYTLTVP

-5899 TVNVTHNGVTDI
+5899 
-5911 YQATQGADGWTFTPP
+5911 
-5926 AAWND
+5926 
-5931 GNYTLSVTV
+5931 
-5940 VDRAG
+5940 
-5945 NSQQSA
+5945 
-5951 SLAVTVDST
+5951 
-5960 VTVTAD
+5960 
-5966 SQHDDA
+5966 
-5972 SDDATA
+5972 
-5978 TAVTPPESE
+5978 
-5987 TVNAE
+5987 
-5992 SATHLRTEP
+5992 
-6001 SAAEESVVKVTAYSI
+6001 
-6016 TLLNA
+6016 
-6021 DSGDEIDRSISQTPS
+6021 
-6036 FEISVPENIVNVSIM
+6036 
-6051 FEGEEFTLPITNQKA
+6051 
-6066 IFEVP
+6066 
-6071 LSLEDGEYTMDVK
+6071 
-6084 FIDKDNDFLIKEK
+6084 
-6097 TFSVDHSSADIVNA
+6097 
-6111 MNVRGKTEDDI
+6111 
-6122 NDSPSTSSVGHN
+6122 
-6134 NNGAIDVFAV
+6134 
-6144 NEVTLPVDNQ
+6144 
-6154 EEHA
+6154 

>member
-1 MGNKSIQKF
+1 M
-10 FADQN
+10 
-15 SVIDLSSLGNAK
+15 
-27 GAKVSLSGPD
+27 
-37 MNITTPRGSV
+37 
-47 IIVNGALYSSIK
+47 
-59 GNNLAVKFKDK
+59 
-70 TITGA
+70 
-75 KILGSVD
+75 
-82 LKDIQLER
+82 
-90 IDSSLVDSAQV
+90 
-101 EKKGNGKRR
+101 
-110 NKKEEEELK
+110 
-119 KQLDDAENAKKEA
+119 
-132 DKAKE
+132 
-137 EAEKAKEAAEKA
+137 
-149 LNEAFEVQ
+149 
-157 NSSKQIEEMLQNFLA
+157 
-172 DNVAK
+172 
-177 DNLAQQSDASQQNT
+177 
-191 QAKATQASKQN
+191 
-202 DAEKVLPQPINKN
+202 NKN

-430 IAPEK
+430 IPPEK

-636 LEDYVVLPNGIILSG
+636 LEDFVVLPNGIILSG

-1031 DSDSGISDDNLTNI
+1031 DSDSGIADDNLTNI

-1105 IAGNKANSAIFD
+1105 IAGNKANSAVFD

-1185 WLFIPGNTWADGS
+1185 WLFTPGNTWADGS
-1198 YTLTVKVEDKAGNTN
+1198 YTLTVKVEDKAGNTS

-1325 PVIVLDS
+1325 PVIVLNS
-1332 ADDTGI
+1332 ADDTGV

-1344 NSTQPTFALQ
+1344 NRTQPTFALQ

-1480 PGVWD
+1480 PGAWD

-1501 EATDEA
+1501 EATDKA
-1507 GNKATQTLDFT
+1507 GNKTTQELDFT

-1717 TIDTIL
+1717 IIDTLL

-2126 VLDNTDDSG
+2126 VLDSTDDSG
-2135 TKGDHLTNVNKP
+2135 TKGDNLTNVNKP

-2322 STPVIVLDSADDSGV
+2322 SVPVIVLNSADDTGV
-2337 HGDNMTNHTQPTF
+2337 QGDNMTNSTQPTF

-2372 TTFDATKD
+2372 TTFDATKGV
-2380 AGGWT
+2380 GGWS

-2439 DNLTNNVRPHFQVTV
+2439 DNLTNNVRPHFQVKV
-2454 PTDVNVVRLSIDGG
+2454 PTDVN
-2468 KTWFNATQSATPGVW
+2468 
-2483 DYIWPD
+2483 
-2489 DVADGGYT
+2489 
-2497 LTVEATDEAGN
+2497 E
-2508 KATQTLDFTI
+2508 
-2518 DTTLSVPTLSLD
+2518 
-2530 SADDSGIA
+2530 
-2538 GDNITNVKT
+2538 
-2547 PGFTLNN
+2547 
-2554 IDTDVSRV
+2554 
-2562 IVEVMHNGI
+2562 
-2571 KQEVPLVQTGG
+2571 
-2582 QWRFAPTSDWADG
+2582 
-2595 DYILTVKVEDRA
+2595 
-2607 GNVKQSAPLTV
+2607 
-2618 TVDTH
+2618 
-2623 IAIDRI
+2623 
-2629 ELVNDSGIPGDNLT
+2629 
-2643 NEARPHFQVTVPADV
+2643 
-2658 NGVRLSIDG
+2658 
-2667 GKTWFDATQSATSG
+2667 
-2681 VWDYTWL
+2681 
-2688 TNVANGPHT
+2688 
-2697 LMVEASDKAGNKTT
+2697 
-2711 QKLDFTIDTILSEPT
+2711 
-2726 ITLDSADDSAAGD
+2726 
-2739 NITNVKMPGFTLGN
+2739 
-2753 IDADVTKVVV
+2753 
-2763 TVAHDGKNQQ
+2763 
-2773 IELIKNGG
+2773 
-2781 VWRFTPGAA
+2781 
-2790 WTDGDYTL
+2790 
-2798 TVKVEDKAGNTNY
+2798 
-2811 SAPLTVTI
+2811 
-2819 DTQTSI
+2819 
-2825 DRIELLNDTG
+2825 
-2835 IVGDNLTN
+2835 
-2843 EARPQFHITVPTDV
+2843 
-2857 NSVQLSL
+2857 
-2864 DGGINWVN
+2864 
-2872 ATLTSDGV
+2872 
-2880 WEYIWPTDLVENTY
+2880 
-2894 TLTVKATDVAGNT
+2894 
-2907 ATETL
+2907 
-2912 NFIIDTTLSTPT
+2912 
-2924 ITLDSADDSGTANDN
+2924 
-2939 KTNVKTPGF
+2939 
-2948 IIGGIDSDVTQVV
+2948 
-2961 VQVMRDGHSEEVELT
+2961 
-2976 QTNGQWR
+2976 
-2983 FVPGSAWTDGD
+2983 
-2994 YTLTVTV
+2994 
-3001 KDEAGNIRHSAPLTV
+3001 
-3016 TIDTQITIDHIELV
+3016 
-3030 NDSGIPDD
+3030 
-3038 NLTNNVRPHFQVTVP
+3038 
-3053 TDVNV
+3053 

-3100 TDKAGNKTTQQL
+3100 TDKAGNQTTQKL
-3112 DFIIDTLLSEPTIVL
+3112 DFIIDTMLSEPTIVL
-3127 DNTDD
+3127 DSTDD

-3137 DNLTNVNKPT
+3137 DNLTNANKPT
-3147 FLLGN
+3147 FILGN

-3164 QHGGTKEVLTATKGA
+3164 QYGGTKEVLTATKGA

-3323 TIAMDSRDDTGAIGD
+3323 TITMDSRDDTGAIGD

-3344 RPGFTIGNIDADA
+3344 RPGFTIGNIDSDA
-3357 HSVILRITQGGNSQ
+3357 QSVILRITQGGNSQ

-3414 VVTVDTQTSITD
+3414 IVTVDTQTSITD

-3466 ANWVSATQGIE
+3466 ANWVSAAQGIE

-3621 AIDRIELVN
+3621 AIDHIELVN

-3710 LNFTIDITLL
+3710 LNFTIDITLM

-3844 HDRPVFDIHQ
+3844 HDRPVFDIRQ

-3964 LDGGA
+3964 LDG
-3969 NWNVIRKNADG
+3969 
-3980 QWIFDSPNTLV
+3980 
-3991 DGTYTL
+3991 
-3997 RVEATDEAGNIANKD
+3997 
-4012 LVFNIDTNIQVPT
+4012 
-4025 IALDA
+4025 
-4030 GQDTGAN
+4030 
-4037 TADNITNISR
+4037 
-4047 PTFTIGNVDPD
+4047 
-4058 VIKVVVTID
+4058 
-4067 GHDYNAT
+4067 
-4074 KVGAGWQF
+4074 
-4082 TPGNAIPDG
+4082 
-4091 SYNITVTVE
+4091 
-4100 DKAGNTATSK
+4100 
-4110 PLPVVIDTTAEIE
+4110 
-4123 SVTLVTDSG
+4123 
-4132 DSDVDNITKV
+4132 
-4142 DKPQFSIVTADDI
+4142 
-4155 THVRVKI
+4155 
-4162 DNAANWIE
+4162 
-4170 LTKGG
+4170 
-4175 DGRWIFNVGSALP
+4175 
-4188 DGQHTLLVDV
+4188 
-4198 TDIAGNVAQET
+4198 
-4209 LQFTIDTT
+4209 
-4217 LREPTIVLDPTHDT
+4217 
-4231 GDDTNDNLTRINKP
+4231 
-4245 VFIIGNVDN
+4245 
-4254 DVSHIVVHIDGR
+4254 
-4266 DYTIENTGGNLTFTP
+4266 
-4281 DQPLSDGQHTI
+4281 
-4292 SVTVTDIAGNT
+4292 
-4303 KTSAELRI
+4303 
-4311 EIDTQVQ
+4311 
-4318 IDSVTLTTDSGV
+4318 
-4330 NDHDNVTNATRP
+4330 
-4342 SFEIATPDDVTSV
+4342 
-4355 LVSFDG
+4355 
-4361 VNWTP
+4361 
-4366 ISKNAAGQWEFTAGS
+4366 
-4381 ALPDGHYTLHVQAT
+4381 
-4395 DRAGNTANSTLGFTV
+4395 
-4410 DTQIDG
+4410 
-4416 LSVVMLDD
+4416 
-4424 AGKDST
+4424 
-4430 DGITNITS
+4430 
-4438 PRFEISAREPLQS
+4438 
-4451 VTVILNGKSST
+4451 
-4462 LTQGAGNKWLFTPD
+4462 
-4476 TPLVDGTYKIEIVAE
+4476 
-4491 DIAGN
+4491 
-4496 KISKEVSFTIDT
+4496 
-4508 IVSDPSIDL
+4508 
-4517 LDADDTGESAV
+4517 
-4528 DNITS
+4528 
-4533 VTTPRF
+4533 
-4539 VIGNVPADIDT
+4539 
-4550 VVIRINGVS
+4550 
-4559 YSVTANGNNLWEFQV
+4559 
-4574 PVALNDGVYEAVVV
+4574 
-4588 FRDIAGNTSETKLPF
+4588 
-4603 TIDTTTSV
+4603 
-4611 SVRMEPASDT
+4611 
-4621 GNSNSDNLTNKQNPK
+4621 
-4636 FEGTAEPNAKLVI
+4636 
-4649 TIVDDKSG
+4649 
-4657 REVLKQTITVGA
+4657 
-4669 DGNWSVTPNILPD
+4669 
-4682 GMYTINVVA
+4682 
-4691 TDVAGNTAQT
+4691 
-4701 QERFTIDTVTIDPTI
+4701 
-4716 RLSDPSI
+4716 
-4723 DDQHEATSLRPEFKG
+4723 
-4738 FAEAFSTIMIQW
+4738 
-4750 DGKVVGSANANA
+4750 
-4762 NGEWSWTPPS
+4762 
-4772 VLAPGSYVVSIVA
+4772 
-4785 KDKAGNESS
+4785 
-4794 QVDFPVVIPV
+4794 
-4804 IDVTPPTIKLSEESD
+4804 
-4819 SGALGDFTTNNKTP
+4819 
-4833 TLIGSTLPNTIVSI
+4833 
-4847 YVDGVKVGEATADTA
+4847 
-4862 GRYTFQLSEMKD
+4862 
-4874 GHYVVQVGIV
+4874 
-4884 NPRDN
+4884 
-4889 SELRSTAVD
+4889 
-4898 VTIDTEV
+4898 
-4905 AELVWNIS
+4905 
-4913 GMHEG
+4913 
-4918 GYINTVTPEIGGTS
+4918 
-4932 EPNSKITIF
+4932 
-4941 VNGVEK
+4941 
-4947 AIAYTTGAGHWGVVL
+4947 
-4962 PALGNDGNYE
+4962 
-4972 LTFKVEDVAGNIREF
+4972 
-4987 GPQNV
+4987 
-4992 ILDTVISPLTVVL
+4992 
-5005 READDSGK
+5005 
-5013 VGDWITNKSHVTID
+5013 
-5027 GTAEAGSTLTI
+5027 
-5038 RNPQG
+5038 
-5043 VVIATLV
+5043 
-5050 VGNDGRWS
+5050 
-5058 AELDL
+5058 
-5063 REGSNAFV
+5063 
-5071 VVSEDKAGNSQQKE
+5071 
-5085 ILIEHDTQIEISD
+5085 
-5098 ISLSRD
+5098 
-5104 TNSGDKYDLITN
+5104 
-5116 NKSPVLVAMTDPGA
+5116 
-5130 TVQVYI
+5130 
-5136 NGVLQGT
+5136 
-5143 VEASSSGNISYTMP
+5143 
-5157 ANSADGEYQV
+5157 
-5167 QFVAT
+5167 
-5172 DTAGNR
+5172 
-5178 VESAITTVT
+5178 
-5187 IDSQIAV
+5187 
-5194 FDIDEDSLPALS
+5194 
-5206 NNRALS
+5206 
-5212 VSGVGEAGSQVSIF
+5212 
-5226 VDGKLVNVVMVE
+5226 
-5238 ADGTWR
+5238 
-5244 APILLQD
+5244 
-5251 DGTFNIHFS
+5251 
-5260 ITDVAG
+5260 
-5266 NTEVSKDYSVDVDS
+5266 
-5280 STDFPTLN
+5280 
-5288 LEDASNSG
+5288 
-5296 SLDDLITNHNK
+5296 
-5307 PVLVG
+5307 
-5312 TAEAGATIHIYVD
+5312 
-5325 EKIVANVLVLE
+5325 
-5336 DGTWSYQFDNALK
+5336 
-5349 DGEYSIRV
+5349 
-5357 VAEDPA
+5357 
-5363 GNTAESPRLLVT
+5363 
-5375 IDTSTFIDNPAMVAG
+5375 
-5390 SDNGIFSNDSITS
+5390 
-5403 QTRPTFSIFG
+5403 
-5413 EMNQSVQ
+5413 
-5420 IFIDGVLVDTI
+5420 
-5431 TVTDRNQV
+5431 
-5439 YRPESPL
+5439 
-5446 GDGSHSIY
+5446 
-5454 YVITDK
+5454 
-5460 AGNTATSKTLNFTID
+5460 
-5475 TFNTTPVAIDSI
+5475 
-5487 GGQTLAEMTGS
+5487 
-5498 DGKIY
+5498 
-5503 ITDTTRNL
+5503 
-5511 LFSGSAEP
+5511 
-5519 NSKIEII
+5519 
-5526 INGLNVGE
+5526 
-5534 VWVNEKGHWQM
+5534 
-5545 PVNPLYFT
+5545 
-5553 EGQLDITVKST
+5553 
-5564 DRAGNVNQEKYSIWV
+5564 
-5579 DTHIKVFTSE
+5579 
-5589 LDDNKSSSKTEW
+5589 
-5601 WSNSDLITMRGTGEI
+5601 
-5616 GATVSLIV
+5616 
-5624 AGVTL
+5624 
-5629 ATAVVAAT
+5629 
-5637 GRWELS
+5637 
-5643 TDKLPEGTYDIS
+5643 
-5655 LVIEDSAGNRWEDVR
+5655 
-5670 EIFIDRTPPN
+5670 
-5680 APVVTYSD
+5680 
-5688 IVNDL
+5688 
-5693 IIMQGTAE
+5693 
-5701 AKSQLII
+5701 
-5708 TDSEGNTYTLTVP
+5708 
-5721 DNGKWSMAIPY
+5721 
-5732 PSEGKFTITS
+5732 
-5742 VDAIGN
+5742 
-5748 RSDDVPLDIMKE
+5748 
-5760 VPVISLSPDSDS
+5760 
-5772 GTVGDNITRDKQP
+5772 
-5785 TFIIGN
+5785 
-5791 LESDVVVV
+5791 
-5799 QVDINGTV
+5799 
-5807 YNAEKNADGVWFFTP
+5807 
-5822 GTPLADGSYTISVIA
+5822 
-5837 SDAAGNQKNSLP
+5837 
-5849 ITVTIDSTLTVPEIA
+5849 
-5864 LAAGEDNGASDS
+5864 
-5876 DNVTNHTQPK
+5876 
-5886 FTLQHIDADVTGV
+5886 
-5899 TVNVTHNGVTDI
+5899 
-5911 YQATQGADGWTFTPP
+5911 
-5926 AAWND
+5926 
-5931 GNYTLSVTV
+5931 
-5940 VDRAG
+5940 
-5945 NSQQSA
+5945 
-5951 SLAVTVDST
+5951 
-5960 VTVTAD
+5960 
-5966 SQHDDA
+5966 
-5972 SDDATA
+5972 
-5978 TAVTPPESE
+5978 
-5987 TVNAE
+5987 
-5992 SATHLRTEP
+5992 
-6001 SAAEESVVKVTAYSI
+6001 
-6016 TLLNA
+6016 
-6021 DSGDEIDRSISQTPS
+6021 
-6036 FEISVPENIVNVSIM
+6036 
-6051 FEGEEFTLPITNQKA
+6051 
-6066 IFEVP
+6066 
-6071 LSLEDGEYTMDVK
+6071 
-6084 FIDKDNDFLIKEK
+6084 
-6097 TFSVDHSSADIVNA
+6097 
-6111 MNVRGKTEDDI
+6111 
-6122 NDSPSTSSVGHN
+6122 
-6134 NNGAIDVFAV
+6134 
-6144 NEVTLPVDNQ
+6144 
-6154 EEHA
+6154 

>member
-430 IAPEK
+430 IPPEK

-538 ETTNDSGIVG
+538 ETTDDSGIVG

-601 INNLTFTVEDV
+601 VNNLTFTVEDV

-624 IDTIAPVPPTVS
+624 IDTVAPVPPTVS
-636 LEDYVVLPNGIILSG
+636 LEDFVVLPNGIILSG

-1031 DSDSGISDDNLTNI
+1031 DSDSGIADDNLTNI

-1105 IAGNKANSAIFD
+1105 IAGNKANSAVFD

-1385 TFTPPT
+1385 SFTPT
-1391 SWADG
+1391 GAWADG

-1435 SGIPDDNLTNNVRP
+1435 SGIPNDNLTNNVRP

-1480 PGVWD
+1480 PGAWD

-1501 EATDEA
+1501 EATDKA
-1507 GNKATQTLDFT
+1507 GNKTTQELDFT

-2126 VLDNTDDSG
+2126 VLDSTDDSG
-2135 TKGDHLTNVNKP
+2135 TKGDNLTNVNKP

-2205 EAGNEK
+2205 DAGNEK

-2322 STPVIVLDSADDSGV
+2322 STPVIVLDSADDTGIQ
-2337 HGDNMTNHTQPTF
+2337 GDNMTNRTQPTF
-2350 ALQHIDDDAV
+2350 NLQHIDDDAV

-2372 TTFDATKD
+2372 TTFDATKGT
-2380 AGGWT
+2380 GGWT
-2385 FTPTGAWADGD
+2385 FTPPTSWGAGD

-2454 PTDVNVVRLSIDGG
+2454 PTDVNEVRLSIDGG
-2468 KTWFNATQSATPGVW
+2468 KTWFNATQSV
-2483 DYIWPD
+2483 
-2489 DVADGGYT
+2489 
-2497 LTVEATDEAGN
+2497 
-2508 KATQTLDFTI
+2508 
-2518 DTTLSVPTLSLD
+2518 
-2530 SADDSGIA
+2530 
-2538 GDNITNVKT
+2538 
-2547 PGFTLNN
+2547 
-2554 IDTDVSRV
+2554 
-2562 IVEVMHNGI
+2562 
-2571 KQEVPLVQTGG
+2571 
-2582 QWRFAPTSDWADG
+2582 
-2595 DYILTVKVEDRA
+2595 
-2607 GNVKQSAPLTV
+2607 
-2618 TVDTH
+2618 
-2623 IAIDRI
+2623 
-2629 ELVNDSGIPGDNLT
+2629 
-2643 NEARPHFQVTVPADV
+2643 
-2658 NGVRLSIDG
+2658 
-2667 GKTWFDATQSATSG
+2667 
-2681 VWDYTWL
+2681 
-2688 TNVANGPHT
+2688 
-2697 LMVEASDKAGNKTT
+2697 
-2711 QKLDFTIDTILSEPT
+2711 
-2726 ITLDSADDSAAGD
+2726 
-2739 NITNVKMPGFTLGN
+2739 
-2753 IDADVTKVVV
+2753 
-2763 TVAHDGKNQQ
+2763 
-2773 IELIKNGG
+2773 
-2781 VWRFTPGAA
+2781 
-2790 WTDGDYTL
+2790 
-2798 TVKVEDKAGNTNY
+2798 
-2811 SAPLTVTI
+2811 
-2819 DTQTSI
+2819 
-2825 DRIELLNDTG
+2825 
-2835 IVGDNLTN
+2835 
-2843 EARPQFHITVPTDV
+2843 
-2857 NSVQLSL
+2857 
-2864 DGGINWVN
+2864 
-2872 ATLTSDGV
+2872 
-2880 WEYIWPTDLVENTY
+2880 
-2894 TLTVKATDVAGNT
+2894 
-2907 ATETL
+2907 
-2912 NFIIDTTLSTPT
+2912 
-2924 ITLDSADDSGTANDN
+2924 
-2939 KTNVKTPGF
+2939 
-2948 IIGGIDSDVTQVV
+2948 
-2961 VQVMRDGHSEEVELT
+2961 
-2976 QTNGQWR
+2976 
-2983 FVPGSAWTDGD
+2983 
-2994 YTLTVTV
+2994 
-3001 KDEAGNIRHSAPLTV
+3001 
-3016 TIDTQITIDHIELV
+3016 
-3030 NDSGIPDD
+3030 
-3038 NLTNNVRPHFQVTVP
+3038 
-3053 TDVNV
+3053 
-3058 VRLSIDGGK
+3058 
-3067 TWFNATQSA
+3067 

-3127 DNTDD
+3127 DSTDD

-3137 DNLTNVNKPT
+3137 DNLTNANKPT
-3147 FLLGN
+3147 FILGN

-3265 GGNTWVRATQGTAGI
+3265 GGNTWVRATQGTAGT

-3323 TIAMDSRDDTGAIGD
+3323 TITMDSRDDTGAIGD

-3414 VVTVDTQTSITD
+3414 IVTVDTQTSITD

-3466 ANWVSATQGIE
+3466 ANWVSAAQGIE

-3844 HDRPVFDIHQ
+3844 HDRPVFDIRQ

-4303 KTSAELRI
+4303 KTSAELKI

-4533 VTTPRF
+4533 VTKPRF

-4559 YSVTANGNNLWEFQV
+4559 YPVTANGNNLWEFQV

-4898 VTIDTEV
+4898 LTIDTEV

-5296 SLDDLITNHNK
+5296 SLDDLITSHNK

-5375 IDTSTFIDNPAMVAG
+5375 IDTSTFIDNPVMMAG

-5403 QTRPTFSIFG
+5403 QTRPAFSIYG

-5475 TFNTTPVAIDSI
+5475 TLNTTPVAIDSI

-5534 VWVNEKGHWQM
+5534 VWVNDKGHWQM

-5579 DTHIKVFTSE
+5579 DTHIQVFTSE
-5589 LDDNKSSSKTEW
+5589 LDDNKSSSKTDW
-5601 WSNSDLITMRGTGEI
+5601 WSNSSTITMRGMGEI

-5629 ATAVVAAT
+5629 ATAVVAAN
-5637 GRWELS
+5637 GQWELS
-5643 TDKLPEGTYDIS
+5643 TDQLPEGKYDITLS
-5655 LVIEDSAGNRWEDVR
+5655 IEDNAGNRKEEVH

-5708 TDSEGNTYTLTVP
+5708 TDSNGNTYTLTVP

-5931 GNYTLSVTV
+5931 GTYTLSVTV

-5966 SQHDDA
+5966 SQHNDA

-5992 SATHLRTEP
+5992 SATHLRTVP
-6001 SAAEESVVKVTAYSI
+6001 SVAEESVVKETAYSI

-6036 FEISVPENIVNVSIM
+6036 FEISVPENIVNVSVM

-6084 FIDKDNDFLIKEK
+6084 FIDKDDDFLIKEK

-6111 MNVRGKTEDDI
+6111 MNARGKTEDDI

>member
-538 ETTNDSGIVG
+538 ETTDDSGIVG

-601 INNLTFTVEDV
+601 VNNLTFTVEDV

-624 IDTIAPVPPTVS
+624 IDTVAPVPPTVS
-636 LEDYVVLPNGIILSG
+636 LEDFVVLPNGIILSG

-1031 DSDSGISDDNLTNI
+1031 DSDSGIADDNLTNI

-1105 IAGNKANSAIFD
+1105 IAGNKANSAVFD

-1185 WLFIPGNTWADGS
+1185 WLFTPGNTWADGS
-1198 YTLTVKVEDKAGNTN
+1198 YTLTVKVEDKAGNTS

-1385 TFTPPT
+1385 SFTPT
-1391 SWADG
+1391 GAWADG

-1435 SGIPDDNLTNNVRP
+1435 SGIPNDNLTNNVRP

-1480 PGVWD
+1480 PGAWD

-1501 EATDEA
+1501 EATDKA
-1507 GNKATQTLDFT
+1507 GNKTTQELDFT

-1885 WPTDLVEN
+1885 WPTDLIEN

-2019 DTQITIDHIELVN
+2019 DTQI
-2032 DSGIPDDNLTNNVRP
+2032 
-2047 HFQVTVPTDVN
+2047 
-2058 VVRLSIDG
+2058 
-2066 GKTWFNATQS
+2066 A
-2076 ATPGVWDYTWL
+2076 
-2087 ADVGEGKH
+2087 
-2095 TLTVEATDKAGNK
+2095 
-2108 TTQQLD
+2108 
-2114 FIIDTLLSEPTI
+2114 
-2126 VLDNTDDSG
+2126 
-2135 TKGDHLTNVNKP
+2135 
-2147 TFLLGNIDAD
+2147 
-2157 ARYVTVEVQ
+2157 
-2166 HGGTKEVLTAT
+2166 
-2177 KDATGNW
+2177 
-2184 SVTPTG
+2184 
-2190 TWADGDY
+2190 
-2197 TLTVRVED
+2197 
-2205 EAGNEK
+2205 
-2211 HSASLTVTVDTQI
+2211 
-2224 TIDVIELV
+2224 
-2232 NDNGIPG
+2232 
-2239 DNMTNDA
+2239 
-2246 HPQFRVTVPGDVNEV
+2246 
-2261 SLSIDGGVTW
+2261 
-2271 VKATQSATPGVWN
+2271 
-2284 YTWPGTVPDGD
+2284 
-2295 YTLNVKATDN
+2295 
-2305 AGNTVTE
+2305 
-2312 TLHFTIDTTL
+2312 
-2322 STPVIVLDSADDSGV
+2322 
-2337 HGDNMTNHTQPTF
+2337 
-2350 ALQHIDDDAV
+2350 
-2360 RVTVSVEHGGVT
+2360 
-2372 TTFDATKD
+2372 
-2380 AGGWT
+2380 
-2385 FTPTGAWADGD
+2385 
-2396 YTLSV
+2396 
-2401 SVEDKAGNTSHSAS
+2401 
-2415 LTVTVDT
+2415 
-2422 QIAINN
+2422 
-2428 IELVNDSGIPD
+2428 
-2439 DNLTNNVRPHFQVTV
+2439 
-2454 PTDVNVVRLSIDGG
+2454 
-2468 KTWFNATQSATPGVW
+2468 
-2483 DYIWPD
+2483 
-2489 DVADGGYT
+2489 
-2497 LTVEATDEAGN
+2497 
-2508 KATQTLDFTI
+2508 
-2518 DTTLSVPTLSLD
+2518 
-2530 SADDSGIA
+2530 
-2538 GDNITNVKT
+2538 
-2547 PGFTLNN
+2547 
-2554 IDTDVSRV
+2554 
-2562 IVEVMHNGI
+2562 
-2571 KQEVPLVQTGG
+2571 
-2582 QWRFAPTSDWADG
+2582 
-2595 DYILTVKVEDRA
+2595 
-2607 GNVKQSAPLTV
+2607 
-2618 TVDTH
+2618 
-2623 IAIDRI
+2623 
-2629 ELVNDSGIPGDNLT
+2629 
-2643 NEARPHFQVTVPADV
+2643 
-2658 NGVRLSIDG
+2658 
-2667 GKTWFDATQSATSG
+2667 
-2681 VWDYTWL
+2681 
-2688 TNVANGPHT
+2688 
-2697 LMVEASDKAGNKTT
+2697 
-2711 QKLDFTIDTILSEPT
+2711 
-2726 ITLDSADDSAAGD
+2726 
-2739 NITNVKMPGFTLGN
+2739 
-2753 IDADVTKVVV
+2753 
-2763 TVAHDGKNQQ
+2763 
-2773 IELIKNGG
+2773 
-2781 VWRFTPGAA
+2781 
-2790 WTDGDYTL
+2790 
-2798 TVKVEDKAGNTNY
+2798 
-2811 SAPLTVTI
+2811 
-2819 DTQTSI
+2819 
-2825 DRIELLNDTG
+2825 
-2835 IVGDNLTN
+2835 
-2843 EARPQFHITVPTDV
+2843 
-2857 NSVQLSL
+2857 
-2864 DGGINWVN
+2864 
-2872 ATLTSDGV
+2872 
-2880 WEYIWPTDLVENTY
+2880 
-2894 TLTVKATDVAGNT
+2894 
-2907 ATETL
+2907 
-2912 NFIIDTTLSTPT
+2912 
-2924 ITLDSADDSGTANDN
+2924 
-2939 KTNVKTPGF
+2939 
-2948 IIGGIDSDVTQVV
+2948 
-2961 VQVMRDGHSEEVELT
+2961 
-2976 QTNGQWR
+2976 
-2983 FVPGSAWTDGD
+2983 
-2994 YTLTVTV
+2994 
-3001 KDEAGNIRHSAPLTV
+3001 
-3016 TIDTQITIDHIELV
+3016 IDHIELV

-3164 QHGGTKEVLTATKGA
+3164 QHGGTKEVLTATKDATGNWSVTPTGTWADGDYTLTVRVEDEAGNEKHSASLTVTVDTQITIDAIELVNDNGIPGDNMTNDAHPQFRVTVPGDVNEVSLSIDGGVTWVKATQSATPGVWNYTWPGTVPDGDYTLNVKATDNAGNTVTETLHFTIDTTLSVPVIVLNSADDTGVQGDNMTNSTQPTFALQHIDDDAVRVTVSVEHGGVTTTFDATKGVGGWSFTPTGAWADGDYTLSVSVEDKAGNTSHSASLTVTVDTQIAINNIELVNDSGIPDDNLTNNVRPHFQVKVPTDVNEVRLSIDGGKTWFNATQSATPGVWDYTWLADVGEGKHTLTVEATDKAGNQTTQKLDFIIDTMLSEPTIVLDSTDDSGTKGDNLTNANKPTFILGNIDADARYVTVEVQYGGTKEVLTATKGA

-3323 TIAMDSRDDTGAIGD
+3323 TITMDSRDDTGAIGD

-3344 RPGFTIGNIDADA
+3344 RPGFTIGNIDSDA
-3357 HSVILRITQGGNSQ
+3357 QSVILRITQGGNSQ

-3414 VVTVDTQTSITD
+3414 IVTVDTQTSITD

-3466 ANWVSATQGIE
+3466 ANWVSAAQGIE

-3621 AIDRIELVN
+3621 AIDHIELVN

-3710 LNFTIDITLL
+3710 LNFTIDITLM

-3844 HDRPVFDIHQ
+3844 HDRPVFDIRQ

-4303 KTSAELRI
+4303 KTSAELKI

-4533 VTTPRF
+4533 VTKPRF

-4559 YSVTANGNNLWEFQV
+4559 YPVTANGNNLWEFQV

-4833 TLIGSTLPNTIVSI
+4833 TLVGNTLPNAIVSI

-4884 NPRDN
+4884 NPR
-4889 SELRSTAVD
+4889 
-4898 VTIDTEV
+4898 
-4905 AELVWNIS
+4905 
-4913 GMHEG
+4913 
-4918 GYINTVTPEIGGTS
+4918 
-4932 EPNSKITIF
+4932 
-4941 VNGVEK
+4941 
-4947 AIAYTTGAGHWGVVL
+4947 
-4962 PALGNDGNYE
+4962 
-4972 LTFKVEDVAGNIREF
+4972 
-4987 GPQNV
+4987 
-4992 ILDTVISPLTVVL
+4992 
-5005 READDSGK
+5005 
-5013 VGDWITNKSHVTID
+5013 
-5027 GTAEAGSTLTI
+5027 
-5038 RNPQG
+5038 
-5043 VVIATLV
+5043 
-5050 VGNDGRWS
+5050 
-5058 AELDL
+5058 
-5063 REGSNAFV
+5063 
-5071 VVSEDKAGNSQQKE
+5071 
-5085 ILIEHDTQIEISD
+5085 
-5098 ISLSRD
+5098 
-5104 TNSGDKYDLITN
+5104 
-5116 NKSPVLVAMTDPGA
+5116 
-5130 TVQVYI
+5130 
-5136 NGVLQGT
+5136 
-5143 VEASSSGNISYTMP
+5143 
-5157 ANSADGEYQV
+5157 
-5167 QFVAT
+5167 
-5172 DTAGNR
+5172 
-5178 VESAITTVT
+5178 
-5187 IDSQIAV
+5187 
-5194 FDIDEDSLPALS
+5194 
-5206 NNRALS
+5206 
-5212 VSGVGEAGSQVSIF
+5212 
-5226 VDGKLVNVVMVE
+5226 
-5238 ADGTWR
+5238 
-5244 APILLQD
+5244 
-5251 DGTFNIHFS
+5251 
-5260 ITDVAG
+5260 
-5266 NTEVSKDYSVDVDS
+5266 
-5280 STDFPTLN
+5280 
-5288 LEDASNSG
+5288 
-5296 SLDDLITNHNK
+5296 
-5307 PVLVG
+5307 
-5312 TAEAGATIHIYVD
+5312 
-5325 EKIVANVLVLE
+5325 
-5336 DGTWSYQFDNALK
+5336 
-5349 DGEYSIRV
+5349 
-5357 VAEDPA
+5357 
-5363 GNTAESPRLLVT
+5363 
-5375 IDTSTFIDNPAMVAG
+5375 
-5390 SDNGIFSNDSITS
+5390 
-5403 QTRPTFSIFG
+5403 
-5413 EMNQSVQ
+5413 
-5420 IFIDGVLVDTI
+5420 
-5431 TVTDRNQV
+5431 
-5439 YRPESPL
+5439 
-5446 GDGSHSIY
+5446 
-5454 YVITDK
+5454 
-5460 AGNTATSKTLNFTID
+5460 
-5475 TFNTTPVAIDSI
+5475 
-5487 GGQTLAEMTGS
+5487 
-5498 DGKIY
+5498 
-5503 ITDTTRNL
+5503 
-5511 LFSGSAEP
+5511 
-5519 NSKIEII
+5519 
-5526 INGLNVGE
+5526 
-5534 VWVNEKGHWQM
+5534 
-5545 PVNPLYFT
+5545 
-5553 EGQLDITVKST
+5553 
-5564 DRAGNVNQEKYSIWV
+5564 
-5579 DTHIKVFTSE
+5579 
-5589 LDDNKSSSKTEW
+5589 
-5601 WSNSDLITMRGTGEI
+5601 
-5616 GATVSLIV
+5616 
-5624 AGVTL
+5624 
-5629 ATAVVAAT
+5629 
-5637 GRWELS
+5637 
-5643 TDKLPEGTYDIS
+5643 
-5655 LVIEDSAGNRWEDVR
+5655 
-5670 EIFIDRTPPN
+5670 
-5680 APVVTYSD
+5680 
-5688 IVNDL
+5688 
-5693 IIMQGTAE
+5693 
-5701 AKSQLII
+5701 
-5708 TDSEGNTYTLTVP
+5708 
-5721 DNGKWSMAIPY
+5721 
-5732 PSEGKFTITS
+5732 
-5742 VDAIGN
+5742 
-5748 RSDDVPLDIMKE
+5748 
-5760 VPVISLSPDSDS
+5760 
-5772 GTVGDNITRDKQP
+5772 
-5785 TFIIGN
+5785 
-5791 LESDVVVV
+5791 
-5799 QVDINGTV
+5799 
-5807 YNAEKNADGVWFFTP
+5807 
-5822 GTPLADGSYTISVIA
+5822 
-5837 SDAAGNQKNSLP
+5837 
-5849 ITVTIDSTLTVPEIA
+5849 
-5864 LAAGEDNGASDS
+5864 
-5876 DNVTNHTQPK
+5876 
-5886 FTLQHIDADVTGV
+5886 
-5899 TVNVTHNGVTDI
+5899 
-5911 YQATQGADGWTFTPP
+5911 
-5926 AAWND
+5926 
-5931 GNYTLSVTV
+5931 
-5940 VDRAG
+5940 
-5945 NSQQSA
+5945 
-5951 SLAVTVDST
+5951 
-5960 VTVTAD
+5960 
-5966 SQHDDA
+5966 
-5972 SDDATA
+5972 
-5978 TAVTPPESE
+5978 
-5987 TVNAE
+5987 
-5992 SATHLRTEP
+5992 
-6001 SAAEESVVKVTAYSI
+6001 
-6016 TLLNA
+6016 
-6021 DSGDEIDRSISQTPS
+6021 
-6036 FEISVPENIVNVSIM
+6036 
-6051 FEGEEFTLPITNQKA
+6051 
-6066 IFEVP
+6066 
-6071 LSLEDGEYTMDVK
+6071 
-6084 FIDKDNDFLIKEK
+6084 
-6097 TFSVDHSSADIVNA
+6097 
-6111 MNVRGKTEDDI
+6111 
-6122 NDSPSTSSVGHN
+6122 
-6134 NNGAIDVFAV
+6134 
-6144 NEVTLPVDNQ
+6144 
-6154 EEHA
+6154 

>member
-119 KQLDDAENAKKEA
+119 KQLDEAENAKKEA

-157 NSSKQIEEMLQNFLA
+157 NSSKQMEEMLQEFLA

-449 NDNITNSTLPTF
+449 NDSITNSTLPTF

-538 ETTNDSGIVG
+538 ETTDDSGIVG

-601 INNLTFTVEDV
+601 VNNLTFTVEDV

-624 IDTIAPVPPTVS
+624 IDTVAPVPPTVS
-636 LEDYVVLPNGIILSG
+636 LEDFVVLPNGIILSG

-1031 DSDSGISDDNLTNI
+1031 DSDSGIADDNLTNI

-1105 IAGNKANSAIFD
+1105 IAGNKANSAVFD
-1117 FTIDTTVSTPVISL
+1117 FTIDTTVSTSVISL

-1185 WLFIPGNTWADGS
+1185 WLFTPGNTWADGS

-1385 TFTPPT
+1385 SFTPT
-1391 SWADG
+1391 GAWADG

-1435 SGIPDDNLTNNVRP
+1435 SGIPNDNLTNNVRP

-1480 PGVWD
+1480 PGAWD

-1501 EATDEA
+1501 EATDKA
-1507 GNKATQTLDFT
+1507 GNKTTQELDFT

-1559 VSRVIVEVMHNG
+1559 VSRVTVEVMHNG

-1672 FDATQSATSGVW
+1672 FDATQSATPGVW

-1717 TIDTIL
+1717 IIDTML

-2019 DTQITIDHIELVN
+2019 DTQIAIDHIELVN
-2032 DSGIPDDNLTNNVRP
+2032 DSGIPDDNLTN
-2047 HFQVTVPTDVN
+2047 
-2058 VVRLSIDG
+2058 
-2066 GKTWFNATQS
+2066 
-2076 ATPGVWDYTWL
+2076 
-2087 ADVGEGKH
+2087 
-2095 TLTVEATDKAGNK
+2095 EA
-2108 TTQQLD
+2108 
-2114 FIIDTLLSEPTI
+2114 
-2126 VLDNTDDSG
+2126 
-2135 TKGDHLTNVNKP
+2135 
-2147 TFLLGNIDAD
+2147 
-2157 ARYVTVEVQ
+2157 
-2166 HGGTKEVLTAT
+2166 
-2177 KDATGNW
+2177 
-2184 SVTPTG
+2184 
-2190 TWADGDY
+2190 
-2197 TLTVRVED
+2197 
-2205 EAGNEK
+2205 
-2211 HSASLTVTVDTQI
+2211 
-2224 TIDVIELV
+2224 
-2232 NDNGIPG
+2232 
-2239 DNMTNDA
+2239 
-2246 HPQFRVTVPGDVNEV
+2246 
-2261 SLSIDGGVTW
+2261 
-2271 VKATQSATPGVWN
+2271 
-2284 YTWPGTVPDGD
+2284 
-2295 YTLNVKATDN
+2295 
-2305 AGNTVTE
+2305 
-2312 TLHFTIDTTL
+2312 
-2322 STPVIVLDSADDSGV
+2322 
-2337 HGDNMTNHTQPTF
+2337 
-2350 ALQHIDDDAV
+2350 
-2360 RVTVSVEHGGVT
+2360 
-2372 TTFDATKD
+2372 
-2380 AGGWT
+2380 
-2385 FTPTGAWADGD
+2385 
-2396 YTLSV
+2396 
-2401 SVEDKAGNTSHSAS
+2401 
-2415 LTVTVDT
+2415 
-2422 QIAINN
+2422 
-2428 IELVNDSGIPD
+2428 
-2439 DNLTNNVRPHFQVTV
+2439 
-2454 PTDVNVVRLSIDGG
+2454 
-2468 KTWFNATQSATPGVW
+2468 
-2483 DYIWPD
+2483 
-2489 DVADGGYT
+2489 
-2497 LTVEATDEAGN
+2497 
-2508 KATQTLDFTI
+2508 
-2518 DTTLSVPTLSLD
+2518 
-2530 SADDSGIA
+2530 
-2538 GDNITNVKT
+2538 
-2547 PGFTLNN
+2547 
-2554 IDTDVSRV
+2554 
-2562 IVEVMHNGI
+2562 
-2571 KQEVPLVQTGG
+2571 
-2582 QWRFAPTSDWADG
+2582 
-2595 DYILTVKVEDRA
+2595 
-2607 GNVKQSAPLTV
+2607 
-2618 TVDTH
+2618 
-2623 IAIDRI
+2623 
-2629 ELVNDSGIPGDNLT
+2629 
-2643 NEARPHFQVTVPADV
+2643 
-2658 NGVRLSIDG
+2658 
-2667 GKTWFDATQSATSG
+2667 
-2681 VWDYTWL
+2681 
-2688 TNVANGPHT
+2688 
-2697 LMVEASDKAGNKTT
+2697 
-2711 QKLDFTIDTILSEPT
+2711 
-2726 ITLDSADDSAAGD
+2726 
-2739 NITNVKMPGFTLGN
+2739 
-2753 IDADVTKVVV
+2753 
-2763 TVAHDGKNQQ
+2763 
-2773 IELIKNGG
+2773 
-2781 VWRFTPGAA
+2781 
-2790 WTDGDYTL
+2790 
-2798 TVKVEDKAGNTNY
+2798 
-2811 SAPLTVTI
+2811 
-2819 DTQTSI
+2819 
-2825 DRIELLNDTG
+2825 
-2835 IVGDNLTN
+2835 
-2843 EARPQFHITVPTDV
+2843 
-2857 NSVQLSL
+2857 
-2864 DGGINWVN
+2864 
-2872 ATLTSDGV
+2872 
-2880 WEYIWPTDLVENTY
+2880 
-2894 TLTVKATDVAGNT
+2894 
-2907 ATETL
+2907 
-2912 NFIIDTTLSTPT
+2912 
-2924 ITLDSADDSGTANDN
+2924 
-2939 KTNVKTPGF
+2939 
-2948 IIGGIDSDVTQVV
+2948 
-2961 VQVMRDGHSEEVELT
+2961 
-2976 QTNGQWR
+2976 
-2983 FVPGSAWTDGD
+2983 
-2994 YTLTVTV
+2994 
-3001 KDEAGNIRHSAPLTV
+3001 
-3016 TIDTQITIDHIELV
+3016 
-3030 NDSGIPDD
+3030 
-3038 NLTNNVRPHFQVTVP
+3038 RPHFQVTVP

-3164 QHGGTKEVLTATKGA
+3164 QHGGTKEVLTATKDATGNWSVTPTGTWADGDYTLTVRVEDEAGNEKHSASLTVTVDTQITIDAIELVNDNGIPGDNMTNDAHPQFRVTVPGDVNEVSLSIDGGVTWVKATQSATPGVWNYTWPGTVPDGDYTLNVKATDNAGNTVTETLHFTIDTTLSTPVIVLDSADDTGIQGDNMTNRTQPTFNLQHIDDDAVRVTVSVEHGGVTTTFDATKGVGGWTFTPPTSWGAGDYTLSVSVEDKAGNTSHSASLTVTVDTQIAINNIELVNDSGIPDDNLTNNVRPQFQVKVPTDVNEVRLSIDGGKTWFNATQSATPGVWDYTWLADVGEGKHTLTVEATDKAGNQTTQKLDFIIDTLLSEPTIVLDSTDDSGTKGDNLTNANKPTFLLGNIDADARYVTVEVQHGSTKEVLTATKGA

-3194 DYTLTVRVEDDAGN
+3194 DYTLTVRVEDEAGN

-3219 DTQITIDVIE
+3219 DTQITIDAIE

-3323 TIAMDSRDDTGAIGD
+3323 TITMDSRDDTGAIGD

-3344 RPGFTIGNIDADA
+3344 RPGFTIGNIDSDA
-3357 HSVILRITQGGNSQ
+3357 QSVILRITQGGNSQ

-3414 VVTVDTQTSITD
+3414 IVTVDTQTSITD

-3466 ANWVSATQGIE
+3466 ANWVSAAQGIE

-3485 TDMGDGKHTLTVMVT
+3485 TDMGDGKHILTVMVT

-3621 AIDRIELVN
+3621 AIDHIELVN

-3686 DMPEGQHTLTV
+3686 DMPEGQHTLIV
-3697 EVTDGAGNKMTET
+3697 EVTDGAGNKMTGT
-3710 LNFTIDITLL
+3710 LDFTIDITLL

-3745 PVFVLGS
+3745 PIFVLGS

-3844 HDRPVFDIHQ
+3844 HDRPVFDIRQ

-3958 VQVRVT
+3958 IQVRVT

-3997 RVEATDEAGNIANKD
+3997 RVEATDQAGNIANKD

-4188 DGQHTLLVDV
+4188 DGKHTLLVDV

-4303 KTSAELRI
+4303 KTSAELQI

-4533 VTTPRF
+4533 VTKPRF

-4559 YSVTANGNNLWEFQV
+4559 YPVTANGNNLWEFQV

-4621 GNSNSDNLTNKQNPK
+4621 GSSNSDNLTNKQNPK

-4657 REVLKQTITVGA
+4657 REVLKHTITVGA

-4723 DDQHEATSLRPEFKG
+4723 DDQYEATSLRPEFKG
-4738 FAEAFSTIMIQW
+4738 LAEAFSTIMIQW

-4833 TLIGSTLPNTIVSI
+4833 TLVGNTLPNAIVSI

-4962 PALGNDGNYE
+4962 PALGNDGNYV

-5071 VVSEDKAGNSQQKE
+5071 VVSEDKAGNSQQKD

-5296 SLDDLITNHNK
+5296 SLDDLITSHNK

-5375 IDTSTFIDNPAMVAG
+5375 IDTSTFIDNPVMMAG

-5403 QTRPTFSIFG
+5403 QTRPAFSIYG

-5534 VWVNEKGHWQM
+5534 VWVNDKGHWQM

-5579 DTHIKVFTSE
+5579 DTHIQVFTSE
-5589 LDDNKSSSKTEW
+5589 LDDNKSSSKTDW
-5601 WSNSDLITMRGTGEI
+5601 WSNSSTITMRGMGEI

-5629 ATAVVAAT
+5629 ATAVVAAN
-5637 GRWELS
+5637 GQWELS
-5643 TDKLPEGTYDIS
+5643 TDQLPEGKYDITLS
-5655 LVIEDSAGNRWEDVR
+5655 IEDNAGNRKEEVH

-5708 TDSEGNTYTLTVP
+5708 TDSNGNTYTLTVP

-5760 VPVISLSPDSDS
+5760 TPVISLSPDSDS
-5772 GTVGDNITRDKQP
+5772 GTVGDNITRDNQP

-5864 LAAGEDNGASDS
+5864 LAAGEGNGASDS
-5876 DNVTNHTQPK
+5876 DNVTNHNHTQPK

-5931 GNYTLSVTV
+5931 GTYTLSVTV

-5945 NSQQSA
+5945 NSLQSA
-5951 SLAVTVDST
+5951 SLEVTVDST

-5992 SATHLRTEP
+5992 SATHLRTVP
-6001 SAAEESVVKVTAYSI
+6001 SAAEESVVKETAYSI

-6036 FEISVPENIVNVSIM
+6036 FEISVPENIVNVSVM

-6084 FIDKDNDFLIKEK
+6084 FIDKDDDFLIKEK

-6111 MNVRGKTEDDI
+6111 MNARGKTEDDI

>member
-423 DSIITDT
+423 DNIITDT

-509 ATDIAGHTSATANL
+509 ATDIAGHTSATASL

-1031 DSDSGISDDNLTNI
+1031 DSDSGIADDNLTNI

-1059 ISVQVWDAMSDTQIG
+1059 ISVQVWDAASDTQIG

-1105 IAGNKANSAIFD
+1105 IAGNKANSAVFD

-1385 TFTPPT
+1385 SFTPT
-1391 SWADG
+1391 GAWADG

-1480 PGVWD
+1480 PGAWD

-1501 EATDEA
+1501 EATDKA
-1507 GNKATQTLDFT
+1507 GNKTTQELDFT

-1634 DSGIPGDNLTNE
+1634 DSGIPDDNLTNE

-1698 LMVEASDK
+1698 LMVEATDK

-1795 DYTLTVKVEDK
+1795 NYTLTVKVEDK

-2019 DTQITIDHIELVN
+2019 DTQI
-2032 DSGIPDDNLTNNVRP
+2032 
-2047 HFQVTVPTDVN
+2047 
-2058 VVRLSIDG
+2058 
-2066 GKTWFNATQS
+2066 A
-2076 ATPGVWDYTWL
+2076 
-2087 ADVGEGKH
+2087 
-2095 TLTVEATDKAGNK
+2095 
-2108 TTQQLD
+2108 
-2114 FIIDTLLSEPTI
+2114 
-2126 VLDNTDDSG
+2126 
-2135 TKGDHLTNVNKP
+2135 
-2147 TFLLGNIDAD
+2147 
-2157 ARYVTVEVQ
+2157 
-2166 HGGTKEVLTAT
+2166 
-2177 KDATGNW
+2177 
-2184 SVTPTG
+2184 
-2190 TWADGDY
+2190 
-2197 TLTVRVED
+2197 
-2205 EAGNEK
+2205 
-2211 HSASLTVTVDTQI
+2211 
-2224 TIDVIELV
+2224 
-2232 NDNGIPG
+2232 
-2239 DNMTNDA
+2239 
-2246 HPQFRVTVPGDVNEV
+2246 
-2261 SLSIDGGVTW
+2261 
-2271 VKATQSATPGVWN
+2271 
-2284 YTWPGTVPDGD
+2284 
-2295 YTLNVKATDN
+2295 
-2305 AGNTVTE
+2305 
-2312 TLHFTIDTTL
+2312 
-2322 STPVIVLDSADDSGV
+2322 
-2337 HGDNMTNHTQPTF
+2337 
-2350 ALQHIDDDAV
+2350 
-2360 RVTVSVEHGGVT
+2360 
-2372 TTFDATKD
+2372 
-2380 AGGWT
+2380 
-2385 FTPTGAWADGD
+2385 
-2396 YTLSV
+2396 
-2401 SVEDKAGNTSHSAS
+2401 
-2415 LTVTVDT
+2415 
-2422 QIAINN
+2422 
-2428 IELVNDSGIPD
+2428 
-2439 DNLTNNVRPHFQVTV
+2439 
-2454 PTDVNVVRLSIDGG
+2454 
-2468 KTWFNATQSATPGVW
+2468 
-2483 DYIWPD
+2483 
-2489 DVADGGYT
+2489 
-2497 LTVEATDEAGN
+2497 
-2508 KATQTLDFTI
+2508 
-2518 DTTLSVPTLSLD
+2518 
-2530 SADDSGIA
+2530 
-2538 GDNITNVKT
+2538 
-2547 PGFTLNN
+2547 
-2554 IDTDVSRV
+2554 
-2562 IVEVMHNGI
+2562 
-2571 KQEVPLVQTGG
+2571 
-2582 QWRFAPTSDWADG
+2582 
-2595 DYILTVKVEDRA
+2595 
-2607 GNVKQSAPLTV
+2607 
-2618 TVDTH
+2618 
-2623 IAIDRI
+2623 
-2629 ELVNDSGIPGDNLT
+2629 
-2643 NEARPHFQVTVPADV
+2643 
-2658 NGVRLSIDG
+2658 
-2667 GKTWFDATQSATSG
+2667 
-2681 VWDYTWL
+2681 
-2688 TNVANGPHT
+2688 
-2697 LMVEASDKAGNKTT
+2697 
-2711 QKLDFTIDTILSEPT
+2711 
-2726 ITLDSADDSAAGD
+2726 
-2739 NITNVKMPGFTLGN
+2739 
-2753 IDADVTKVVV
+2753 
-2763 TVAHDGKNQQ
+2763 
-2773 IELIKNGG
+2773 
-2781 VWRFTPGAA
+2781 
-2790 WTDGDYTL
+2790 
-2798 TVKVEDKAGNTNY
+2798 
-2811 SAPLTVTI
+2811 
-2819 DTQTSI
+2819 
-2825 DRIELLNDTG
+2825 
-2835 IVGDNLTN
+2835 
-2843 EARPQFHITVPTDV
+2843 
-2857 NSVQLSL
+2857 
-2864 DGGINWVN
+2864 
-2872 ATLTSDGV
+2872 
-2880 WEYIWPTDLVENTY
+2880 
-2894 TLTVKATDVAGNT
+2894 
-2907 ATETL
+2907 
-2912 NFIIDTTLSTPT
+2912 
-2924 ITLDSADDSGTANDN
+2924 
-2939 KTNVKTPGF
+2939 
-2948 IIGGIDSDVTQVV
+2948 
-2961 VQVMRDGHSEEVELT
+2961 
-2976 QTNGQWR
+2976 
-2983 FVPGSAWTDGD
+2983 
-2994 YTLTVTV
+2994 
-3001 KDEAGNIRHSAPLTV
+3001 
-3016 TIDTQITIDHIELV
+3016 IDHIELV

-3164 QHGGTKEVLTATKGA
+3164 QHGGTKEVLTATKDATGNWSVTPTGTWADGDYTLTVRVEDEAGNEKHSASLTVTVDTQITIDAIELVNDNGIPGDNMTNDAHPQFRVTVPGDVNEVSLSIDGGVTWVKATQSATPGVWNYTWPGTVPDGDYTLNVKATDNAGNTVTETLHFTIDTTLSVPVIVLNSADDTGVQGDNMTNSTQPTFALQHIDDDAVRVTVSVEHGGVTTTFDATKGVGGWSFTPTGAWADGDYTLSVSVEDKAGNTSHSASLTVTVDTQIAINNIELVNDSGIPDDNLTNNVRPHFQVKVPTDVNEVRLSIDGGKTWFNATQSATPGVWDYTWLADVGEGKHTLTVEATDKAGNQTTQKLDFIIDTLLSEPTIVLDSTDDSGTKGDNLTKANKPTFILGNIDADARYVTVEVQYGGTKEVLTATKGA

-3194 DYTLTVRVEDDAGN
+3194 DYMLTVRVEDDAGN

-3323 TIAMDSRDDTGAIGD
+3323 TITMDSRDDTGAIGD

-3344 RPGFTIGNIDADA
+3344 RPGFTIGNIDSDA
-3357 HSVILRITQGGNSQ
+3357 QSVILRITQGGNSQ

-3414 VVTVDTQTSITD
+3414 IVTVDTQTSITD

-3466 ANWVSATQGIE
+3466 ANWVSAAQGIE

-3621 AIDRIELVN
+3621 AIDHIELVN

-3710 LNFTIDITLL
+3710 LNFTIDITLM

-3844 HDRPVFDIHQ
+3844 HDRPVFDIRQ

-4303 KTSAELRI
+4303 KTSAELKI

-4533 VTTPRF
+4533 VTKPRF

-4559 YSVTANGNNLWEFQV
+4559 YPVTANGNNLWEFQV

-4833 TLIGSTLPNTIVSI
+4833 TLVGNTLPNAIVSI

-4962 PALGNDGNYE
+4962 PALGNDGNYV

-5038 RNPQG
+5038 RSPQG

-5071 VVSEDKAGNSQQKE
+5071 VVSEDKAGNSQQKD

-5403 QTRPTFSIFG
+5403 QTRPTFSISG

-5534 VWVNEKGHWQM
+5534 VWVNDKGHWQM

-5579 DTHIKVFTSE
+5579 DTHIQVFTSE
-5589 LDDNKSSSKTEW
+5589 LDDNKSSSKTDW
-5601 WSNSDLITMRGTGEI
+5601 WSNSSTITMRGMGEI

-5629 ATAVVAAT
+5629 ATAVVAAN
-5637 GRWELS
+5637 GQWELS
-5643 TDKLPEGTYDIS
+5643 TDQLPEGKYDITLS
-5655 LVIEDSAGNRWEDVR
+5655 IEDNAGNRKEEVH

-5708 TDSEGNTYTLTVP
+5708 TDSNGNTYTLTVP

-5931 GNYTLSVTV
+5931 GTYTLSVTV

-5966 SQHDDA
+5966 SQHNDA

-5992 SATHLRTEP
+5992 SATHLRTVP
-6001 SAAEESVVKVTAYSI
+6001 SVAEESVVKETAYSI

-6111 MNVRGKTEDDI
+6111 MNARGKTEDDI

>member
-119 KQLDDAENAKKEA
+119 KQLDEAENAKKEA

-157 NSSKQIEEMLQNFLA
+157 NSSKQMEEMLQEFLA

-449 NDNITNSTLPTF
+449 NDSITNSTLPTF

-538 ETTNDSGIVG
+538 ETTDDSGIVG

-601 INNLTFTVEDV
+601 VNNLTFTVEDV

-624 IDTIAPVPPTVS
+624 IDTVAPVPPTVS
-636 LEDYVVLPNGIILSG
+636 LEDFVVLPNGIILSG

-733 LDASDDSGA
+733 LDASYDSGA

-1031 DSDSGISDDNLTNI
+1031 DSDSGIADDNLTNI

-1105 IAGNKANSAIFD
+1105 IAGNKANSAVFD

-1185 WLFIPGNTWADGS
+1185 WLFTPGNTWADGS

-1385 TFTPPT
+1385 SFTPT
-1391 SWADG
+1391 GAWADG

-1435 SGIPDDNLTNNVRP
+1435 SGIPNDNLTNNVRP

-1480 PGVWD
+1480 PGAWD

-1501 EATDEA
+1501 EATDKA
-1507 GNKATQTLDFT
+1507 GNKTTQELDFT

-1559 VSRVIVEVMHNG
+1559 VSRVTVEVMHNG

-1672 FDATQSATSGVW
+1672 FDATQSATPGVW

-1717 TIDTIL
+1717 IIDTML

-2019 DTQITIDHIELVN
+2019 DTQIAIDHIELVN
-2032 DSGIPDDNLTNNVRP
+2032 DSGIPDDNLTN
-2047 HFQVTVPTDVN
+2047 
-2058 VVRLSIDG
+2058 
-2066 GKTWFNATQS
+2066 
-2076 ATPGVWDYTWL
+2076 
-2087 ADVGEGKH
+2087 
-2095 TLTVEATDKAGNK
+2095 EA
-2108 TTQQLD
+2108 
-2114 FIIDTLLSEPTI
+2114 
-2126 VLDNTDDSG
+2126 
-2135 TKGDHLTNVNKP
+2135 
-2147 TFLLGNIDAD
+2147 
-2157 ARYVTVEVQ
+2157 
-2166 HGGTKEVLTAT
+2166 
-2177 KDATGNW
+2177 
-2184 SVTPTG
+2184 
-2190 TWADGDY
+2190 
-2197 TLTVRVED
+2197 
-2205 EAGNEK
+2205 
-2211 HSASLTVTVDTQI
+2211 
-2224 TIDVIELV
+2224 
-2232 NDNGIPG
+2232 
-2239 DNMTNDA
+2239 
-2246 HPQFRVTVPGDVNEV
+2246 
-2261 SLSIDGGVTW
+2261 
-2271 VKATQSATPGVWN
+2271 
-2284 YTWPGTVPDGD
+2284 
-2295 YTLNVKATDN
+2295 
-2305 AGNTVTE
+2305 
-2312 TLHFTIDTTL
+2312 
-2322 STPVIVLDSADDSGV
+2322 
-2337 HGDNMTNHTQPTF
+2337 
-2350 ALQHIDDDAV
+2350 
-2360 RVTVSVEHGGVT
+2360 
-2372 TTFDATKD
+2372 
-2380 AGGWT
+2380 
-2385 FTPTGAWADGD
+2385 
-2396 YTLSV
+2396 
-2401 SVEDKAGNTSHSAS
+2401 
-2415 LTVTVDT
+2415 
-2422 QIAINN
+2422 
-2428 IELVNDSGIPD
+2428 
-2439 DNLTNNVRPHFQVTV
+2439 
-2454 PTDVNVVRLSIDGG
+2454 
-2468 KTWFNATQSATPGVW
+2468 
-2483 DYIWPD
+2483 
-2489 DVADGGYT
+2489 
-2497 LTVEATDEAGN
+2497 
-2508 KATQTLDFTI
+2508 
-2518 DTTLSVPTLSLD
+2518 
-2530 SADDSGIA
+2530 
-2538 GDNITNVKT
+2538 
-2547 PGFTLNN
+2547 
-2554 IDTDVSRV
+2554 
-2562 IVEVMHNGI
+2562 
-2571 KQEVPLVQTGG
+2571 
-2582 QWRFAPTSDWADG
+2582 
-2595 DYILTVKVEDRA
+2595 
-2607 GNVKQSAPLTV
+2607 
-2618 TVDTH
+2618 
-2623 IAIDRI
+2623 
-2629 ELVNDSGIPGDNLT
+2629 
-2643 NEARPHFQVTVPADV
+2643 
-2658 NGVRLSIDG
+2658 
-2667 GKTWFDATQSATSG
+2667 
-2681 VWDYTWL
+2681 
-2688 TNVANGPHT
+2688 
-2697 LMVEASDKAGNKTT
+2697 
-2711 QKLDFTIDTILSEPT
+2711 
-2726 ITLDSADDSAAGD
+2726 
-2739 NITNVKMPGFTLGN
+2739 
-2753 IDADVTKVVV
+2753 
-2763 TVAHDGKNQQ
+2763 
-2773 IELIKNGG
+2773 
-2781 VWRFTPGAA
+2781 
-2790 WTDGDYTL
+2790 
-2798 TVKVEDKAGNTNY
+2798 
-2811 SAPLTVTI
+2811 
-2819 DTQTSI
+2819 
-2825 DRIELLNDTG
+2825 
-2835 IVGDNLTN
+2835 
-2843 EARPQFHITVPTDV
+2843 
-2857 NSVQLSL
+2857 
-2864 DGGINWVN
+2864 
-2872 ATLTSDGV
+2872 
-2880 WEYIWPTDLVENTY
+2880 
-2894 TLTVKATDVAGNT
+2894 
-2907 ATETL
+2907 
-2912 NFIIDTTLSTPT
+2912 
-2924 ITLDSADDSGTANDN
+2924 
-2939 KTNVKTPGF
+2939 
-2948 IIGGIDSDVTQVV
+2948 
-2961 VQVMRDGHSEEVELT
+2961 
-2976 QTNGQWR
+2976 
-2983 FVPGSAWTDGD
+2983 
-2994 YTLTVTV
+2994 
-3001 KDEAGNIRHSAPLTV
+3001 
-3016 TIDTQITIDHIELV
+3016 
-3030 NDSGIPDD
+3030 
-3038 NLTNNVRPHFQVTVP
+3038 RPHFQVTVP

-3164 QHGGTKEVLTATKGA
+3164 QHGGTKEVLTATKDATGNWSVTPTGTWADGDYTLTVRVEDEAGNEKHSASLTVTVDTQITIDAIELVNDNGIPGDNMTNDAHPQFRVTVPGDVNEVSLSIDGGVTWVKATQSATPGVWNYTWPGTVPDGDYTLNVKATDNAGNTVTETLHFTIDTTLSTPVIVLDSADDTGIQGDNMTNRTQPTFNLQHIDDDAVRVTVSVEHGGVTTTFDATKGVGGWTFTPPTSWGAGDYTLSVSVEDKAGNTSHSASLTVTVDTQIAINNIELVNDSGIPDDNLTNNVRPQFQVKVPTDVNEVRLSIDGGKTWFNATQSATPGVWDYTWLADVGEGKHTLTVEATDKAGNQTTQKLDFIIDTLLSEPTIVLDSTDDSGTKGDNLTNANKPTFLLGNIDADARYVTVEVQHGSTKEVLTATKGA

-3194 DYTLTVRVEDDAGN
+3194 DYTLTVRVEDEAGN

-3219 DTQITIDVIE
+3219 DTQITIDAIE

-3323 TIAMDSRDDTGAIGD
+3323 TITMDSRDDTGAIGD

-3344 RPGFTIGNIDADA
+3344 RPGFTIGNIDSDA
-3357 HSVILRITQGGNSQ
+3357 QSVILRITQGGNSQ

-3414 VVTVDTQTSITD
+3414 IVTVDTQTSITD

-3466 ANWVSATQGIE
+3466 ANWVSAAQGIE

-3485 TDMGDGKHTLTVMVT
+3485 TDMGDGKHILTVMVT

-3621 AIDRIELVN
+3621 AIDHIELVN

-3686 DMPEGQHTLTV
+3686 DMPEGQHTLIV
-3697 EVTDGAGNKMTET
+3697 EVTDGAGNKMTGT
-3710 LNFTIDITLL
+3710 LDFTIDITLL

-3745 PVFVLGS
+3745 PIFVLGS

-3844 HDRPVFDIHQ
+3844 HDRPVFDIRQ

-3958 VQVRVT
+3958 IQVRVT

-3997 RVEATDEAGNIANKD
+3997 RVEATDQAGNIANKD

-4188 DGQHTLLVDV
+4188 DGKHTLLVDV

-4303 KTSAELRI
+4303 KTSAELQI

-4533 VTTPRF
+4533 VTKPRF

-4559 YSVTANGNNLWEFQV
+4559 YPVTANGNNLWEFQV

-4621 GNSNSDNLTNKQNPK
+4621 GSSNSDNLTNKQNPK

-4657 REVLKQTITVGA
+4657 REVLKHTITVGA

-4723 DDQHEATSLRPEFKG
+4723 DDQYEATSLRPEFKG
-4738 FAEAFSTIMIQW
+4738 LAEAFSTIMIQW

-4833 TLIGSTLPNTIVSI
+4833 TLVGNTLPNAIVSI

-4962 PALGNDGNYE
+4962 PALGNDGNYV

-5071 VVSEDKAGNSQQKE
+5071 VVSEDKAGNSQQKD

-5296 SLDDLITNHNK
+5296 SLDDLITSHNK

-5375 IDTSTFIDNPAMVAG
+5375 IDTSTFIDNPVMMAG

-5403 QTRPTFSIFG
+5403 QTRPAFSIYG

-5534 VWVNEKGHWQM
+5534 VWVNDKGHWQM

-5579 DTHIKVFTSE
+5579 DTHIQVFTSE
-5589 LDDNKSSSKTEW
+5589 LDDNKSSSKTDW
-5601 WSNSDLITMRGTGEI
+5601 WSNSSTITMRGMGEI

-5629 ATAVVAAT
+5629 ATAVVAAN
-5637 GRWELS
+5637 GQWELS
-5643 TDKLPEGTYDIS
+5643 TDQLPEGKYDITLS
-5655 LVIEDSAGNRWEDVR
+5655 IEDNAGNRKEEVH

-5708 TDSEGNTYTLTVP
+5708 TDSNGNTYTLTVP

-5760 VPVISLSPDSDS
+5760 TPVISLSPDSDS
-5772 GTVGDNITRDKQP
+5772 GTVGDNITRDNQP

-5864 LAAGEDNGASDS
+5864 LAAGEGNGASDS
-5876 DNVTNHTQPK
+5876 DNVTNHNHTQPK

-5931 GNYTLSVTV
+5931 GTYTLSVTV

-5945 NSQQSA
+5945 NSLQSA
-5951 SLAVTVDST
+5951 SLEVTVDST

-5992 SATHLRTEP
+5992 SATHLRTVP
-6001 SAAEESVVKVTAYSI
+6001 SAAEESVVKETAYSI

-6036 FEISVPENIVNVSIM
+6036 FEISVPENIVNVSVM

-6084 FIDKDNDFLIKEK
+6084 FIDKDDDFLIKEK

-6111 MNVRGKTEDDI
+6111 MNARGKTEDDI

>member
-37 MNITTPRGSV
+37 MNITTPHGSV

-538 ETTNDSGIVG
+538 ETTDDSGIVG

-601 INNLTFTVEDV
+601 VNNLTFTVEDV

-624 IDTIAPVPPTVS
+624 IDTVAPVPPTVS
-636 LEDYVVLPNGIILSG
+636 LEDFVVLPNGIILSG

-1031 DSDSGISDDNLTNI
+1031 DSDSGIADDNLTNI

-1105 IAGNKANSAIFD
+1105 IAGNKANSAVFD

-1385 TFTPPT
+1385 SFTPT
-1391 SWADG
+1391 GAWADG

-1435 SGIPDDNLTNNVRP
+1435 SGIPNDNLTNNVRP

-1480 PGVWD
+1480 PGAWD

-1501 EATDEA
+1501 EATDKA
-1507 GNKATQTLDFT
+1507 GNKTTQELDFT

-2126 VLDNTDDSG
+2126 VLDSTDDSG
-2135 TKGDHLTNVNKP
+2135 TKGDNLTNVNKP

-2322 STPVIVLDSADDSGV
+2322 SVPVIVLNSADDTGV
-2337 HGDNMTNHTQPTF
+2337 QGDNMTNSTQPTF

-2372 TTFDATKD
+2372 TTFDATKGV
-2380 AGGWT
+2380 GGWS

-2428 IELVNDSGIPD
+2428 
-2439 DNLTNNVRPHFQVTV
+2439 
-2454 PTDVNVVRLSIDGG
+2454 
-2468 KTWFNATQSATPGVW
+2468 
-2483 DYIWPD
+2483 
-2489 DVADGGYT
+2489 
-2497 LTVEATDEAGN
+2497 
-2508 KATQTLDFTI
+2508 
-2518 DTTLSVPTLSLD
+2518 
-2530 SADDSGIA
+2530 
-2538 GDNITNVKT
+2538 
-2547 PGFTLNN
+2547 
-2554 IDTDVSRV
+2554 
-2562 IVEVMHNGI
+2562 
-2571 KQEVPLVQTGG
+2571 
-2582 QWRFAPTSDWADG
+2582 
-2595 DYILTVKVEDRA
+2595 
-2607 GNVKQSAPLTV
+2607 
-2618 TVDTH
+2618 
-2623 IAIDRI
+2623 
-2629 ELVNDSGIPGDNLT
+2629 
-2643 NEARPHFQVTVPADV
+2643 
-2658 NGVRLSIDG
+2658 
-2667 GKTWFDATQSATSG
+2667 
-2681 VWDYTWL
+2681 
-2688 TNVANGPHT
+2688 
-2697 LMVEASDKAGNKTT
+2697 
-2711 QKLDFTIDTILSEPT
+2711 
-2726 ITLDSADDSAAGD
+2726 
-2739 NITNVKMPGFTLGN
+2739 
-2753 IDADVTKVVV
+2753 
-2763 TVAHDGKNQQ
+2763 
-2773 IELIKNGG
+2773 
-2781 VWRFTPGAA
+2781 
-2790 WTDGDYTL
+2790 
-2798 TVKVEDKAGNTNY
+2798 
-2811 SAPLTVTI
+2811 
-2819 DTQTSI
+2819 
-2825 DRIELLNDTG
+2825 
-2835 IVGDNLTN
+2835 
-2843 EARPQFHITVPTDV
+2843 
-2857 NSVQLSL
+2857 
-2864 DGGINWVN
+2864 
-2872 ATLTSDGV
+2872 
-2880 WEYIWPTDLVENTY
+2880 
-2894 TLTVKATDVAGNT
+2894 
-2907 ATETL
+2907 
-2912 NFIIDTTLSTPT
+2912 
-2924 ITLDSADDSGTANDN
+2924 
-2939 KTNVKTPGF
+2939 
-2948 IIGGIDSDVTQVV
+2948 
-2961 VQVMRDGHSEEVELT
+2961 
-2976 QTNGQWR
+2976 
-2983 FVPGSAWTDGD
+2983 
-2994 YTLTVTV
+2994 
-3001 KDEAGNIRHSAPLTV
+3001 
-3016 TIDTQITIDHIELV
+3016 IELV

-3127 DNTDD
+3127 DSTDD

-3164 QHGGTKEVLTATKGA
+3164 QYGGTKEVLTATKGA

-3323 TIAMDSRDDTGAIGD
+3323 TITMDSRDDTGAIGD

-3344 RPGFTIGNIDADA
+3344 RPGFTIGNIDSDA
-3357 HSVILRITQGGNSQ
+3357 QSVILRITQGGNSQ

-3414 VVTVDTQTSITD
+3414 IVTVDTQTSITD

-3466 ANWVSATQGIE
+3466 ANWVSAAQGIE

-3621 AIDRIELVN
+3621 AIDHIELVN

-3710 LNFTIDITLL
+3710 LNFTIDITLM

-3844 HDRPVFDIHQ
+3844 HDRPVFDIRQ

-4303 KTSAELRI
+4303 KTSAELKI

-4533 VTTPRF
+4533 VTKPRF

-4559 YSVTANGNNLWEFQV
+4559 YPVTANGNNLWEFQV

-4898 VTIDTEV
+4898 LTIDTEV

-5296 SLDDLITNHNK
+5296 SLDDLITSHNK

-5375 IDTSTFIDNPAMVAG
+5375 IDTSTFIDNPVMMAG

-5403 QTRPTFSIFG
+5403 QTRPAFSIYG

-5475 TFNTTPVAIDSI
+5475 TLNTTPVAIDSI

-5534 VWVNEKGHWQM
+5534 VWVNDKGHWQM

-5579 DTHIKVFTSE
+5579 DTHIQVFTSE
-5589 LDDNKSSSKTEW
+5589 LDDNKSSSKTDW
-5601 WSNSDLITMRGTGEI
+5601 WSNSSTITMRGMGEI

-5629 ATAVVAAT
+5629 ATAVVAAN
-5637 GRWELS
+5637 GQWELS
-5643 TDKLPEGTYDIS
+5643 TDQLPEGKYDITLS
-5655 LVIEDSAGNRWEDVR
+5655 IEDNAGNRKEEVH

-5708 TDSEGNTYTLTVP
+5708 TDSNGNTYTLTVP

-5931 GNYTLSVTV
+5931 GTYTLSVTV

-5966 SQHDDA
+5966 SQHNDA

-5992 SATHLRTEP
+5992 SATHLRTVP
-6001 SAAEESVVKVTAYSI
+6001 SVAEESVVKETAYSI

-6036 FEISVPENIVNVSIM
+6036 FEISVPENIVNVSVM

-6084 FIDKDNDFLIKEK
+6084 FIDKDDDFLIKEK

-6111 MNVRGKTEDDI
+6111 MNARGKAEDDI

>member
-430 IAPEK
+430 IPPEK

-601 INNLTFTVEDV
+601 VNNLTFTVEDV

-624 IDTIAPVPPTVS
+624 IDTVAPVPPTVS
-636 LEDYVVLPNGIILSG
+636 LEDFVVLPNGIILSG

-1031 DSDSGISDDNLTNI
+1031 DSDSGVSDDNLTNI

-1059 ISVQVWDAMSDTQIG
+1059 ISVQVWDAASDTQIG

-1105 IAGNKANSAIFD
+1105 IAGNKANSAVFD

-1385 TFTPPT
+1385 SFTPT
-1391 SWADG
+1391 GAWADG

-1435 SGIPDDNLTNNVRP
+1435 SGIPNDNLTNNVRP

-1480 PGVWD
+1480 PGAWD

-1501 EATDEA
+1501 EATDKA
-1507 GNKATQTLDFT
+1507 GNKTTQELDFT

-1698 LMVEASDK
+1698 LMVEATDK

-2019 DTQITIDHIELVN
+2019 DTQI
-2032 DSGIPDDNLTNNVRP
+2032 
-2047 HFQVTVPTDVN
+2047 
-2058 VVRLSIDG
+2058 
-2066 GKTWFNATQS
+2066 A
-2076 ATPGVWDYTWL
+2076 
-2087 ADVGEGKH
+2087 
-2095 TLTVEATDKAGNK
+2095 
-2108 TTQQLD
+2108 
-2114 FIIDTLLSEPTI
+2114 
-2126 VLDNTDDSG
+2126 
-2135 TKGDHLTNVNKP
+2135 
-2147 TFLLGNIDAD
+2147 
-2157 ARYVTVEVQ
+2157 
-2166 HGGTKEVLTAT
+2166 
-2177 KDATGNW
+2177 
-2184 SVTPTG
+2184 
-2190 TWADGDY
+2190 
-2197 TLTVRVED
+2197 
-2205 EAGNEK
+2205 
-2211 HSASLTVTVDTQI
+2211 
-2224 TIDVIELV
+2224 
-2232 NDNGIPG
+2232 
-2239 DNMTNDA
+2239 
-2246 HPQFRVTVPGDVNEV
+2246 
-2261 SLSIDGGVTW
+2261 
-2271 VKATQSATPGVWN
+2271 
-2284 YTWPGTVPDGD
+2284 
-2295 YTLNVKATDN
+2295 
-2305 AGNTVTE
+2305 
-2312 TLHFTIDTTL
+2312 
-2322 STPVIVLDSADDSGV
+2322 
-2337 HGDNMTNHTQPTF
+2337 
-2350 ALQHIDDDAV
+2350 
-2360 RVTVSVEHGGVT
+2360 
-2372 TTFDATKD
+2372 
-2380 AGGWT
+2380 
-2385 FTPTGAWADGD
+2385 
-2396 YTLSV
+2396 
-2401 SVEDKAGNTSHSAS
+2401 
-2415 LTVTVDT
+2415 
-2422 QIAINN
+2422 
-2428 IELVNDSGIPD
+2428 
-2439 DNLTNNVRPHFQVTV
+2439 
-2454 PTDVNVVRLSIDGG
+2454 
-2468 KTWFNATQSATPGVW
+2468 
-2483 DYIWPD
+2483 
-2489 DVADGGYT
+2489 
-2497 LTVEATDEAGN
+2497 
-2508 KATQTLDFTI
+2508 
-2518 DTTLSVPTLSLD
+2518 
-2530 SADDSGIA
+2530 
-2538 GDNITNVKT
+2538 
-2547 PGFTLNN
+2547 
-2554 IDTDVSRV
+2554 
-2562 IVEVMHNGI
+2562 
-2571 KQEVPLVQTGG
+2571 
-2582 QWRFAPTSDWADG
+2582 
-2595 DYILTVKVEDRA
+2595 
-2607 GNVKQSAPLTV
+2607 
-2618 TVDTH
+2618 
-2623 IAIDRI
+2623 
-2629 ELVNDSGIPGDNLT
+2629 
-2643 NEARPHFQVTVPADV
+2643 
-2658 NGVRLSIDG
+2658 
-2667 GKTWFDATQSATSG
+2667 
-2681 VWDYTWL
+2681 
-2688 TNVANGPHT
+2688 
-2697 LMVEASDKAGNKTT
+2697 
-2711 QKLDFTIDTILSEPT
+2711 
-2726 ITLDSADDSAAGD
+2726 
-2739 NITNVKMPGFTLGN
+2739 
-2753 IDADVTKVVV
+2753 
-2763 TVAHDGKNQQ
+2763 
-2773 IELIKNGG
+2773 
-2781 VWRFTPGAA
+2781 
-2790 WTDGDYTL
+2790 
-2798 TVKVEDKAGNTNY
+2798 
-2811 SAPLTVTI
+2811 
-2819 DTQTSI
+2819 
-2825 DRIELLNDTG
+2825 
-2835 IVGDNLTN
+2835 
-2843 EARPQFHITVPTDV
+2843 
-2857 NSVQLSL
+2857 
-2864 DGGINWVN
+2864 
-2872 ATLTSDGV
+2872 
-2880 WEYIWPTDLVENTY
+2880 
-2894 TLTVKATDVAGNT
+2894 
-2907 ATETL
+2907 
-2912 NFIIDTTLSTPT
+2912 
-2924 ITLDSADDSGTANDN
+2924 
-2939 KTNVKTPGF
+2939 
-2948 IIGGIDSDVTQVV
+2948 
-2961 VQVMRDGHSEEVELT
+2961 
-2976 QTNGQWR
+2976 
-2983 FVPGSAWTDGD
+2983 
-2994 YTLTVTV
+2994 
-3001 KDEAGNIRHSAPLTV
+3001 
-3016 TIDTQITIDHIELV
+3016 IDHIELV

-3164 QHGGTKEVLTATKGA
+3164 QHGGTKEVLTATKDATGNWSVTPTGTWADGDYTLTVRVEDEAGNEKHSASLTVTVDTQITIDAIELVNDNGIPGDNMTNDAHPQFRVTVPGDVNEVSLSIDGGVTWVKATQSATPGVWNYTWPGTVPDGDYTLNVKATDNAGNTVTETLHFTIDTTLSVPVIVLNSADDTGVQGDNMTNRTQPTFALQHIDDDAVRVTVSVEHGGVTTTFDATKGTGGWSFTPTGAWADGDYTLSVSVEDKAGNTSHSASLTVTVDTQIAINNIELVNDSGIPDDNLTNNVRPHFQVTVPTDVNVVRLSIDGGKTWFNATQSATPGVWDYTWLADVGEGKHTLTVEATDKAGNQTTQKLDFIIDTMLSEPTIVLDSTDDSGTKGDNLTNANKPTFILGNIDADARYVTVEVQYGGTKEVLTATKGA

-3194 DYTLTVRVEDDAGN
+3194 DYMLTVRVEDDAGN

-3323 TIAMDSRDDTGAIGD
+3323 TITMDSRDDTGAIGD

-3344 RPGFTIGNIDADA
+3344 RPGFTIGNIDSDA
-3357 HSVILRITQGGNSQ
+3357 QSVILRITQGGNSQ

-3414 VVTVDTQTSITD
+3414 IVTVDTQTSITD

-3466 ANWVSATQGIE
+3466 ANWVSAAQGIE

-3621 AIDRIELVN
+3621 AIDHIELVN

-3710 LNFTIDITLL
+3710 LNFTIDITLM

-3844 HDRPVFDIHQ
+3844 HDRPVFDIRQ

-4303 KTSAELRI
+4303 KTSAELKI

-4533 VTTPRF
+4533 VTKPRF

-4559 YSVTANGNNLWEFQV
+4559 YPVTANGNNLWEFQV

-4621 GNSNSDNLTNKQNPK
+4621 GSSNSDNLTNKQNPK

-4723 DDQHEATSLRPEFKG
+4723 DDQYEATSLRPEFKG
-4738 FAEAFSTIMIQW
+4738 LAEAFSTIMIQW

-4833 TLIGSTLPNTIVSI
+4833 TLIGNTLPNAIVSI

-5043 VVIATLV
+5043 GVIATLV

-5251 DGTFNIHFS
+5251 DGKFNIHFS

-5296 SLDDLITNHNK
+5296 SLDDLITSHNK

-5375 IDTSTFIDNPAMVAG
+5375 IDTSTFIDNPVMIAG

-5403 QTRPTFSIFG
+5403 QTRPAFSIFG

-5475 TFNTTPVAIDSI
+5475 TLNTTPVAIDSI

-5534 VWVNEKGHWQM
+5534 VWVNDKGHWQM

-5579 DTHIKVFTSE
+5579 DTHIQVFTSE
-5589 LDDNKSSSKTEW
+5589 LDDNKSSSKTDW
-5601 WSNSDLITMRGTGEI
+5601 WSNSSTITMRGMGEI

-5629 ATAVVAAT
+5629 ATAVVAAN
-5637 GRWELS
+5637 GQWELS
-5643 TDKLPEGTYDIS
+5643 TDQLPEGKYDITLS
-5655 LVIEDSAGNRWEDVR
+5655 IEDNAGNRKEEVH

-5708 TDSEGNTYTLTVP
+5708 TDSNGNTYTLTVP

-5760 VPVISLSPDSDS
+5760 TPVISLSPDSDS
-5772 GTVGDNITRDKQP
+5772 GTAGDNITRDNQP

-5876 DNVTNHTQPK
+5876 DNVTNHNHTQPM

-5899 TVNVTHNGVTDI
+5899 TVNVTHNGVTDT

-5966 SQHDDA
+5966 SQHNDA

-5978 TAVTPPESE
+5978 IAVTPPESE

-5992 SATHLRTEP
+5992 SATHLRTVP
-6001 SAAEESVVKVTAYSI
+6001 SVAEESVVKETAYSI

-6036 FEISVPENIVNVSIM
+6036 FEISVPENIVNVSVM
-6051 FEGEEFTLPITNQKA
+6051 FEGEEFTLPIINQKA

-6084 FIDKDNDFLIKEK
+6084 YLDKDDDFLIKEK

-6111 MNVRGKTEDDI
+6111 MNARGKTEDDI

>member
-1385 TFTPPT
+1385 TFMPPT

-2126 VLDNTDDSG
+2126 VLDSTDDSG

-2428 IELVNDSGIPD
+2428 
-2439 DNLTNNVRPHFQVTV
+2439 
-2454 PTDVNVVRLSIDGG
+2454 
-2468 KTWFNATQSATPGVW
+2468 
-2483 DYIWPD
+2483 
-2489 DVADGGYT
+2489 
-2497 LTVEATDEAGN
+2497 
-2508 KATQTLDFTI
+2508 
-2518 DTTLSVPTLSLD
+2518 
-2530 SADDSGIA
+2530 
-2538 GDNITNVKT
+2538 
-2547 PGFTLNN
+2547 
-2554 IDTDVSRV
+2554 
-2562 IVEVMHNGI
+2562 
-2571 KQEVPLVQTGG
+2571 
-2582 QWRFAPTSDWADG
+2582 
-2595 DYILTVKVEDRA
+2595 
-2607 GNVKQSAPLTV
+2607 
-2618 TVDTH
+2618 
-2623 IAIDRI
+2623 
-2629 ELVNDSGIPGDNLT
+2629 
-2643 NEARPHFQVTVPADV
+2643 
-2658 NGVRLSIDG
+2658 
-2667 GKTWFDATQSATSG
+2667 
-2681 VWDYTWL
+2681 
-2688 TNVANGPHT
+2688 
-2697 LMVEASDKAGNKTT
+2697 
-2711 QKLDFTIDTILSEPT
+2711 
-2726 ITLDSADDSAAGD
+2726 
-2739 NITNVKMPGFTLGN
+2739 
-2753 IDADVTKVVV
+2753 
-2763 TVAHDGKNQQ
+2763 
-2773 IELIKNGG
+2773 
-2781 VWRFTPGAA
+2781 
-2790 WTDGDYTL
+2790 
-2798 TVKVEDKAGNTNY
+2798 
-2811 SAPLTVTI
+2811 
-2819 DTQTSI
+2819 
-2825 DRIELLNDTG
+2825 
-2835 IVGDNLTN
+2835 
-2843 EARPQFHITVPTDV
+2843 
-2857 NSVQLSL
+2857 
-2864 DGGINWVN
+2864 
-2872 ATLTSDGV
+2872 
-2880 WEYIWPTDLVENTY
+2880 
-2894 TLTVKATDVAGNT
+2894 
-2907 ATETL
+2907 
-2912 NFIIDTTLSTPT
+2912 
-2924 ITLDSADDSGTANDN
+2924 
-2939 KTNVKTPGF
+2939 
-2948 IIGGIDSDVTQVV
+2948 
-2961 VQVMRDGHSEEVELT
+2961 
-2976 QTNGQWR
+2976 
-2983 FVPGSAWTDGD
+2983 
-2994 YTLTVTV
+2994 
-3001 KDEAGNIRHSAPLTV
+3001 
-3016 TIDTQITIDHIELV
+3016 IELV

-4559 YSVTANGNNLWEFQV
+4559 YPVTANGNNLWEFQV

>member
-37 MNITTPRGSV
+37 MNITTPHGSV

-430 IAPEK
+430 IPPEK

-449 NDNITNSTLPTF
+449 NDNVTNSTLPTF

-538 ETTNDSGIVG
+538 ETTDDSGIVG

-601 INNLTFTVEDV
+601 VNNLTFTVEDV

-624 IDTIAPVPPTVS
+624 IDTVAPVPPTVS
-636 LEDYVVLPNGIILSG
+636 LEDFVVLPNGIILSG

-1031 DSDSGISDDNLTNI
+1031 DSDSGIADDNLTNI

-1059 ISVQVWDAMSDTQIG
+1059 ISVQVWDAASDTQIG

-1105 IAGNKANSAIFD
+1105 IAGNKANSAVFD

-1435 SGIPDDNLTNNVRP
+1435 SGIPNDNLTNNVRP

-1480 PGVWD
+1480 PGAWD

-1535 SGIAGDNITNVKTPG
+1535 SGIAGDNITNVKMPG

-1634 DSGIPGDNLTNE
+1634 DSGIPDDNLTNE

-1698 LMVEASDK
+1698 LMVEATDK

-2126 VLDNTDDSG
+2126 VLDSTDDSG
-2135 TKGDHLTNVNKP
+2135 TKGDNLTNVNKP

-2322 STPVIVLDSADDSGV
+2322 SVPVIVLNSADDTGV
-2337 HGDNMTNHTQPTF
+2337 QGDNMTNSTQPTF

-2372 TTFDATKD
+2372 TTFDATKGV
-2380 AGGWT
+2380 GGWS

-2439 DNLTNNVRPHFQVTV
+2439 DNLTNNVRPHFQVKV
-2454 PTDVNVVRLSIDGG
+2454 PTDVN
-2468 KTWFNATQSATPGVW
+2468 
-2483 DYIWPD
+2483 
-2489 DVADGGYT
+2489 
-2497 LTVEATDEAGN
+2497 E
-2508 KATQTLDFTI
+2508 
-2518 DTTLSVPTLSLD
+2518 
-2530 SADDSGIA
+2530 
-2538 GDNITNVKT
+2538 
-2547 PGFTLNN
+2547 
-2554 IDTDVSRV
+2554 
-2562 IVEVMHNGI
+2562 
-2571 KQEVPLVQTGG
+2571 
-2582 QWRFAPTSDWADG
+2582 
-2595 DYILTVKVEDRA
+2595 
-2607 GNVKQSAPLTV
+2607 
-2618 TVDTH
+2618 
-2623 IAIDRI
+2623 
-2629 ELVNDSGIPGDNLT
+2629 
-2643 NEARPHFQVTVPADV
+2643 
-2658 NGVRLSIDG
+2658 
-2667 GKTWFDATQSATSG
+2667 
-2681 VWDYTWL
+2681 
-2688 TNVANGPHT
+2688 
-2697 LMVEASDKAGNKTT
+2697 
-2711 QKLDFTIDTILSEPT
+2711 
-2726 ITLDSADDSAAGD
+2726 
-2739 NITNVKMPGFTLGN
+2739 
-2753 IDADVTKVVV
+2753 
-2763 TVAHDGKNQQ
+2763 
-2773 IELIKNGG
+2773 
-2781 VWRFTPGAA
+2781 
-2790 WTDGDYTL
+2790 
-2798 TVKVEDKAGNTNY
+2798 
-2811 SAPLTVTI
+2811 
-2819 DTQTSI
+2819 
-2825 DRIELLNDTG
+2825 
-2835 IVGDNLTN
+2835 
-2843 EARPQFHITVPTDV
+2843 
-2857 NSVQLSL
+2857 
-2864 DGGINWVN
+2864 
-2872 ATLTSDGV
+2872 
-2880 WEYIWPTDLVENTY
+2880 
-2894 TLTVKATDVAGNT
+2894 
-2907 ATETL
+2907 
-2912 NFIIDTTLSTPT
+2912 
-2924 ITLDSADDSGTANDN
+2924 
-2939 KTNVKTPGF
+2939 
-2948 IIGGIDSDVTQVV
+2948 
-2961 VQVMRDGHSEEVELT
+2961 
-2976 QTNGQWR
+2976 
-2983 FVPGSAWTDGD
+2983 
-2994 YTLTVTV
+2994 
-3001 KDEAGNIRHSAPLTV
+3001 
-3016 TIDTQITIDHIELV
+3016 
-3030 NDSGIPDD
+3030 
-3038 NLTNNVRPHFQVTVP
+3038 
-3053 TDVNV
+3053 

-3100 TDKAGNKTTQQL
+3100 TDKAGNQTTQKL
-3112 DFIIDTLLSEPTIVL
+3112 DFIIDTMLSEPTIVL
-3127 DNTDD
+3127 DSTDD

-3137 DNLTNVNKPT
+3137 DNLTNANKPT
-3147 FLLGN
+3147 FILGN

-3164 QHGGTKEVLTATKGA
+3164 QYGGTKEVLTATKGA

-3344 RPGFTIGNIDADA
+3344 RPGFTIGNIDSDA
-3357 HSVILRITQGGNSQ
+3357 QSVILRITQGGNSQ

-3414 VVTVDTQTSITD
+3414 IVTVDTQTSITD

-3466 ANWVSATQGIE
+3466 ANWVSAAQGIE

-3621 AIDRIELVN
+3621 AIDHIELVN

-3710 LNFTIDITLL
+3710 LNFTIDITLM

-3997 RVEATDEAGNIANKD
+3997 RVEVTDEAGNIANKD

-4533 VTTPRF
+4533 VTKPRF

-4559 YSVTANGNNLWEFQV
+4559 YPVTANGNNLWEFQV

-4833 TLIGSTLPNTIVSI
+4833 TLVGNTLPNAIVSI

-4962 PALGNDGNYE
+4962 PALGNDGNYV

-5296 SLDDLITNHNK
+5296 SLDDLITSHNK

-5375 IDTSTFIDNPAMVAG
+5375 IDTSTFIDNPVMMAG

-5403 QTRPTFSIFG
+5403 QTRPTFSIYG

-5475 TFNTTPVAIDSI
+5475 TLNTTPVAIDSI

-5534 VWVNEKGHWQM
+5534 VWVNDKGHWQM

-5579 DTHIKVFTSE
+5579 DTHIQVFTSE
-5589 LDDNKSSSKTEW
+5589 LDDNKSSSKTDW
-5601 WSNSDLITMRGTGEI
+5601 WSNSSTITMRGMGEI

-5629 ATAVVAAT
+5629 ATAVVAAN
-5637 GRWELS
+5637 GQWELS
-5643 TDKLPEGTYDIS
+5643 TDQLPEGKYDITLS
-5655 LVIEDSAGNRWEDVR
+5655 IEDNAGNRKEEVH

-5708 TDSEGNTYTLTVP
+5708 TDSNGNIYTLTVP

-5822 GTPLADGSYTISVIA
+5822 GTPLTDGSYTISVIA

-5931 GNYTLSVTV
+5931 GTYTLSVTV

-5992 SATHLRTEP
+5992 SATHLRTVP
-6001 SAAEESVVKVTAYSI
+6001 SAAEESVVKETAYSI

-6036 FEISVPENIVNVSIM
+6036 FEISVPENIVNVSVM

-6084 FIDKDNDFLIKEK
+6084 FIDKDDDFLIKEK

-6111 MNVRGKTEDDI
+6111 MNARGKTEDDI

>member
-119 KQLDDAENAKKEA
+119 KQLDEAENAKKEA

-449 NDNITNSTLPTF
+449 NDSITNSTLPTF

-538 ETTNDSGIVG
+538 ETTDDSGIVG

-601 INNLTFTVEDV
+601 VNNLTFTVEDV

-624 IDTIAPVPPTVS
+624 IDTVAPVPPTVS
-636 LEDYVVLPNGIILSG
+636 LEDFVVLPNGIILSG

-1031 DSDSGISDDNLTNI
+1031 DSDSGIADDNLTNI

-1105 IAGNKANSAIFD
+1105 IAGNKANSAVFD

-1185 WLFIPGNTWADGS
+1185 WLFTPGNTWADGS
-1198 YTLTVKVEDKAGNTN
+1198 YTLTVKVEDKAGNTS

-1325 PVIVLDS
+1325 PVIVLNS
-1332 ADDTGI
+1332 ADDTGV

-1344 NSTQPTFALQ
+1344 NRTQPTFALQ

-1435 SGIPDDNLTNNVRP
+1435 SGIPNDNLTNNVRP

-1698 LMVEASDK
+1698 LMVEATDK

-1717 TIDTIL
+1717 IIDTLL

-2108 TTQQLD
+2108 TTQKLD

-2135 TKGDHLTNVNKP
+2135 TKGDNLTNVNKP

-2224 TIDVIELV
+2224 TIDAIELV

-2322 STPVIVLDSADDSGV
+2322 SVPVIVLNSADDTGV
-2337 HGDNMTNHTQPTF
+2337 QGDNMTNSTQPTF

-2372 TTFDATKD
+2372 TTFDATKGT
-2380 AGGWT
+2380 GGWT
-2385 FTPTGAWADGD
+2385 FTPPTSWADGD

-2439 DNLTNNVRPHFQVTV
+2439 DNLTNNVRPHFQVKV
-2454 PTDVNVVRLSIDGG
+2454 PTDVN
-2468 KTWFNATQSATPGVW
+2468 
-2483 DYIWPD
+2483 
-2489 DVADGGYT
+2489 
-2497 LTVEATDEAGN
+2497 E
-2508 KATQTLDFTI
+2508 
-2518 DTTLSVPTLSLD
+2518 
-2530 SADDSGIA
+2530 
-2538 GDNITNVKT
+2538 
-2547 PGFTLNN
+2547 
-2554 IDTDVSRV
+2554 
-2562 IVEVMHNGI
+2562 
-2571 KQEVPLVQTGG
+2571 
-2582 QWRFAPTSDWADG
+2582 
-2595 DYILTVKVEDRA
+2595 
-2607 GNVKQSAPLTV
+2607 
-2618 TVDTH
+2618 
-2623 IAIDRI
+2623 
-2629 ELVNDSGIPGDNLT
+2629 
-2643 NEARPHFQVTVPADV
+2643 
-2658 NGVRLSIDG
+2658 
-2667 GKTWFDATQSATSG
+2667 
-2681 VWDYTWL
+2681 
-2688 TNVANGPHT
+2688 
-2697 LMVEASDKAGNKTT
+2697 
-2711 QKLDFTIDTILSEPT
+2711 
-2726 ITLDSADDSAAGD
+2726 
-2739 NITNVKMPGFTLGN
+2739 
-2753 IDADVTKVVV
+2753 
-2763 TVAHDGKNQQ
+2763 
-2773 IELIKNGG
+2773 
-2781 VWRFTPGAA
+2781 
-2790 WTDGDYTL
+2790 
-2798 TVKVEDKAGNTNY
+2798 
-2811 SAPLTVTI
+2811 
-2819 DTQTSI
+2819 
-2825 DRIELLNDTG
+2825 
-2835 IVGDNLTN
+2835 
-2843 EARPQFHITVPTDV
+2843 
-2857 NSVQLSL
+2857 
-2864 DGGINWVN
+2864 
-2872 ATLTSDGV
+2872 
-2880 WEYIWPTDLVENTY
+2880 
-2894 TLTVKATDVAGNT
+2894 
-2907 ATETL
+2907 
-2912 NFIIDTTLSTPT
+2912 
-2924 ITLDSADDSGTANDN
+2924 
-2939 KTNVKTPGF
+2939 
-2948 IIGGIDSDVTQVV
+2948 
-2961 VQVMRDGHSEEVELT
+2961 
-2976 QTNGQWR
+2976 
-2983 FVPGSAWTDGD
+2983 
-2994 YTLTVTV
+2994 
-3001 KDEAGNIRHSAPLTV
+3001 
-3016 TIDTQITIDHIELV
+3016 
-3030 NDSGIPDD
+3030 
-3038 NLTNNVRPHFQVTVP
+3038 
-3053 TDVNV
+3053 

-3100 TDKAGNKTTQQL
+3100 TDKAGNQTTQKL
-3112 DFIIDTLLSEPTIVL
+3112 DFIIDTMLSEPTIVL
-3127 DNTDD
+3127 DSTDD

-3137 DNLTNVNKPT
+3137 DNLTNANKPT
-3147 FLLGN
+3147 FILGN

-3164 QHGGTKEVLTATKGA
+3164 QYGGTKEVLTATKGA

-3194 DYTLTVRVEDDAGN
+3194 DYMLTVRVEDDAGN

-3323 TIAMDSRDDTGAIGD
+3323 TITMDSRDDTGAIGD

-3357 HSVILRITQGGNSQ
+3357 QSVILRITQGGNSQ

-3414 VVTVDTQTSITD
+3414 IVTVDTQTSITD

-3466 ANWVSATQGIE
+3466 ANWVSAAQGIE

-3621 AIDRIELVN
+3621 AIDHIELVN

-3710 LNFTIDITLL
+3710 LNFTIDITLM

-3844 HDRPVFDIHQ
+3844 HDRPVFDIRQ

-4303 KTSAELRI
+4303 KTSAELKI

-4533 VTTPRF
+4533 VTKPRF

-4559 YSVTANGNNLWEFQV
+4559 YPVTANGNNLWEFQV

-4723 DDQHEATSLRPEFKG
+4723 DDQYEATSLRPEFKG
-4738 FAEAFSTIMIQW
+4738 LAEAFSTIMIQW

-4833 TLIGSTLPNTIVSI
+4833 TLVGNTLPNAIVSI

-5251 DGTFNIHFS
+5251 DGKFNIHFS

-5296 SLDDLITNHNK
+5296 SLDDLITSHNK

-5375 IDTSTFIDNPAMVAG
+5375 IDTSTFIDNPVMIAG

-5403 QTRPTFSIFG
+5403 QTRPAFSIFG

-5475 TFNTTPVAIDSI
+5475 TLNTTPVAIDSI

-5534 VWVNEKGHWQM
+5534 VWVNDKGHWQM

-5579 DTHIKVFTSE
+5579 DTHIQVFTSE
-5589 LDDNKSSSKTEW
+5589 LDDNKSSSKTDW
-5601 WSNSDLITMRGTGEI
+5601 WSNSSTITMRGMGEI

-5629 ATAVVAAT
+5629 ATAVVAAN
-5637 GRWELS
+5637 GQWELS
-5643 TDKLPEGTYDIS
+5643 TDQLPEGKYDITLS
-5655 LVIEDSAGNRWEDVR
+5655 IEDNAGNRKEEVH

-5708 TDSEGNTYTLTVP
+5708 TDSNGNTYTLTVP

-5760 VPVISLSPDSDS
+5760 TPVISLSPDSDS
-5772 GTVGDNITRDKQP
+5772 GTAGDNITRDNQP

-5876 DNVTNHTQPK
+5876 DNVTNHNHTQPK

-5899 TVNVTHNGVTDI
+5899 TVNVTHNGVTDT

-5966 SQHDDA
+5966 SQHNDA

-5978 TAVTPPESE
+5978 IAVTPPESE

-5992 SATHLRTEP
+5992 SDTHLRTVP
-6001 SAAEESVVKVTAYSI
+6001 SAAEESVVKETAYSI

-6036 FEISVPENIVNVSIM
+6036 FEISVPENIVNVSVM

-6084 FIDKDNDFLIKEK
+6084 FIDKDDDFLIKEK

-6111 MNVRGKTEDDI
+6111 MNARGKTEDDI

>member
-37 MNITTPRGSV
+37 MNITTPHGSV

-538 ETTNDSGIVG
+538 ETTDDSGIVG

-601 INNLTFTVEDV
+601 VNNLTFTVEDV

-624 IDTIAPVPPTVS
+624 IDTVAPVPPTVS
-636 LEDYVVLPNGIILSG
+636 LEDFVVLPNGIILSG

-800 ITVESI
+800 ITVASI

-1031 DSDSGISDDNLTNI
+1031 DSDSGIADDNLTNI

-1105 IAGNKANSAIFD
+1105 IAGNKANSAVFD

-1239 KGDNMTNDDR
+1239 KGDNMTNDGR

-1385 TFTPPT
+1385 SFTPT
-1391 SWADG
+1391 GAWADG

-1435 SGIPDDNLTNNVRP
+1435 SGIPNDNLTNNVRP

-1480 PGVWD
+1480 PGAWD

-1501 EATDEA
+1501 EATDKA
-1507 GNKATQTLDFT
+1507 GNKTTQELDFT

-1621 DTHIAIDRIELVN
+1621 DTHIAIDHIELVN

-2126 VLDNTDDSG
+2126 VLDSTDDSG
-2135 TKGDHLTNVNKP
+2135 TKGDNLTNVNKP

-2232 NDNGIPG
+2232 NGNGIPG

-2322 STPVIVLDSADDSGV
+2322 SVPVIVLNSADDTGV
-2337 HGDNMTNHTQPTF
+2337 QGDNMTNSTQPTF

-2372 TTFDATKD
+2372 TTFDATKGV
-2380 AGGWT
+2380 GGWS

-2439 DNLTNNVRPHFQVTV
+2439 DNLTNNVRPHFQVKV
-2454 PTDVNVVRLSIDGG
+2454 PTDVN
-2468 KTWFNATQSATPGVW
+2468 
-2483 DYIWPD
+2483 
-2489 DVADGGYT
+2489 
-2497 LTVEATDEAGN
+2497 E
-2508 KATQTLDFTI
+2508 
-2518 DTTLSVPTLSLD
+2518 
-2530 SADDSGIA
+2530 
-2538 GDNITNVKT
+2538 
-2547 PGFTLNN
+2547 
-2554 IDTDVSRV
+2554 
-2562 IVEVMHNGI
+2562 
-2571 KQEVPLVQTGG
+2571 
-2582 QWRFAPTSDWADG
+2582 
-2595 DYILTVKVEDRA
+2595 
-2607 GNVKQSAPLTV
+2607 
-2618 TVDTH
+2618 
-2623 IAIDRI
+2623 
-2629 ELVNDSGIPGDNLT
+2629 
-2643 NEARPHFQVTVPADV
+2643 
-2658 NGVRLSIDG
+2658 
-2667 GKTWFDATQSATSG
+2667 
-2681 VWDYTWL
+2681 
-2688 TNVANGPHT
+2688 
-2697 LMVEASDKAGNKTT
+2697 
-2711 QKLDFTIDTILSEPT
+2711 
-2726 ITLDSADDSAAGD
+2726 
-2739 NITNVKMPGFTLGN
+2739 
-2753 IDADVTKVVV
+2753 
-2763 TVAHDGKNQQ
+2763 
-2773 IELIKNGG
+2773 
-2781 VWRFTPGAA
+2781 
-2790 WTDGDYTL
+2790 
-2798 TVKVEDKAGNTNY
+2798 
-2811 SAPLTVTI
+2811 
-2819 DTQTSI
+2819 
-2825 DRIELLNDTG
+2825 
-2835 IVGDNLTN
+2835 
-2843 EARPQFHITVPTDV
+2843 
-2857 NSVQLSL
+2857 
-2864 DGGINWVN
+2864 
-2872 ATLTSDGV
+2872 
-2880 WEYIWPTDLVENTY
+2880 
-2894 TLTVKATDVAGNT
+2894 
-2907 ATETL
+2907 
-2912 NFIIDTTLSTPT
+2912 
-2924 ITLDSADDSGTANDN
+2924 
-2939 KTNVKTPGF
+2939 
-2948 IIGGIDSDVTQVV
+2948 
-2961 VQVMRDGHSEEVELT
+2961 
-2976 QTNGQWR
+2976 
-2983 FVPGSAWTDGD
+2983 
-2994 YTLTVTV
+2994 
-3001 KDEAGNIRHSAPLTV
+3001 
-3016 TIDTQITIDHIELV
+3016 
-3030 NDSGIPDD
+3030 
-3038 NLTNNVRPHFQVTVP
+3038 
-3053 TDVNV
+3053 

-3100 TDKAGNKTTQQL
+3100 TDKAGNQTTQKL
-3112 DFIIDTLLSEPTIVL
+3112 DFIIDTMLSEPTIVL
-3127 DNTDD
+3127 DSTDD

-3137 DNLTNVNKPT
+3137 DNLTNANKPT
-3147 FLLGN
+3147 FILGN

-3164 QHGGTKEVLTATKGA
+3164 QYGGTKEVLTATKGA

-3323 TIAMDSRDDTGAIGD
+3323 TITMDSRDDTGAIGD

-3344 RPGFTIGNIDADA
+3344 RPGFTIGNIDSDA
-3357 HSVILRITQGGNSQ
+3357 QSVILRITQGGNSQ

-3414 VVTVDTQTSITD
+3414 IVTVDTQTSITD

-3466 ANWVSATQGIE
+3466 ANWVSAAQGIE

-3621 AIDRIELVN
+3621 AIDHIELVN

-3710 LNFTIDITLL
+3710 LNFTIDITLM

-3844 HDRPVFDIHQ
+3844 HDRPVFDIRQ

-4198 TDIAGNVAQET
+4198 TDIAGNVTQET

-4303 KTSAELRI
+4303 KTSAELKI

-4533 VTTPRF
+4533 VTKPRF

-4559 YSVTANGNNLWEFQV
+4559 YPVTANGNNLWEFQV

-4898 VTIDTEV
+4898 LTIDTEV

-5296 SLDDLITNHNK
+5296 SLDDLITSHNK

-5375 IDTSTFIDNPAMVAG
+5375 IDTSTFIDNPVMMAG

-5403 QTRPTFSIFG
+5403 QTRPAFSIYG

-5475 TFNTTPVAIDSI
+5475 TLNTTPVAIDSI

-5534 VWVNEKGHWQM
+5534 VWVNDKGHWQM

-5579 DTHIKVFTSE
+5579 DTHIQVFTSE
-5589 LDDNKSSSKTEW
+5589 LDDNKSSSKTDW
-5601 WSNSDLITMRGTGEI
+5601 WSNSSTITMRGMGEI

-5629 ATAVVAAT
+5629 ATAVVAAN
-5637 GRWELS
+5637 GQWELS
-5643 TDKLPEGTYDIS
+5643 TDQLPEGKYDITLS
-5655 LVIEDSAGNRWEDVR
+5655 IEDNAGNRKEEVH

-5708 TDSEGNTYTLTVP
+5708 TDSNGNTYTLTVP

-5931 GNYTLSVTV
+5931 GTYTLSVTV

-5966 SQHDDA
+5966 SQHNDA

-5992 SATHLRTEP
+5992 SATHLRTVP
-6001 SAAEESVVKVTAYSI
+6001 SVAEESVVKETAYSI

-6036 FEISVPENIVNVSIM
+6036 FEISVPENIVNVSVM

-6084 FIDKDNDFLIKEK
+6084 FIDKDDDFLIKEK

-6111 MNVRGKTEDDI
+6111 MNARGKAEDDI

>member
-791 RNLSDNVYK
+791 RSLSDNVYK

-1031 DSDSGISDDNLTNI
+1031 DSDSGIADDNLTNI

-1059 ISVQVWDAMSDTQIG
+1059 ISVQVWDAASDTQIG

-1105 IAGNKANSAIFD
+1105 IAGNKANSAVFD

-1385 TFTPPT
+1385 SFTPT
-1391 SWADG
+1391 GAWADG

-1480 PGVWD
+1480 PGAWD

-1501 EATDEA
+1501 EATDKA
-1507 GNKATQTLDFT
+1507 GNKTTQELDFT

-1634 DSGIPGDNLTNE
+1634 DSGIPDDNLTNE

-1698 LMVEASDK
+1698 LMVEATDK

-1795 DYTLTVKVEDK
+1795 NYTLTVKVEDK

-2019 DTQITIDHIELVN
+2019 DTQI
-2032 DSGIPDDNLTNNVRP
+2032 
-2047 HFQVTVPTDVN
+2047 
-2058 VVRLSIDG
+2058 
-2066 GKTWFNATQS
+2066 A
-2076 ATPGVWDYTWL
+2076 
-2087 ADVGEGKH
+2087 
-2095 TLTVEATDKAGNK
+2095 
-2108 TTQQLD
+2108 
-2114 FIIDTLLSEPTI
+2114 
-2126 VLDNTDDSG
+2126 
-2135 TKGDHLTNVNKP
+2135 
-2147 TFLLGNIDAD
+2147 
-2157 ARYVTVEVQ
+2157 
-2166 HGGTKEVLTAT
+2166 
-2177 KDATGNW
+2177 
-2184 SVTPTG
+2184 
-2190 TWADGDY
+2190 
-2197 TLTVRVED
+2197 
-2205 EAGNEK
+2205 
-2211 HSASLTVTVDTQI
+2211 
-2224 TIDVIELV
+2224 
-2232 NDNGIPG
+2232 
-2239 DNMTNDA
+2239 
-2246 HPQFRVTVPGDVNEV
+2246 
-2261 SLSIDGGVTW
+2261 
-2271 VKATQSATPGVWN
+2271 
-2284 YTWPGTVPDGD
+2284 
-2295 YTLNVKATDN
+2295 
-2305 AGNTVTE
+2305 
-2312 TLHFTIDTTL
+2312 
-2322 STPVIVLDSADDSGV
+2322 
-2337 HGDNMTNHTQPTF
+2337 
-2350 ALQHIDDDAV
+2350 
-2360 RVTVSVEHGGVT
+2360 
-2372 TTFDATKD
+2372 
-2380 AGGWT
+2380 
-2385 FTPTGAWADGD
+2385 
-2396 YTLSV
+2396 
-2401 SVEDKAGNTSHSAS
+2401 
-2415 LTVTVDT
+2415 
-2422 QIAINN
+2422 
-2428 IELVNDSGIPD
+2428 
-2439 DNLTNNVRPHFQVTV
+2439 
-2454 PTDVNVVRLSIDGG
+2454 
-2468 KTWFNATQSATPGVW
+2468 
-2483 DYIWPD
+2483 
-2489 DVADGGYT
+2489 
-2497 LTVEATDEAGN
+2497 
-2508 KATQTLDFTI
+2508 
-2518 DTTLSVPTLSLD
+2518 
-2530 SADDSGIA
+2530 
-2538 GDNITNVKT
+2538 
-2547 PGFTLNN
+2547 
-2554 IDTDVSRV
+2554 
-2562 IVEVMHNGI
+2562 
-2571 KQEVPLVQTGG
+2571 
-2582 QWRFAPTSDWADG
+2582 
-2595 DYILTVKVEDRA
+2595 
-2607 GNVKQSAPLTV
+2607 
-2618 TVDTH
+2618 
-2623 IAIDRI
+2623 
-2629 ELVNDSGIPGDNLT
+2629 
-2643 NEARPHFQVTVPADV
+2643 
-2658 NGVRLSIDG
+2658 
-2667 GKTWFDATQSATSG
+2667 
-2681 VWDYTWL
+2681 
-2688 TNVANGPHT
+2688 
-2697 LMVEASDKAGNKTT
+2697 
-2711 QKLDFTIDTILSEPT
+2711 
-2726 ITLDSADDSAAGD
+2726 
-2739 NITNVKMPGFTLGN
+2739 
-2753 IDADVTKVVV
+2753 
-2763 TVAHDGKNQQ
+2763 
-2773 IELIKNGG
+2773 
-2781 VWRFTPGAA
+2781 
-2790 WTDGDYTL
+2790 
-2798 TVKVEDKAGNTNY
+2798 
-2811 SAPLTVTI
+2811 
-2819 DTQTSI
+2819 
-2825 DRIELLNDTG
+2825 
-2835 IVGDNLTN
+2835 
-2843 EARPQFHITVPTDV
+2843 
-2857 NSVQLSL
+2857 
-2864 DGGINWVN
+2864 
-2872 ATLTSDGV
+2872 
-2880 WEYIWPTDLVENTY
+2880 
-2894 TLTVKATDVAGNT
+2894 
-2907 ATETL
+2907 
-2912 NFIIDTTLSTPT
+2912 
-2924 ITLDSADDSGTANDN
+2924 
-2939 KTNVKTPGF
+2939 
-2948 IIGGIDSDVTQVV
+2948 
-2961 VQVMRDGHSEEVELT
+2961 
-2976 QTNGQWR
+2976 
-2983 FVPGSAWTDGD
+2983 
-2994 YTLTVTV
+2994 
-3001 KDEAGNIRHSAPLTV
+3001 
-3016 TIDTQITIDHIELV
+3016 IDHIELV

-3164 QHGGTKEVLTATKGA
+3164 QHGGTKEVLTATKDATGNWSVTPTGTWADGDYTLTVRVEDEAGNEKHSASLTVTVDTQITIDAIELVNDNGIPGDNMTNDAHPQFRVTVPGDVNEVSLSIDGGVTWVKATQSATPGVWNYTWPGTVPDGDYTLNVKATDNAGNTVTETLHFTIDTTLSVPVIVLNSADDTGVQGDNMTNSTQPTFALQHIDDDAVRVTVSVEHGGVTTTFDATKGVGGWSFTPTGAWADGDYTLSVSVEDKAGNTSHSASLTVTVDTQIAINNIELVNDSGIPDDNLTNNVRPHFQVKVPTDVNEVRLSIDGGKTWFNATQSATPGVWDYTWLADVGEGKHTLTVEATDKAGNQTTQKLDFIIDTMLSEPTIVLDSTDDSGTKGDNLTNANKPTFILGNIDADARYVTVEVQYGGTKEVLTATKGA

-3194 DYTLTVRVEDDAGN
+3194 DYMLTVRVEDDAGN

-3323 TIAMDSRDDTGAIGD
+3323 TITMDSRDDTGAIGD

-3344 RPGFTIGNIDADA
+3344 RPGFTIGNIDSDA
-3357 HSVILRITQGGNSQ
+3357 QSVILRITQGGNSQ

-3414 VVTVDTQTSITD
+3414 IVTVDTQTSITD

-3466 ANWVSATQGIE
+3466 ANWVSAAQGIE

-3621 AIDRIELVN
+3621 AIDHIELVN

-3710 LNFTIDITLL
+3710 LNFTIDITLM

-3844 HDRPVFDIHQ
+3844 HDRPVFDIRQ

-4303 KTSAELRI
+4303 KTSAELKI

-4533 VTTPRF
+4533 VTKPRF

-4559 YSVTANGNNLWEFQV
+4559 YPVTANGNNLWEFQV

-4833 TLIGSTLPNTIVSI
+4833 TLVGNTLPNAIVSI

-4962 PALGNDGNYE
+4962 PALGNDGNYV

-5038 RNPQG
+5038 RSPQG

-5071 VVSEDKAGNSQQKE
+5071 VVSEDKAGNSQQKD

-5403 QTRPTFSIFG
+5403 QTRPTFSISG

-5534 VWVNEKGHWQM
+5534 VWVNDKGHWQM

-5579 DTHIKVFTSE
+5579 DTHIQVFTSE
-5589 LDDNKSSSKTEW
+5589 LDDNKSSSKTDW
-5601 WSNSDLITMRGTGEI
+5601 WSNSSTITMRGMGEI

-5629 ATAVVAAT
+5629 ATAVVAAN
-5637 GRWELS
+5637 GQWELS
-5643 TDKLPEGTYDIS
+5643 TDQLPEGKYDITLS
-5655 LVIEDSAGNRWEDVR
+5655 IEDNAGNRKEEVH

-5708 TDSEGNTYTLTVP
+5708 TDSNGNTYTLTVP

-5992 SATHLRTEP
+5992 SATHLRTVP
-6001 SAAEESVVKVTAYSI
+6001 SAAEESVVKETAYSI

-6111 MNVRGKTEDDI
+6111 MNARGKTEDDI

>member
-449 NDNITNSTLPTF
+449 NDSITNSTLPTF

-538 ETTNDSGIVG
+538 ETTDDSGIVG

-636 LEDYVVLPNGIILSG
+636 LEDFVVLPNGIILSG

-1059 ISVQVWDAMSDTQIG
+1059 ISVQVWDAASDTQIG

-1105 IAGNKANSAIFD
+1105 IAGNKANSAVFD

-1185 WLFIPGNTWADGS
+1185 WLFTPGNTWADGS
-1198 YTLTVKVEDKAGNTN
+1198 YTLTVKVEDKAGNTS

-1325 PVIVLDS
+1325 PVIVLNS
-1332 ADDTGI
+1332 ADDTGV

-1344 NSTQPTFALQ
+1344 NRTQPTFALQ

-1435 SGIPDDNLTNNVRP
+1435 SGIPN
-1449 HFQVTVPTDVNVVRL
+1449 
-1464 SIDGG
+1464 
-1469 KTWFNATQSAT
+1469 
-1480 PGVWD
+1480 
-1485 YIWPDDVAD
+1485 
-1494 GGYTLTV
+1494 
-1501 EATDEA
+1501 
-1507 GNKATQTLDFT
+1507 
-1518 IDTTLSVPTL
+1518 
-1528 SLDSADD
+1528 
-1535 SGIAGDNITNVKTPG
+1535 
-1550 FTLNNIDTD
+1550 
-1559 VSRVIVEVMHNG
+1559 
-1571 IKQEVPL
+1571 
-1578 VQTGGQWR
+1578 
-1586 FAPTSDWADGD
+1586 
-1597 YILTVKVEDRAGNV
+1597 
-1611 KQSAPLTVTV
+1611 
-1621 DTHIAIDRIELVN
+1621 
-1634 DSGIPGDNLTNE
+1634 
-1646 ARPHF
+1646 
-1651 QVTVPADVNGVRL
+1651 
-1664 SIDGGKTW
+1664 
-1672 FDATQSATSGVW
+1672 
-1684 DYTWLTNVANGPHT
+1684 
-1698 LMVEASDK
+1698 
-1706 AGNKTTQKLDF
+1706 
-1717 TIDTIL
+1717 
-1723 SEPTITLDSAD
+1723 
-1734 DSAAGDNITNV
+1734 
-1745 KMPGFTLGNID
+1745 
-1756 ADVTKVVVT
+1756 
-1765 VAHDGKNQQIELIKN
+1765 
-1780 GGVWRFTPGAAWTDG
+1780 
-1795 DYTLTVKVEDK
+1795 
-1806 AGNTNYSAP
+1806 
-1815 LTVTIDTQTSID
+1815 
-1827 RIELLNDTG
+1827 
-1836 IVGDNLTN
+1836 
-1844 EARPQFHITVPTDVN
+1844 
-1859 SVQLSLDGGINW
+1859 
-1871 VNATLTSDGVWEYI
+1871 
-1885 WPTDLVEN
+1885 
-1893 TYTLTVKATDV
+1893 
-1904 AGNTATETLNFIID
+1904 
-1918 TTLSTPTITLDSA
+1918 
-1931 DDSGTANDNKT
+1931 
-1942 NVKTPG
+1942 
-1948 FIIGGIDSD
+1948 
-1957 VTQVVVQVMRDGHS
+1957 
-1971 EEVELT
+1971 
-1977 QTNGQWRFVPGS
+1977 
-1989 AWTDGDYTLTVTVKD
+1989 
-2004 EAGNIRHSAPLTVTI
+2004 
-2019 DTQITIDHIELVN
+2019 
-2032 DSGIPDDNLTNNVRP
+2032 DNLTNNVRP

-2095 TLTVEATDKAGNK
+2095 TLTVEATDKAGNQ
-2108 TTQQLD
+2108 TTQKLD
-2114 FIIDTLLSEPTI
+2114 FIIDTMLSEPTI
-2126 VLDNTDDSG
+2126 VLDSTDDSG
-2135 TKGDHLTNVNKP
+2135 TKGDNLTNANKP
-2147 TFLLGNIDAD
+2147 TFILGNIDAD

-2166 HGGTKEVLTAT
+2166 
-2177 KDATGNW
+2177 
-2184 SVTPTG
+2184 
-2190 TWADGDY
+2190 Y
-2197 TLTVRVED
+2197 
-2205 EAGNEK
+2205 
-2211 HSASLTVTVDTQI
+2211 
-2224 TIDVIELV
+2224 
-2232 NDNGIPG
+2232 
-2239 DNMTNDA
+2239 
-2246 HPQFRVTVPGDVNEV
+2246 
-2261 SLSIDGGVTW
+2261 
-2271 VKATQSATPGVWN
+2271 
-2284 YTWPGTVPDGD
+2284 
-2295 YTLNVKATDN
+2295 
-2305 AGNTVTE
+2305 
-2312 TLHFTIDTTL
+2312 
-2322 STPVIVLDSADDSGV
+2322 
-2337 HGDNMTNHTQPTF
+2337 
-2350 ALQHIDDDAV
+2350 
-2360 RVTVSVEHGGVT
+2360 
-2372 TTFDATKD
+2372 
-2380 AGGWT
+2380 
-2385 FTPTGAWADGD
+2385 
-2396 YTLSV
+2396 
-2401 SVEDKAGNTSHSAS
+2401 
-2415 LTVTVDT
+2415 
-2422 QIAINN
+2422 
-2428 IELVNDSGIPD
+2428 
-2439 DNLTNNVRPHFQVTV
+2439 
-2454 PTDVNVVRLSIDGG
+2454 
-2468 KTWFNATQSATPGVW
+2468 
-2483 DYIWPD
+2483 
-2489 DVADGGYT
+2489 
-2497 LTVEATDEAGN
+2497 
-2508 KATQTLDFTI
+2508 
-2518 DTTLSVPTLSLD
+2518 
-2530 SADDSGIA
+2530 
-2538 GDNITNVKT
+2538 
-2547 PGFTLNN
+2547 
-2554 IDTDVSRV
+2554 
-2562 IVEVMHNGI
+2562 
-2571 KQEVPLVQTGG
+2571 
-2582 QWRFAPTSDWADG
+2582 
-2595 DYILTVKVEDRA
+2595 
-2607 GNVKQSAPLTV
+2607 
-2618 TVDTH
+2618 
-2623 IAIDRI
+2623 
-2629 ELVNDSGIPGDNLT
+2629 
-2643 NEARPHFQVTVPADV
+2643 
-2658 NGVRLSIDG
+2658 
-2667 GKTWFDATQSATSG
+2667 
-2681 VWDYTWL
+2681 
-2688 TNVANGPHT
+2688 
-2697 LMVEASDKAGNKTT
+2697 
-2711 QKLDFTIDTILSEPT
+2711 
-2726 ITLDSADDSAAGD
+2726 
-2739 NITNVKMPGFTLGN
+2739 
-2753 IDADVTKVVV
+2753 
-2763 TVAHDGKNQQ
+2763 
-2773 IELIKNGG
+2773 
-2781 VWRFTPGAA
+2781 
-2790 WTDGDYTL
+2790 
-2798 TVKVEDKAGNTNY
+2798 
-2811 SAPLTVTI
+2811 
-2819 DTQTSI
+2819 
-2825 DRIELLNDTG
+2825 
-2835 IVGDNLTN
+2835 
-2843 EARPQFHITVPTDV
+2843 
-2857 NSVQLSL
+2857 
-2864 DGGINWVN
+2864 
-2872 ATLTSDGV
+2872 
-2880 WEYIWPTDLVENTY
+2880 
-2894 TLTVKATDVAGNT
+2894 
-2907 ATETL
+2907 
-2912 NFIIDTTLSTPT
+2912 
-2924 ITLDSADDSGTANDN
+2924 
-2939 KTNVKTPGF
+2939 
-2948 IIGGIDSDVTQVV
+2948 
-2961 VQVMRDGHSEEVELT
+2961 
-2976 QTNGQWR
+2976 
-2983 FVPGSAWTDGD
+2983 
-2994 YTLTVTV
+2994 
-3001 KDEAGNIRHSAPLTV
+3001 
-3016 TIDTQITIDHIELV
+3016 
-3030 NDSGIPDD
+3030 
-3038 NLTNNVRPHFQVTVP
+3038 
-3053 TDVNV
+3053 
-3058 VRLSIDGGK
+3058 
-3067 TWFNATQSA
+3067 
-3076 TPGVWDYTWL
+3076 
-3086 ADVGEGKHTLTVEA
+3086 
-3100 TDKAGNKTTQQL
+3100 
-3112 DFIIDTLLSEPTIVL
+3112 
-3127 DNTDD
+3127 
-3132 SGTKG
+3132 
-3137 DNLTNVNKPT
+3137 
-3147 FLLGN
+3147 
-3152 IDADARY
+3152 
-3159 VTVEV
+3159 
-3164 QHGGTKEVLTATKGA
+3164 GGTKEVLTATKGA

-3323 TIAMDSRDDTGAIGD
+3323 TITMDSRDDTGAIGD

-3344 RPGFTIGNIDADA
+3344 RPGFTIGNIDSDA
-3357 HSVILRITQGGNSQ
+3357 QSVILRITQGGNSQ

-3414 VVTVDTQTSITD
+3414 IVTVDTQTSITD

-3466 ANWVSATQGIE
+3466 ANWVSAAQGIE

-3621 AIDRIELVN
+3621 AIDHIELVN

-3710 LNFTIDITLL
+3710 LNFTIDITLM

-4533 VTTPRF
+4533 VTKPRF

-4559 YSVTANGNNLWEFQV
+4559 YPVTANGNNLWEFQV

-4833 TLIGSTLPNTIVSI
+4833 TLVGNTLPNAIVSI

-4962 PALGNDGNYE
+4962 PALGNDGNYV

-5038 RNPQG
+5038 RSPQG

-5071 VVSEDKAGNSQQKE
+5071 VVSEDKAGNSQQKD

-5403 QTRPTFSIFG
+5403 QTRPTFSISG

-5579 DTHIKVFTSE
+5579 DTHIQVFTSE
-5589 LDDNKSSSKTEW
+5589 LDDNKSSSKTDW
-5601 WSNSDLITMRGTGEI
+5601 WSNSSTITMRGMGEI

-5629 ATAVVAAT
+5629 ATAVVAAN
-5637 GRWELS
+5637 GQWELS
-5643 TDKLPEGTYDIS
+5643 TDQLPEGKYDITLS
-5655 LVIEDSAGNRWEDVR
+5655 IEDNAGNRKEEVH

-5708 TDSEGNTYTLTVP
+5708 TDSNGNTYTLTVP

-5748 RSDDVPLDIMKE
+5748 RSDDVSLDIMKE

-5864 LAAGEDNGASDS
+5864 LAAGEDNGVSDS

-5899 TVNVTHNGVTDI
+5899 TVNVTHNGVTDT

-5931 GNYTLSVTV
+5931 GTYTLSVTV

-5992 SATHLRTEP
+5992 SATHLRTVP
-6001 SAAEESVVKVTAYSI
+6001 SAAEESVVKETAYSI

-6111 MNVRGKTEDDI
+6111 MNARGKTEDDI

>member
-430 IAPEK
+430 IPPEK

-636 LEDYVVLPNGIILSG
+636 LEDFVVLPNGIILSG

-1031 DSDSGISDDNLTNI
+1031 DSDSGIADDNLTNI

-1105 IAGNKANSAIFD
+1105 IAGNKANSAVFD

-1385 TFTPPT
+1385 SFTPT
-1391 SWADG
+1391 GAWADG

-1435 SGIPDDNLTNNVRP
+1435 SGIPNDNLTNNVRP

-1480 PGVWD
+1480 TGVWD

-1535 SGIAGDNITNVKTPG
+1535 SGIAGDNITSVKTPG

-1559 VSRVIVEVMHNG
+1559 VSRVIAEVMHNG

-1634 DSGIPGDNLTNE
+1634 DSGIPDDNLTNE

-1698 LMVEASDK
+1698 LMVEATDK

-1717 TIDTIL
+1717 IIDTLL

-2004 EAGNIRHSAPLTVTI
+2004 EAGNIRHSALLTVTI
-2019 DTQITIDHIELVN
+2019 DTQIAIDHIELVN

-2126 VLDNTDDSG
+2126 VLDSTDDSG

-2322 STPVIVLDSADDSGV
+2322 STPVIVLDSADDTGIQ
-2337 HGDNMTNHTQPTF
+2337 GDNMTNRTQPTF
-2350 ALQHIDDDAV
+2350 NLQHIDDDAV

-2483 DYIWPD
+2483 DY
-2489 DVADGGYT
+2489 
-2497 LTVEATDEAGN
+2497 
-2508 KATQTLDFTI
+2508 
-2518 DTTLSVPTLSLD
+2518 
-2530 SADDSGIA
+2530 
-2538 GDNITNVKT
+2538 
-2547 PGFTLNN
+2547 
-2554 IDTDVSRV
+2554 
-2562 IVEVMHNGI
+2562 
-2571 KQEVPLVQTGG
+2571 
-2582 QWRFAPTSDWADG
+2582 
-2595 DYILTVKVEDRA
+2595 
-2607 GNVKQSAPLTV
+2607 
-2618 TVDTH
+2618 
-2623 IAIDRI
+2623 
-2629 ELVNDSGIPGDNLT
+2629 
-2643 NEARPHFQVTVPADV
+2643 
-2658 NGVRLSIDG
+2658 
-2667 GKTWFDATQSATSG
+2667 
-2681 VWDYTWL
+2681 
-2688 TNVANGPHT
+2688 
-2697 LMVEASDKAGNKTT
+2697 
-2711 QKLDFTIDTILSEPT
+2711 
-2726 ITLDSADDSAAGD
+2726 
-2739 NITNVKMPGFTLGN
+2739 
-2753 IDADVTKVVV
+2753 
-2763 TVAHDGKNQQ
+2763 
-2773 IELIKNGG
+2773 
-2781 VWRFTPGAA
+2781 
-2790 WTDGDYTL
+2790 
-2798 TVKVEDKAGNTNY
+2798 
-2811 SAPLTVTI
+2811 
-2819 DTQTSI
+2819 
-2825 DRIELLNDTG
+2825 
-2835 IVGDNLTN
+2835 
-2843 EARPQFHITVPTDV
+2843 
-2857 NSVQLSL
+2857 
-2864 DGGINWVN
+2864 
-2872 ATLTSDGV
+2872 
-2880 WEYIWPTDLVENTY
+2880 
-2894 TLTVKATDVAGNT
+2894 
-2907 ATETL
+2907 
-2912 NFIIDTTLSTPT
+2912 
-2924 ITLDSADDSGTANDN
+2924 
-2939 KTNVKTPGF
+2939 
-2948 IIGGIDSDVTQVV
+2948 
-2961 VQVMRDGHSEEVELT
+2961 
-2976 QTNGQWR
+2976 
-2983 FVPGSAWTDGD
+2983 
-2994 YTLTVTV
+2994 
-3001 KDEAGNIRHSAPLTV
+3001 
-3016 TIDTQITIDHIELV
+3016 
-3030 NDSGIPDD
+3030 
-3038 NLTNNVRPHFQVTVP
+3038 
-3053 TDVNV
+3053 
-3058 VRLSIDGGK
+3058 
-3067 TWFNATQSA
+3067 
-3076 TPGVWDYTWL
+3076 TWL

-3100 TDKAGNKTTQQL
+3100 TDKAGNQTTQQL
-3112 DFIIDTLLSEPTIVL
+3112 DFIIDTMLSEPTIVL

-3400 VTDNAGNVRQSTPL
+3400 VQDNAGNVRQSTPL

-3520 TPTIALDS
+3520 TPTIELDS
-3528 TDDTGTPGD
+3528 TGDTGTPGD

-3937 QNDQLTNVAKPSFRI
+3937 QNDQLTNVTKPSFRI

-4559 YSVTANGNNLWEFQV
+4559 YPVTANGNNLWEFQV

-5136 NGVLQGT
+5136 NGVLQVT

-5534 VWVNEKGHWQM
+5534 VWVNDKGHWQM

-5579 DTHIKVFTSE
+5579 DTHIQVFTSE
-5589 LDDNKSSSKTEW
+5589 LDDNKSSSKTDW
-5601 WSNSDLITMRGTGEI
+5601 WSNSSTITMRGMGEI

-5629 ATAVVAAT
+5629 ATAVVAAN
-5637 GRWELS
+5637 GQWELS
-5643 TDKLPEGTYDIS
+5643 TDQLPEGKYDITLS
-5655 LVIEDSAGNRWEDVR
+5655 IEDNAGNRKEEVH

-5708 TDSEGNTYTLTVP
+5708 TDSNGNTYTLTVP

-5849 ITVTIDSTLTVPEIA
+5849 ITVTIDSTLTVPKIA

-5931 GNYTLSVTV
+5931 GTYTLSVTV

-5966 SQHDDA
+5966 SQHNDA

-5992 SATHLRTEP
+5992 SATHLRTVP
-6001 SAAEESVVKVTAYSI
+6001 SVAEESVVKETAYSI

-6036 FEISVPENIVNVSIM
+6036 FEISVPENIVNVSVM

-6084 FIDKDNDFLIKEK
+6084 FIDKDDDFLIKEK

-6111 MNVRGKTEDDI
+6111 MNARGKTEDDI

>member
-37 MNITTPRGSV
+37 MNITTPHGSV

-119 KQLDDAENAKKEA
+119 KQLDEAENAKKEA

-430 IAPEK
+430 ISPEK

-538 ETTNDSGIVG
+538 ETTDDSGIVG

-601 INNLTFTVEDV
+601 VNNLTFTVEDV

-624 IDTIAPVPPTVS
+624 IDTVAPVPPTVS
-636 LEDYVVLPNGIILSG
+636 LEDFVVLPNGIILSG

-663 KSTILLMRDGKL
+663 KFTILLMRDGKL

-952 TAAPYSTVKLYIDG
+952 TAAPYSTVKLYVDG

-976 DGRWEYTLKADQG
+976 NGRWEYTLKADQG

-1031 DSDSGISDDNLTNI
+1031 DSDSGIADDNLTNI

-1105 IAGNKANSAIFD
+1105 IAGNKANSAVFD

-1185 WLFIPGNTWADGS
+1185 WLFTPGNTWADGS
-1198 YTLTVKVEDKAGNTN
+1198 YTLTVKVEDKAGNTS

-1325 PVIVLDS
+1325 PVIVLNS
-1332 ADDTGI
+1332 ADDTGV

-1344 NSTQPTFALQ
+1344 NRTQPTFALQ

-1376 DATKGTGGW
+1376 DATKGT
-1385 TFTPPT
+1385 
-1391 SWADG
+1391 
-1396 DYTLSVSVEDKAG
+1396 
-1409 NTSHSASLTV
+1409 
-1419 TVDTQ
+1419 
-1424 IAINN
+1424 
-1429 IELVND
+1429 
-1435 SGIPDDNLTNNVRP
+1435 
-1449 HFQVTVPTDVNVVRL
+1449 
-1464 SIDGG
+1464 
-1469 KTWFNATQSAT
+1469 
-1480 PGVWD
+1480 
-1485 YIWPDDVAD
+1485 
-1494 GGYTLTV
+1494 
-1501 EATDEA
+1501 
-1507 GNKATQTLDFT
+1507 
-1518 IDTTLSVPTL
+1518 
-1528 SLDSADD
+1528 
-1535 SGIAGDNITNVKTPG
+1535 
-1550 FTLNNIDTD
+1550 
-1559 VSRVIVEVMHNG
+1559 
-1571 IKQEVPL
+1571 
-1578 VQTGGQWR
+1578 
-1586 FAPTSDWADGD
+1586 
-1597 YILTVKVEDRAGNV
+1597 
-1611 KQSAPLTVTV
+1611 
-1621 DTHIAIDRIELVN
+1621 
-1634 DSGIPGDNLTNE
+1634 
-1646 ARPHF
+1646 
-1651 QVTVPADVNGVRL
+1651 
-1664 SIDGGKTW
+1664 
-1672 FDATQSATSGVW
+1672 
-1684 DYTWLTNVANGPHT
+1684 
-1698 LMVEASDK
+1698 
-1706 AGNKTTQKLDF
+1706 
-1717 TIDTIL
+1717 
-1723 SEPTITLDSAD
+1723 
-1734 DSAAGDNITNV
+1734 
-1745 KMPGFTLGNID
+1745 
-1756 ADVTKVVVT
+1756 
-1765 VAHDGKNQQIELIKN
+1765 
-1780 GGVWRFTPGAAWTDG
+1780 
-1795 DYTLTVKVEDK
+1795 
-1806 AGNTNYSAP
+1806 
-1815 LTVTIDTQTSID
+1815 
-1827 RIELLNDTG
+1827 
-1836 IVGDNLTN
+1836 
-1844 EARPQFHITVPTDVN
+1844 
-1859 SVQLSLDGGINW
+1859 
-1871 VNATLTSDGVWEYI
+1871 
-1885 WPTDLVEN
+1885 
-1893 TYTLTVKATDV
+1893 
-1904 AGNTATETLNFIID
+1904 
-1918 TTLSTPTITLDSA
+1918 
-1931 DDSGTANDNKT
+1931 
-1942 NVKTPG
+1942 
-1948 FIIGGIDSD
+1948 
-1957 VTQVVVQVMRDGHS
+1957 
-1971 EEVELT
+1971 
-1977 QTNGQWRFVPGS
+1977 
-1989 AWTDGDYTLTVTVKD
+1989 
-2004 EAGNIRHSAPLTVTI
+2004 
-2019 DTQITIDHIELVN
+2019 
-2032 DSGIPDDNLTNNVRP
+2032 
-2047 HFQVTVPTDVN
+2047 
-2058 VVRLSIDG
+2058 
-2066 GKTWFNATQS
+2066 
-2076 ATPGVWDYTWL
+2076 
-2087 ADVGEGKH
+2087 
-2095 TLTVEATDKAGNK
+2095 
-2108 TTQQLD
+2108 
-2114 FIIDTLLSEPTI
+2114 
-2126 VLDNTDDSG
+2126 
-2135 TKGDHLTNVNKP
+2135 
-2147 TFLLGNIDAD
+2147 
-2157 ARYVTVEVQ
+2157 
-2166 HGGTKEVLTAT
+2166 
-2177 KDATGNW
+2177 
-2184 SVTPTG
+2184 
-2190 TWADGDY
+2190 
-2197 TLTVRVED
+2197 
-2205 EAGNEK
+2205 
-2211 HSASLTVTVDTQI
+2211 
-2224 TIDVIELV
+2224 
-2232 NDNGIPG
+2232 
-2239 DNMTNDA
+2239 
-2246 HPQFRVTVPGDVNEV
+2246 
-2261 SLSIDGGVTW
+2261 
-2271 VKATQSATPGVWN
+2271 
-2284 YTWPGTVPDGD
+2284 
-2295 YTLNVKATDN
+2295 
-2305 AGNTVTE
+2305 
-2312 TLHFTIDTTL
+2312 
-2322 STPVIVLDSADDSGV
+2322 
-2337 HGDNMTNHTQPTF
+2337 
-2350 ALQHIDDDAV
+2350 
-2360 RVTVSVEHGGVT
+2360 
-2372 TTFDATKD
+2372 
-2380 AGGWT
+2380 GGWT

-2483 DYIWPD
+2483 DY
-2489 DVADGGYT
+2489 
-2497 LTVEATDEAGN
+2497 
-2508 KATQTLDFTI
+2508 
-2518 DTTLSVPTLSLD
+2518 
-2530 SADDSGIA
+2530 
-2538 GDNITNVKT
+2538 
-2547 PGFTLNN
+2547 
-2554 IDTDVSRV
+2554 
-2562 IVEVMHNGI
+2562 
-2571 KQEVPLVQTGG
+2571 
-2582 QWRFAPTSDWADG
+2582 
-2595 DYILTVKVEDRA
+2595 
-2607 GNVKQSAPLTV
+2607 
-2618 TVDTH
+2618 
-2623 IAIDRI
+2623 
-2629 ELVNDSGIPGDNLT
+2629 
-2643 NEARPHFQVTVPADV
+2643 
-2658 NGVRLSIDG
+2658 
-2667 GKTWFDATQSATSG
+2667 
-2681 VWDYTWL
+2681 
-2688 TNVANGPHT
+2688 
-2697 LMVEASDKAGNKTT
+2697 
-2711 QKLDFTIDTILSEPT
+2711 
-2726 ITLDSADDSAAGD
+2726 
-2739 NITNVKMPGFTLGN
+2739 
-2753 IDADVTKVVV
+2753 
-2763 TVAHDGKNQQ
+2763 
-2773 IELIKNGG
+2773 
-2781 VWRFTPGAA
+2781 
-2790 WTDGDYTL
+2790 
-2798 TVKVEDKAGNTNY
+2798 
-2811 SAPLTVTI
+2811 
-2819 DTQTSI
+2819 
-2825 DRIELLNDTG
+2825 
-2835 IVGDNLTN
+2835 
-2843 EARPQFHITVPTDV
+2843 
-2857 NSVQLSL
+2857 
-2864 DGGINWVN
+2864 
-2872 ATLTSDGV
+2872 
-2880 WEYIWPTDLVENTY
+2880 
-2894 TLTVKATDVAGNT
+2894 
-2907 ATETL
+2907 
-2912 NFIIDTTLSTPT
+2912 
-2924 ITLDSADDSGTANDN
+2924 
-2939 KTNVKTPGF
+2939 
-2948 IIGGIDSDVTQVV
+2948 
-2961 VQVMRDGHSEEVELT
+2961 
-2976 QTNGQWR
+2976 
-2983 FVPGSAWTDGD
+2983 
-2994 YTLTVTV
+2994 
-3001 KDEAGNIRHSAPLTV
+3001 
-3016 TIDTQITIDHIELV
+3016 
-3030 NDSGIPDD
+3030 
-3038 NLTNNVRPHFQVTVP
+3038 
-3053 TDVNV
+3053 
-3058 VRLSIDGGK
+3058 
-3067 TWFNATQSA
+3067 
-3076 TPGVWDYTWL
+3076 TWL

-3100 TDKAGNKTTQQL
+3100 TDKAGNQTTQQL

-3152 IDADARY
+3152 IDVDARY

-3164 QHGGTKEVLTATKGA
+3164 LHGGTKEVLTATKGA

-3621 AIDRIELVN
+3621 AIDHIELVN

-3686 DMPEGQHTLTV
+3686 DMPEGQHTLIV
-3697 EVTDGAGNKMTET
+3697 EVTDGAGNKMTGT
-3710 LNFTIDITLL
+3710 LDFTIDITLL

-3844 HDRPVFDIHQ
+3844 HDRPVFDIRQ
-3854 VDSDV
+3854 IDSDV

-3907 GNVKESAPFEVRID
+3907 GNVKESAPLEVRID

-4254 DVSHIVVHIDGR
+4254 DVSHIVVHLDGR
-4266 DYTIENTGGNLTFTP
+4266 DYTIENKGGNLTFTP

-4303 KTSAELRI
+4303 KTSAELQI

-4361 VNWTP
+4361 VNWMP
-4366 ISKNAAGQWEFTAGS
+4366 ISKNAAGQWQFTAGS
-4381 ALPDGHYTLHVQAT
+4381 ALSDGHYTLHVQAT

-4438 PRFEISAREPLQS
+4438 PRFEISAREQLQS

-4559 YSVTANGNNLWEFQV
+4559 YPVTANGNNLWEFQV

-4621 GNSNSDNLTNKQNPK
+4621 GSSNSDNLTNKQNPK

-4657 REVLKQTITVGA
+4657 REVLKHTITVGA

-4723 DDQHEATSLRPEFKG
+4723 DDQYEATSLRPEFKG
-4738 FAEAFSTIMIQW
+4738 LAEAFSTIMIQW

-5071 VVSEDKAGNSQQKE
+5071 VVSEDKAGNSQQKD

-5238 ADGTWR
+5238 ADGSWR

-5266 NTEVSKDYSVDVDS
+5266 NTQVSKNYSVDVDS

-5349 DGEYSIRV
+5349 DSEYSIRV

-5579 DTHIKVFTSE
+5579 DTHIQVFTSE
-5589 LDDNKSSSKTEW
+5589 LDDNKSSSKTDW
-5601 WSNSDLITMRGTGEI
+5601 WSNSSTITMRGMGEI

-5629 ATAVVAAT
+5629 ATAVVAAN
-5637 GRWELS
+5637 GQWELS
-5643 TDKLPEGTYDIS
+5643 TDQLPEGKYDITLS
-5655 LVIEDSAGNRWEDVR
+5655 IEDNAGNRKEEVH

-5708 TDSEGNTYTLTVP
+5708 TDSNGNTYTLTVP

-5864 LAAGEDNGASDS
+5864 LAAGEDNGVSDS

-5899 TVNVTHNGVTDI
+5899 TVNVTHNSVTDT

-5931 GNYTLSVTV
+5931 GTYTLSVTV

-5972 SDDATA
+5972 SDDATP

-5992 SATHLRTEP
+5992 SDTHLRTVP
-6001 SAAEESVVKVTAYSI
+6001 SAAEESVVKETAYSI

-6021 DSGDEIDRSISQTPS
+6021 NSGDEIDRSISQTPS
-6036 FEISVPENIVNVSIM
+6036 FEISVPENIVNVSVM

-6084 FIDKDNDFLIKEK
+6084 FIDKDDDFLIKEK

-6111 MNVRGKTEDDI
+6111 MNARGKTEDDI